1 MKQFKKKPKKIK
13 RSQKI
18 ILKRPLW
25 LMPLLIG
32 GFASG
37 VYADGT
43 DILGLS
49 WGEKSQKVCVHRPWY
64 ALWSCDK
71 WEEKTQQ
78 FTGNQLITK
87 TWAGGNAAN
96 YYHSQNNQ
104 DITANLKNDNGTYFL
119 SGLYNYTGGEYN
131 GGNLDIEL
139 GSNATFNLGANS
151 GNSFT
156 SWYPNGHTNVTF
168 SAGTINVN
176 NSVEV
181 GNRVGS
187 GAGTHTGTATLN
199 LNANKVTINSNINA
213 YKTSQV
219 NIGNANSAITINS
232 VSLSGDTCS
241 SLAKIGSGA
250 NCSSSGPSY
259 SFKGTTSATN
269 TTFSNASGSFTFEES
284 ANFSGAKLNG
294 GAFTFNKGFNATNN
308 TAFNSGSFT
317 FKGTSSFNN
326 ATFSNASYTFD
337 NQATFQNSS
346 FNGGTFTFNNQSN
359 PTNSAQHPQILFE
372 NSSFNG
378 GIFTFNN
385 QTNPTNSA
393 QHPQILFEN
402 SSFSGSTTTLKG
414 SATFEQAF
422 NNSNH
427 QLTIQ
432 NASFDNA
439 TFNNTGKITIEK
451 DASFNNTSFNTPVDT
466 NNMSVTGS
474 VTLSGKNDLKNGST
488 LDFGS
493 SKITL
498 AQGATFNLTSLGS
511 EKSVTILNSSGGIT
525 YNHLL
530 NHALN
535 SLTNALKTTESS
547 SKPQSF
553 AQGLWDMITYNGVT
567 GQLLSENAATPKN
580 TDSSPSAPTK
590 DSPQVYQVGY
600 KIGDTIYKL
609 QETFSPNSIIIQ
621 ALESGTYTPPPTISG
636 SQFDLS
642 ASNYI
647 NANMP
652 WYDHKYYIPK
662 SQNFTESGTY
672 YLPSVQIWGSYTN
685 SFKQTFST
693 NGSNLVI
700 GYNATWTGNSVS
712 SSGTVSF
719 GDTSGSALN
728 GHCGPWPYYQC
739 IGTTNGAYSAYHVYI
754 TANLRSGNRIGTGG
768 AANLVFNGVDSI
780 NIANATI
787 TQHNAGA
794 YSSSMTFSTQNMD
807 SSQNLN
813 GLNANGKLSVYGA
826 TFTNQAK
833 DGKFIFNAGQATF
846 ENTNFN
852 GGSYQFSGDS
862 LNFSNNNQFNSGSFE
877 ISAKNASFN
886 NANFNN
892 SASFN
897 FNNSNATT
905 SFVGDFTNA
914 NSNLQIAGNAVFGNS
929 TNSDGSQNTANFN
942 NTGSVNIAG
951 NATFDNMAFNGPT
964 NTSVKGQVTLNNI
977 TLKNLNAPL
986 SFGDGMINFSA
997 HSVINIGEAIT
1008 NGNPITLVSS
1018 SKEIEYNNAFSK
1030 NLWQLINYQGHG
1042 ASSEKLVSSAG
1053 NGIYDVVYSF
1063 NNQTYNFQEV
1073 FSPNSISIRRLGVGM
1088 VFDYVDMEKSDHL
1101 YYQNALGFMTYMPN
1115 SYNNN
1120 LGNLNNT
1127 IYYYDKSIDFYASGK
1142 TLFTK
1147 AEFSQTLTGQN
1158 SAIVFGAKNIWTNA
1172 SDAPQSNTIIR
1183 FGDNKGA
1190 GSNDASGHCWNLQ
1203 CIGFITGHYE
1213 AQKIYITGSIES
1225 GNRISSG
1232 GGASLNF
1239 NGLQGILLTNAT
1251 LYNRAAGTQSSS
1263 MNFISNS
1270 ANIQAQ
1276 NSYFIDDTAQN
1287 KGNPNFSF
1295 NALNLDF
1302 SNSSFRGYVGQTQ
1315 SVFKFNAVNAI
1326 SFTNSS
1332 NLSSG
1337 LYQISAKSVLFDNS
1351 NLSVSVGTSSI
1362 KANAISLSQNASIN
1376 ASNHSTLEL
1385 SGDLNLNDTSSLNLN
1400 QSAINVSNN
1409 ATINDYA
1416 SLIASNGSHLNF
1428 NGAVNFNSA
1437 NITTSLSDSSIV
1449 FKGASSLGGQ
1459 FNLSNNSFLDF
1470 QGSSAI
1476 TSNTAFNFYNNAFS
1490 QSPITFHQ
1498 ALDIKAPLSL
1508 GGNLLNP
1515 NNSSVLNLKNSQLV
1529 FSDQGSLNIANIDL
1543 LSDLNDNKNRVYN
1556 IIQADM
1562 NSNWYERI
1570 SFFGMRIND
1579 GIYDAKN
1586 QTYSFT
1592 NPLNNALKITESFK
1606 DNQLSVTLSQI
1617 PGIKNTLYNIGSEI
1631 FNYQKVYNNANG
1643 VYSYSDDA
1651 QGVFY
1656 LTSSVKGYYNPN
1668 QSYQASGSNNTT
1680 KNNNLTSE
1688 SSVISQTYNAQGNP
1702 ISALH
1707 VYNKGYNFNN
1717 IKALGQMALKLYPE
1731 IKKILGND
1739 FSLSSLSNLK
1749 GDALNQLTKL
1759 ITPSDWKNINEL
1771 IDNAN
1776 NSVVQ
1781 NFNNGALII
1790 GATKIGQTNTNSTVV
1805 FGGLGYQ
1812 KPCDYTDIVCQK
1824 FRGTY
1829 LGQLLESSSADLGY
1843 IDTTFNAKEIYLTGT
1858 LGSGNAWGTGG
1869 SASVTFNSQTSL
1881 ILNQANIVSSQTDG
1895 IFSMLGQE
1903 GINKVFNQA
1912 GLANILGEVAMQS
1925 INKAGGLGN
1934 LIVNTL
1940 GSGSVIG
1947 GYLTPEQKNQT
1958 LSQLLG
1964 QNNFDNLMNDS
1975 GLNTAIKDLIRQK
1988 LGFWTGLVGGLA
2000 GLGGIDLQNP
2010 EKLIGS
2016 MSINDLLSKKGLF
2029 NQITGFISANDIGQ
2043 VISVMLQDIVK
2054 PSEAL
2059 QNDVVA
2065 LGKQMIGEF
2074 LGQDMLNSL
2083 ESLLQNQQIKS
2094 VLDKVLAAKGL
2105 GPIYE
2110 QGLGDL
2116 IPNLGK
2122 KGLFAPYGLS
2132 QVWQRGDFSFNA
2144 QGNVFVQN
2152 STFSNA
2158 NGGTLSFNAG
2168 NSLIFAGNNHIAFTN
2183 HSGTLNL
2190 LSNQVSN
2197 INITT
2202 LDASNGLKIN
2212 AANNNV
2218 SVSQGNL
2225 FINASCVQQS
2235 DPITTNTANPCAL
2248 SAQSANGASSNN
2260 ASNNAPIALNNND
2273 ESLMVTANDFN
2284 FSGNIYANGV
2294 VDFSKIKGSANIK
2307 NLYLYNNAQ
2316 FQANNLTISNQAVL
2330 EKNAS
2335 FVTNNLNIQGAFNNN
2350 ATQKIGVLQNLVI
2363 ASNASLSTGI
2373 YGLEVGGA
2381 LNNFGAIHFNLENI
2395 QTPAPLIQAEGI
2407 INLNTT
2413 QTPFINVNNSMANN
2427 TTYTLLKSSRYI
2439 DYNINPNSLQSYL
2452 KLYTLINING
2462 NHIEEKN
2469 GVLTYLGQ
2477 RVLLQDKGLL
2487 LSVALPNSNNASP
2500 NNILSLSVLHNQVKM
2515 SYGDKV
2521 MDFTPPTLQ
2530 DYIVGIQG
2538 QSALN
2543 QIEAI
2548 GGNNAI
2554 KWLSTLMIKTKEN
2567 PLFAPIYLENHSLN
2581 EILDA
2586 TKDLQNTASLISNP
2600 NFRDNATNLLELAS
2614 YTQQTSRLTKL
2625 SDFRAREGE
2634 SNFSE
2639 RLLELK
2645 NKRFSDP
2652 NPSEIFVK
2660 YSQPNKHPNNLWVQ
2674 GVGGASFI
2682 SGGNGTLYGLN
2693 VGYDRLV
2700 KNVIL
2705 GGYVAYGYSG
2715 FNGNIMRSLGNNVD
2729 VGMYA
2734 RAFLKRNEF
2743 TLSAN
2748 ETYGGNASHINSS
2761 NSLLSVLNQ
2770 RYNYNTWT
2778 TSVNGNYGYDF
2789 MFKQKSVVLKP
2800 QVGLSYHFIGLSGMK
2815 GKMQNPAYQQ
2825 FVMHSN
2831 PSNESVLTLNMGL
2844 ESRKYFGKNSYYFV
2858 TARLGRDLLIKAKGD
2873 NMVRFVGENTLL
2885 YRKGEIFNTFA
2896 SVITGGE
2903 MHLWRLMYVN
2913 AGVGLKMGLQYQDLN
2928 ITGNVGMRVAF

>member
-1 MKQFKKKPKKIK
+1 MKKFKKKPKSIK
-13 RSQKI
+13 RSHQKT

-25 LMPLLIG
+25 LAPLLIG

-49 WGEKSQKVCVHRPWY
+49 WGEKSQKVCVHHPWY
-64 ALWSCDK
+64 AIWSCDK

-78 FTGNQLITK
+78 YTGNQLITK

-139 GSNATFNLGANS
+139 GSNATFNLGASS

-199 LNANKVTINSNINA
+199 LNANKVNINSNISTF
-213 YKTSQV
+213 KTSQV
-219 NIGNANSAITINS
+219 NVGNANSVITIGS
-232 VSLSGDTCS
+232 VSLSGEVCS
-241 SLAKIGSGA
+241 SLASVGVGA
-250 NCSSSGPSY
+250 NCSTSGPSY
-259 SFKGTTSATN
+259 SFKGTTNATN
-269 TTFSNASGSFTFEES
+269 TAFSNVNGSFTFEEN
-284 ANFSGAKLNG
+284 ATFSGAKWNG
-294 GAFTFNKGFNATNN
+294 GAFTFNKEFSATNN
-308 TAFNSGSFT
+308 TVFNSGSFN
-317 FKGTSSFNN
+317 FKGASSFNGAN
-326 ATFSNASYTFD
+326 FSNASYTFND
-337 NQATFQNSS
+337 QATFQNSS
-346 FNGGTFTFNNQSN
+346 FNGGTFTFNNQN
-359 PTNSAQHPQILFE
+359 NQSAQHPQI
-372 NSSFNG
+372 
-378 GIFTFNN
+378 
-385 QTNPTNSA
+385 Q
-393 QHPQILFEN
+393 N
-402 SSFSGSTTTLKG
+402 SSFSGGAITLKG
-414 SATFEQAF
+414 FVNFQQAF

-432 NASFDNA
+432 NASFNNVN
-439 TFNNTGKITIEK
+439 FNNTGKITINES
-451 DASFNNTSFNTPVDT
+451 ASFNDTIFNTSVNTS
-466 NNMSVTGS
+466 NMTITGS

-498 AQGATFNLTSLGS
+498 TQGTTFNLTSLGS

-530 NHALN
+530 NHAIN
-535 SLTNALKTTESS
+535 SLTNALKTNESS
-547 SKPQSF
+547 SDPQSF

-567 GQLLSENAATPKN
+567 GQLLSADAATPKP

-590 DSPQVYQVGY
+590 NSPQVYQVGY

-609 QETFSPNSIIIQ
+609 QETFSHNSIIIQ
-621 ALESGTYTPPPTISG
+621 ALESGTYTPPPVISG
-636 SQFDLS
+636 SKFDLS

-647 NANMP
+647 NSNTP
-652 WYDHKYYIPK
+652 WYDHKSYIPK

-685 SFKQTFST
+685 SFKQTFSA

-712 SSGTVSF
+712 SSDTVSF

-739 IGTTNGAYSAYHVYI
+739 TGTTNGTYSAYHVYI

-768 AANLVFNGVDSI
+768 AANLIFNGVDSV

-787 TQHNAGA
+787 TQHNAGI

-807 SSQNLN
+807 NSQNLK
-813 GLNANGKLSVYGA
+813 GLNSNGTLSVYGT

-833 DGKFIFNAGQATF
+833 DGKFIFNAGQAVF

-905 SFVGDFTNA
+905 SFIGDFTNA
-914 NSNLQIAGNAVFGNS
+914 HSNLQIAGNAVFGNP
-929 TNSDGSQNTANFN
+929 TNSNGSQNNANFN
-942 NTGSVNIAG
+942 NTGSINISG
-951 NATFDNMAFNGPT
+951 NATFDNVVFNSLT
-964 NTSVKGQVTLNNI
+964 NTSVKGQVILNNI

-986 SFGDGMINFSA
+986 SFGDGTIVFSA
-997 HSVINIGEAIT
+997 HSVINIAESIT

-1042 ASSEKLVSSAG
+1042 ASSEKLVSSVG
-1053 NGIYDVVYSF
+1053 NGVYDVVYSF
-1063 NNQTYNFQEV
+1063 NNQTYNFQEI

-1088 VFDYVDMEKSDHL
+1088 VFDYMDMEKSDHL

-1120 LGNLNNT
+1120 LGNANNT
-1127 IYYYDKSIDFYASGK
+1127 IYYYDNSIDFYASGK

-1147 AEFSQTLTGQN
+1147 AEFSQTFTGQN

-1172 SDAPQSNTIIR
+1172 SDAPQSNAIIR

-1232 GGASLNF
+1232 GGANLNF

-1287 KGNPNFSF
+1287 GGNPNFSF
-1295 NALNLDF
+1295 KALNLDF

-1315 SVFKFNAVNAI
+1315 SVFKFNAANAI
-1326 SFTNSS
+1326 SFTNST

-1337 LYQISAKSVLFDNS
+1337 LYQMQAQSVSFDNS

-1362 KANAISLSQNASIN
+1362 KANAINLSQNASIN

-1385 SGDLNLNDTSSLNLN
+1385 QGDLNLNDTSSLNLN

-1437 NITTSLSDSSIV
+1437 NITTSLSNSSIV
-1449 FKGASSLGGQ
+1449 FKGASFLGGQ
-1459 FNLSNNSFLDF
+1459 FNLSNNSSLDF

-1476 TSNTAFNFYNNAFS
+1476 TSNTAFNFYDNAFS

-1515 NNSSVLNLKNSQLV
+1515 NSSSVLNLKNSRLV

-1606 DNQLSVTLSQI
+1606 NNQLSVTLSQI

-1651 QGVFY
+1651 EGVFY
-1656 LTSSVKGYYNPN
+1656 LTSNVKGYYNPN
-1668 QSYQASGSNNTT
+1668 QSYQANGSNNTT

-1688 SSVISQTYNAQGNP
+1688 SSIISQTYNAQGNP

-1739 FSLSSLSNLK
+1739 FSLSSLSDLNSNV
-1749 GDALNQLTKL
+1749 LNQLTKL
-1759 ITPSDWKNINEL
+1759 ITPNDWKNINEL

-1781 NFNNGALII
+1781 NFNNGALIV
-1790 GATKIGQTNTNSTVV
+1790 GATKIGQTDTNSAVV

-1912 GLANILGEVAMQS
+1912 GLANILGEVAVQS

-1934 LIVNTL
+1934 LIADML
-1940 GSGSVIG
+1940 GSDSVIG

-1975 GLNTAIKDLIRQK
+1975 GLNAAIKDLIRQK

-2043 VISVMLQDIVK
+2043 VVSVMLQDIVK
-2054 PSEAL
+2054 PSNAL
-2059 QNDVVA
+2059 KNDVVA

-2074 LGQDMLNSL
+2074 LGQDTLNSL

-2132 QVWQRGDFSFNA
+2132 QVWQKGDFSFNA

-2183 HSGTLNL
+2183 HFGTLQL

-2202 LDASNGLKIN
+2202 LNASNGLKIN

-2225 FINASCVQQS
+2225 FVNASCAQQS
-2235 DPITTNTANPCAL
+2235 DPTTANIANPCTL
-2248 SAQSANGASSNN
+2248 NAQSANGASN

-2284 FSGNIYANGV
+2284 FSGSIYANGV

-2335 FVTNNLNIQGAFNNN
+2335 FTANNLNIQGAFNNN
-2350 ATQKIGVLQNLVI
+2350 ATRKVEVLQNLTI

-2373 YGLEVGGA
+2373 YGLEVGGV
-2381 LNNFGAIHFNLENI
+2381 LNHFGAIHFNLENT
-2395 QTPAPLIQAEGI
+2395 QTPTPLIQAGGI

-2413 QTPFINVNNSMANN
+2413 QTPFMNVNNSIANN

-2452 KLYTLINING
+2452 KLYTLIDING

-2469 GVLTYLGQ
+2469 GALTYLGQ

-2487 LSVALPNSNNASP
+2487 LSVALPNSNNAHQ
-2500 NNILSLSVLHNQVKM
+2500 NNILSLSVLYNQIKM
-2515 SYGDKV
+2515 SYGDKA

-2548 GGNNAI
+2548 GGNSAI
-2554 KWLSTLMIKTKEN
+2554 NWLSTLMIKTKEN

-2586 TKDLQNTASLISNP
+2586 TKDLRNTASLISNP

-2634 SNFSE
+2634 SDFSK

-2652 NPSEIFVK
+2652 NPGEVFVK
-2660 YSQPNKHPNNLWVQ
+2660 YSQLSKHQNNLWVQ

-2715 FNGNIMRSLGNNVD
+2715 FNGNIMRSLANNVD

-2748 ETYGGNASHINSS
+2748 ETYGGNANNINSS
-2761 NSLLSVLNQ
+2761 NPLLSVLNQ
-2770 RYNYNTWT
+2770 RYSYNTWA

-2815 GKMQNPAYQQ
+2815 GNDAAYKQ
-2825 FVMHSN
+2825 FLMHSN

-2844 ESRKYFGKNSYYFV
+2844 ESRKYFGQNSYYFV
-2858 TARLGRDLLIKAKGD
+2858 TARLGRDLLIKSKGG
-2873 NMVRFVGENTLL
+2873 NTVRFVGENTLL
-2885 YRKGEIFNTFA
+2885 YRKGEVFNTFA

-2913 AGVGLKMGLQYQDLN
+2913 AGVGLKMGLQYQDIN

>member
-1 MKQFKKKPKKIK
+1 M
-13 RSQKI
+13 
-18 ILKRPLW
+18 
-25 LMPLLIG
+25 
-32 GFASG
+32 
-37 VYADGT
+37 
-43 DILGLS
+43 
-49 WGEKSQKVCVHRPWY
+49 HRPWY

-119 SGLYNYTGGEYN
+119 SGLYNYTGGENN
-131 GGNLDIEL
+131 GGNLNIEL
-139 GSNATFNLGANS
+139 GSNATFNLGASS

-199 LNANKVTINSNINA
+199 LNANKVNIHSNISA
-213 YKTSQV
+213 FKTSQV
-219 NIGNANSAITINS
+219 NVGNANSAITIGS
-232 VSLSGDTCS
+232 VSLSGDVCS
-241 SLAKIGSGA
+241 SLARVGVGA
-250 NCSSSGPSY
+250 NCSTSGPSY
-259 SFKGTTSATN
+259 SFKGITNATN
-269 TTFSNASGSFTFEES
+269 TAFSNASGSFTFEEN
-284 ANFSGAKLNG
+284 ATFSGAKLNG
-294 GAFTFNKGFNATNN
+294 GAFTFNKEFSATNN
-308 TAFNSGSFT
+308 TAFNSGSFN
-317 FKGTSSFNN
+317 FKGASSFNG
-326 ATFSNASYTFD
+326 ATFSNASYTFN
-337 NQATFQNSS
+337 NQATFNNSS
-346 FNGGTFTFNNQSN
+346 FNGGTFTFNNQN
-359 PTNSAQHPQILFE
+359 NQSAQHPQI
-372 NSSFNG
+372 
-378 GIFTFNN
+378 
-385 QTNPTNSA
+385 Q
-393 QHPQILFEN
+393 N
-402 SSFSGSTTTLKG
+402 SSFSGNATTLKG
-414 SATFEQAF
+414 FVDFQQAF

-432 NASFDNA
+432 NASFNNA
-439 TFNNTGKITIEK
+439 TFNNTGKITINES
-451 DASFNNTSFNTPVDT
+451 ASFNNTTFNTSVDT
-466 NNMSVTGS
+466 NNMTITGS

-493 SKITL
+493 SKVTL
-498 AQGATFNLTSLGS
+498 TQGTTFNLTSLGD
-511 EKSVTILNSSGGIT
+511 KNSVTILNSSGGIT
-525 YNHLL
+525 YNNLL

-535 SLTNALKTTESS
+535 SLTSTLKTNEIS
-547 SKPQSF
+547 SKLQSF

-567 GQLLSENAATPKN
+567 GQLLSANAAASKPA
-580 TDSSPSAPTK
+580 DSSPSKSSTNPA
-590 DSPQVYQVGY
+590 QVYQVGY
-600 KIGDTIYKL
+600 KIGDIIYKL
-609 QETFSPNSIIIQ
+609 QETFSHNSIIIQ
-621 ALESGTYTPPPTISG
+621 ALESGTYTPPPVISG
-636 SQFDLS
+636 SKFDLS

-647 NANMP
+647 NADMP

-685 SFKQTFST
+685 SFKQTFSAS
-693 NGSNLVI
+693 NSNLVI
-700 GYNATWTGNSVS
+700 GYNSTWTDHNVS

-739 IGTTNGAYSAYHVYI
+739 TGTTNGTYSAYHVYI

-768 AANLVFNGVDSI
+768 AANLIFNGVDSV

-787 TQHNAGA
+787 TQHNAGI
-794 YSSSMTFSTQNMD
+794 YSSSMTFSTQSMD
-807 SSQNLN
+807 NSQNLN
-813 GLNANGKLSVYGA
+813 NLNPNSMLSVYGA

-833 DGKFIFNAGQATF
+833 DGKFIFNAGQAVF

-862 LNFSNNNQFNSGSFE
+862 LNFLNNNQFNSGSFE
-877 ISAKNASFN
+877 ISAKNASFD

-929 TNSDGSQNTANFN
+929 NNGSQNNANFN
-942 NTGSVNIAG
+942 NTGSVNISG
-951 NATFDNMAFNGPT
+951 NATFDNVVFNGPT

-977 TLKNLNAPL
+977 TLRNLNAPL
-986 SFGDGMINFSA
+986 SFGDGTITFNA

-1042 ASSEKLVSSAG
+1042 ASSEKLVSRVG
-1053 NGIYDVVYSF
+1053 NGVYDVVYSF
-1063 NNQTYNFQEV
+1063 NNQTYNFQEI
-1073 FSPNSISIRRLGVGM
+1073 FSQNSISIRRLGVGM
-1088 VFDYVDMEKSDHL
+1088 VFDYMDMEKSDHL

-1120 LGNLNNT
+1120 LGNSNNT

-1147 AEFSQTLTGQN
+1147 AEFSQTFTGQN

-1172 SDAPQSNTIIR
+1172 SDAPQSNAIIR

-1251 LYNRAAGTQSSS
+1251 LYNRTAGTQSSS
-1263 MNFISNS
+1263 MNFTSNS

-1276 NSYFIDDTAQN
+1276 NSYFIDDSAQN
-1287 KGNPNFSF
+1287 GGNPNFSF

-1315 SVFKFNAVNAI
+1315 SVFKFNAKNAI
-1326 SFTNSS
+1326 SFTNST

-1337 LYQISAKSVLFDNS
+1337 LYQMQAKSVLFDNS

-1362 KANAISLSQNASIN
+1362 KANAINLSQNASIN

-1385 SGDLNLNDTSSLNLN
+1385 QGDLNLNDTSSLNLN

-1416 SLIASNGSHLNF
+1416 SLIASNNAHINF
-1428 NGAVNFNSA
+1428 NGAVNFNSE
-1437 NITTSLSDSSIV
+1437 NITTSLNHSSIV
-1449 FKGASSLGGQ
+1449 FKGAISLGGQ
-1459 FNLSNNSFLDF
+1459 FNLSDNSSLDF
-1470 QGSSAI
+1470 QGSSTI
-1476 TSNTAFNFYNNAFS
+1476 TSNTAFNFYDSAFS

-1508 GGNLLNP
+1508 GGNLLTP
-1515 NNSSVLNLKNSQLV
+1515 NNSSVLDLKNSQLV

-1556 IIQADM
+1556 IIQAGM
-1562 NSNWYERI
+1562 NSNWYECI
-1570 SFFGMRIND
+1570 NFFGMRIND
-1579 GIYDAKN
+1579 GVYDAIN

-1617 PGIKNTLYNIGSEI
+1617 PGIKNTLYNIGSEV

-1651 QGVFY
+1651 EGVFY
-1656 LTSSVKGYYNPN
+1656 LTSNVKGYYSPN

-1680 KNNNLTSE
+1680 KNNNLTSD

-1739 FSLSSLSNLK
+1739 FSLSSLSDLNSN
-1749 GDALNQLTKL
+1749 ALNQLTKL
-1759 ITPSDWKNINEL
+1759 ITPNDWKNINEF

-1781 NFNNGALII
+1781 NFNNGTLIV
-1790 GATKIGQTNTNSTVV
+1790 GATKIGQTDTNSAVV

-1824 FRGTY
+1824 FRDTY

-1869 SASVTFNSQTSL
+1869 SASVTFNSKTSL
-1881 ILNQANIVSSQTDG
+1881 VLNQANIVSSQTDG

-1934 LIVNTL
+1934 LIADTL
-1940 GSGSVIG
+1940 GSDSVIG
-1947 GYLTPEQKNQT
+1947 GHLTPEQKNQT

-1975 GLNTAIKDLIRQK
+1975 GLNAAIKDLIRQK

-2074 LGQDMLNSL
+2074 LGQDTLNSL

-2105 GPIYE
+2105 GSIYE

-2116 IPNLGK
+2116 MPNLGK

-2132 QVWQRGDFSFNA
+2132 QVWQKGDFSFNA

-2158 NGGTLSFNAG
+2158 NGGMLSFNAG
-2168 NSLIFAGNNHIAFTN
+2168 NSLIFAGNNRISFTN
-2183 HSGTLNL
+2183 HAGVLQL
-2190 LSNQVSN
+2190 LSDQVSN

-2202 LDASNGLKIN
+2202 LNASNGLKIN

-2225 FINASCVQQS
+2225 FVNASCAQQS
-2235 DPITTNTANPCAL
+2235 DPTTTSTANPCTL
-2248 SAQSANGASSNN
+2248 NAQSVNGASSNK
-2260 ASNNAPIALNNND
+2260 ASNDAQIALNNND
-2273 ESLMVTANDFN
+2273 ESLMVAANGFN

-2294 VDFSKIKGSANIK
+2294 VDFSKIKGSATIK

-2350 ATQKIGVLQNLVI
+2350 ATRKIEVLQNLTI

-2395 QTPAPLIQAEGI
+2395 QTPTPLIQAKGI

-2413 QTPFINVNNSMANN
+2413 QTPFMNVNNSMANN

-2452 KLYTLINING
+2452 NLYTLINING

-2487 LSVALPNSNNASP
+2487 LSVALPDSNNAHQ
-2500 NNILSLSVLHNQVKM
+2500 NNILSLSVLYNQIKM
-2515 SYGDKV
+2515 SYGDKA
-2521 MDFTPPTLQ
+2521 MDFTPPNLQ

-2543 QIEAI
+2543 KIEAV

-2554 KWLSTLMIKTKEN
+2554 KWLSTLMMETKEN

-2581 EILDA
+2581 EILGV
-2586 TKDLQNTASLISNP
+2586 TKDLLNTASLISNP

-2625 SDFRAREGE
+2625 SDFRSREGE
-2634 SNFSE
+2634 SDFSK

-2652 NPSEIFVK
+2652 NPGEVFVK
-2660 YSQPNKHPNNLWVQ
+2660 YPQPNKHPNNLWVQ
-2674 GVGGASFI
+2674 GIGGASFI

-2693 VGYDRLV
+2693 AGYDRLV

-2715 FNGNIMRSLGNNVD
+2715 FNGNIMHSLANNVD
-2729 VGMYA
+2729 VGVYA

-2743 TLSAN
+2743 TLSTN
-2748 ETYGGNASHINSS
+2748 ETYGGNASNINSS

-2800 QVGLSYHFIGLSGMK
+2800 QVGLSYHFIGLSAMK
-2815 GKMQNPAYQQ
+2815 GKMNDAAYKQ
-2825 FVMHSN
+2825 FLIHSN

-2858 TARLGRDLLIKAKGD
+2858 TARLGRDLLIKSKGD

-2885 YRKGEIFNTFA
+2885 YRKGEVFNTFA

-2913 AGVGLKMGLQYQDLN
+2913 AGVGLKMGLQYQDIN

>member
-1 MKQFKKKPKKIK
+1 MKKFKKKPKSIK
-13 RSQKI
+13 RSHQKT

-25 LMPLLIG
+25 LAPLLIG

-37 VYADGT
+37 VHANNLWDLLNPKVGGEYVHWVKGSQYCAWWEFAGC
-43 DILGLS
+43 LKNV
-49 WGEKSQKVCVHRPWY
+49 WGANHKGY
-64 ALWSCDK
+64 DA
-71 WEEKTQQ
+71 
-78 FTGNQLITK
+78 
-87 TWAGGNAAN
+87 GNAAN
-96 YYHSQNNQ
+96 YLSSQNYQAIFVGSGNE
-104 DITANLKNDNGTYFL
+104 TGTYSL
-119 SGLYNYTGGEYN
+119 SGFTNYV
-131 GGNLDIEL
+131 GGNLTI
-139 GSNATFNLGANS
+139 NLGNS
-151 GNSFT
+151 VVLDLSGSNSFT
-156 SWYPNGHTNVTF
+156 SYQGYNQGKDDVSFNVGAINLNG
-168 SAGTINVN
+168 AL
-176 NSVEV
+176 EV

-199 LNANKVTINSNINA
+199 LNANKVNINSNISA
-213 YKTSQV
+213 FKTSQV
-219 NIGNANSAITINS
+219 NISNANSVITIGS

-241 SLAKIGSGA
+241 SLASVGVGA
-250 NCSSSGPSY
+250 NCSTSGPSY
-259 SFKGTTSATN
+259 SFKGTTNATN
-269 TTFSNASGSFTFEES
+269 TAFSNASGSFTFEEN
-284 ANFSGAKLNG
+284 ATFSGAKLNG

-308 TAFNSGSFT
+308 TAFNSGSFN
-317 FKGTSSFNN
+317 FKGASSFNG
-326 ATFSNASYTFD
+326 ATFSDASYTFN

-346 FNGGTFTFNNQSN
+346 FNGGTFTFND
-359 PTNSAQHPQILFE
+359 
-372 NSSFNG
+372 
-378 GIFTFNN
+378 
-385 QTNPTNSA
+385 QTHQTNSA

-402 SSFSGSTTTLKG
+402 SSFSGNATTLKG
-414 SATFEQAF
+414 FVNFQQAF
-422 NNSNH
+422 NNSNR
-427 QLTIQ
+427 QLIIQ
-432 NASFDNA
+432 NASFNNA
-439 TFNNTGKITIEK
+439 DFNNTGKITINES
-451 DASFNNTSFNTPVDT
+451 ASFNNTTFNTSVNT
-466 NNMSVTGS
+466 SNMTITGS

-493 SKITL
+493 SKVTL
-498 AQGATFNLTSLGS
+498 TQGTTFNLTSLGS

-525 YNHLL
+525 YNNLL
-530 NHALN
+530 NHVLN
-535 SLTNALKTTESS
+535 SLTNALKTNESS
-547 SKPQSF
+547 SRPQSF

-567 GQLLSENAATPKN
+567 GQLLSANAMASKSA
-580 TDSSPSAPTK
+580 DSSPSKSSTNSA
-590 DSPQVYQVGY
+590 QVYQVGY
-600 KIGDTIYKL
+600 KIGDIIYKL
-609 QETFSPNSIIIQ
+609 QETFSHNSIIIQ
-621 ALESGTYTPPPTISG
+621 ALESGTYTPPPIISG
-636 SQFDLS
+636 SKFDLS

-647 NANMP
+647 NSDTP
-652 WYDHKYYIPK
+652 WYDHKSYIPK

-685 SFKQTFST
+685 SFKQTFSAS
-693 NGSNLVI
+693 NSNLVI
-700 GYNATWTGNSVS
+700 GYNSTWTDHNVS
-712 SSGTVSF
+712 SSDTVSF

-739 IGTTNGAYSAYHVYI
+739 TGTINGTYSAYHVYI

-768 AANLVFNGVDSI
+768 AANLVFNGADSV

-787 TQHNAGA
+787 TQHNAGI
-794 YSSSMTFSTQNMD
+794 YSSSMTFSTQGMD
-807 SSQNLN
+807 NSQNLN
-813 GLNANGKLSVYGA
+813 DLNANGTLSVYGA

-833 DGKFIFNAGQATF
+833 DGKFIFNAGQAVF

-877 ISAKNASFN
+877 ISAKNASFD

-914 NSNLQIAGNAVFGNS
+914 NSNLQIAGSAVFGNS
-929 TNSDGSQNTANFN
+929 ANGSQNNANFN
-942 NTGSVNIAG
+942 NTGSVNISG
-951 NATFDNMAFNGPT
+951 NATFDNVVFNGPT
-964 NTSVKGQVTLNNI
+964 NMSVKGQVTLNNI
-977 TLKNLNAPL
+977 TLKKLNAPL
-986 SFGDGMINFSA
+986 SFGDGTITFNA
-997 HSVINIGEAIT
+997 HSVINIAEAIT

-1018 SKEIEYNNAFSK
+1018 SKEIEYNTFSK

-1053 NGIYDVVYSF
+1053 NGVYDVVYSF
-1063 NNQTYNFQEV
+1063 NNQTYNFQEI

-1088 VFDYVDMEKSDHL
+1088 VFDYMDMEKSDHL
-1101 YYQNALGFMTYMPN
+1101 YYKDVAGFMTYMPN

-1120 LGNLNNT
+1120 LGKLNNT
-1127 IYYYDKSIDFYASGK
+1127 IYYYDNSIDFYASGK

-1147 AEFSQTLTGQN
+1147 AEFSQTFTGQN
-1158 SAIVFGAKNIWTNA
+1158 SAIVFGAKSIWTNA

-1190 GSNDASGHCWNLQ
+1190 GSNDAIGHCWNLQ

-1263 MNFISNS
+1263 MNFTSNS

-1287 KGNPNFSF
+1287 GGNPNFSF

-1315 SVFKFNAVNAI
+1315 SVFKFNATNAI
-1326 SFTNSS
+1326 NFTNST

-1337 LYQISAKSVLFDNS
+1337 LYQMQAKSVLFDNS

-1362 KANAISLSQNASIN
+1362 KANAINLSQNASIN

-1385 SGDLNLNDTSSLNLN
+1385 QGDLNLNDTSSLNLN
-1400 QSAINVSNN
+1400 QSTINVSNN

-1416 SLIASNGSHLNF
+1416 SLIVNDGSRLNF
-1428 NGAVNFNSA
+1428 NGTTHFNSA
-1437 NITTSLSDSSIV
+1437 NITTSLNDSSIV
-1449 FKGASSLGGQ
+1449 FKGAISLGGQ
-1459 FNLSNNSFLDF
+1459 FNLSNNSSLDF

-1476 TSNTAFNFYNNAFS
+1476 TSNTAFNFYDSTFS

-1508 GGNLLNP
+1508 GGNLLTP

-1556 IIQADM
+1556 IIQAGM
-1562 NSNWYERI
+1562 NNNWYERI
-1570 SFFGMRIND
+1570 NFFGMRIND
-1579 GIYDAKN
+1579 GVYDAIN

-1617 PGIKNTLYNIGSEI
+1617 PGIKNTLYNIGSEV

-1651 QGVFY
+1651 EGVFY
-1656 LTSSVKGYYNPN
+1656 LTSNVKGYYNPN

-1739 FSLSSLSNLK
+1739 FSLSSLSALNPN
-1749 GDALNQLTKL
+1749 ALNQLTKL
-1759 ITPSDWKNINEL
+1759 ITPNDWKNINEF

-1781 NFNNGALII
+1781 NFNNGTLIV
-1790 GATKIGQTNTNSTVV
+1790 GATKIGQTDTNSAVV

-1812 KPCDYTDIVCQK
+1812 KPCDYTDVVCQK

-1881 ILNQANIVSSQTDG
+1881 VLNQANIVSSQTDG

-1934 LIVNTL
+1934 LIADML
-1940 GSGSVIG
+1940 GSNSVIG
-1947 GYLTPEQKNQT
+1947 GHLTPEQKNQT

-2016 MSINDLLSKKGLF
+2016 MSINDLLSKKELF

-2043 VISVMLQDIVK
+2043 VISVILQDIVK
-2054 PSEAL
+2054 PSSAL
-2059 QNDVVA
+2059 KNDVAA

-2074 LGQDMLNSL
+2074 LGQDTLNSL

-2094 VLDKVLAAKGL
+2094 VLDKILAAKGL

-2132 QVWQRGDFSFNA
+2132 QVWQKGDFSFNA

-2168 NSLIFAGNNHIAFTN
+2168 DTLIFAGNNRISFTN
-2183 HSGTLNL
+2183 HAGVLNL

-2202 LDASNGLKIN
+2202 LNASNGLKIN
-2212 AANNNV
+2212 ASNNNV

-2225 FINASCVQQS
+2225 FINASCVGQN
-2235 DPITTNTANPCAL
+2235 DPTTANIANPCAL
-2248 SAQSANGASSNN
+2248 STQSANDASSSN
-2260 ASNNAPIALNNND
+2260 ASNNAQIALSNNN

-2335 FVTNNLNIQGAFNNN
+2335 FTANNLNIQGAFNNN
-2350 ATQKIGVLQNLVI
+2350 ATHKIEVLQNLTI

-2395 QTPAPLIQAEGI
+2395 QTPTPLIQAKGI

-2413 QTPFINVNNSMANN
+2413 QTPFMNVNNSMANN

-2452 KLYTLINING
+2452 NLYTLINING

-2487 LSVALPNSNNASP
+2487 LSVALPNSNNAHQ
-2500 NNILSLSVLHNQVKM
+2500 NNILSLSVLYNQIKM

-2521 MDFTPPTLQ
+2521 MDFTSPTLQ

-2543 QIEAI
+2543 QIEAV

-2554 KWLSTLMIKTKEN
+2554 KWLSTLMMETKEN
-2567 PLFAPIYLENHSLN
+2567 PLFAPIYLKNHSLH
-2581 EILDA
+2581 EILGVA
-2586 TKDLQNTASLISNP
+2586 KDLLNTASLISNP
-2600 NFRDNATNLLELAS
+2600 NFRNNATNLLELAS

-2625 SDFRAREGE
+2625 SDFRSREGE
-2634 SNFSE
+2634 SDFSKH
-2639 RLLELK
+2639 LLELK

-2652 NPSEIFVK
+2652 NPGEVFVK
-2660 YSQPNKHPNNLWVQ
+2660 YSQPNKHQNNLWVQ
-2674 GVGGASFI
+2674 GIGGASFI

-2715 FNGNIMRSLGNNVD
+2715 FNGNIMHSLANNVD

-2743 TLSAN
+2743 TLSTN
-2748 ETYGGNASHINSS
+2748 ETYEGNASNINSS

-2770 RYNYNTWT
+2770 RYSYNTWT

-2815 GKMQNPAYQQ
+2815 GKMNDAAYKQ
-2825 FVMHSN
+2825 FLMHSN

-2858 TARLGRDLLIKAKGD
+2858 TARLGRDLLIKSKGD

-2885 YRKGEIFNTFA
+2885 YRKGEVFNTFA

-2913 AGVGLKMGLQYQDLN
+2913 AGVGLKMGLQYQDIN

>member
-1 MKQFKKKPKKIK
+1 MKKFKKKPKSIK
-13 RSQKI
+13 RSHQNQKT

-25 LMPLLIG
+25 LAPLLIG

-49 WGEKSQKVCVHRPWY
+49 WGEKSQKVCVHHPWY

-119 SGLYNYTGGEYN
+119 SGLYNYTGGENN
-131 GGNLDIEL
+131 GGNLNIEL
-139 GSNATFNLGANS
+139 GSNATFDLGAHS

-181 GNRVGS
+181 GNRVGT

-199 LNANKVTINSNINA
+199 LNANQVNINSNISA
-213 YKTSQV
+213 FKTSQV
-219 NIGNANSAITINS
+219 NIGNANSSITIGS
-232 VSLSGDTCS
+232 VSLNGDVCS
-241 SLAKIGSGA
+241 SLARVGVGA
-250 NCSSSGPSY
+250 NCSTSGPSY
-259 SFKGTTSATN
+259 SFKGTTNATN
-269 TTFSNASGSFTFEES
+269 TAFSNASGSFTFEEN
-284 ANFSGAKLNG
+284 ATFSGAKLNG
-294 GAFTFNKGFNATNN
+294 GAFTFNKEISATNN
-308 TAFNSGSFT
+308 TAFNSGSFN
-317 FKGTSSFNN
+317 FKGASSFNG
-326 ATFSNASYTFD
+326 ASFSNASYTFN

-346 FNGGTFTFNNQSN
+346 FNGGTFTFNNQN
-359 PTNSAQHPQILFE
+359 NQSAQHPQI
-372 NSSFNG
+372 
-378 GIFTFNN
+378 
-385 QTNPTNSA
+385 Q
-393 QHPQILFEN
+393 N
-402 SSFSGSTTTLKG
+402 SSFSGNATTLKG
-414 SATFEQAF
+414 FVDFQQAF

-427 QLTIQ
+427 QLMVQ
-432 NASFDNA
+432 NASFNNA
-439 TFNNTGKITIEK
+439 NFSNTGKITINES
-451 DASFNNTSFNTPVDT
+451 ASFNNTTFNTSVDT
-466 NNMSVTGS
+466 NNMIITGS

-498 AQGATFNLTSLGS
+498 TQGTTFNLTSL
-511 EKSVTILNSSGGIT
+511 EDKNSVTILNSSGGIT
-525 YNHLL
+525 YNNLL

-535 SLTNALKTTESS
+535 SLTNALKTNESS
-547 SKPQSF
+547 SDLQSF

-567 GQLLSENAATPKN
+567 GQLLSADATASKP
-580 TDSSPSAPTK
+580 A
-590 DSPQVYQVGY
+590 DSPPSKSSTNPTQVYQVGY

-621 ALESGTYTPPPTISG
+621 ALESGTYTPPPVISG
-636 SQFDLS
+636 SKFDLS

-647 NANMP
+647 DSNMP
-652 WYDHKYYIPK
+652 WYDHKSYIPK

-672 YLPSVQIWGSYTN
+672 YLSSVQIWGSYTN
-685 SFKQTFST
+685 SFKQTFSAS
-693 NGSNLVI
+693 NSNLVI
-700 GYNATWTGNSVS
+700 GYNSTWTDHNVS

-739 IGTTNGAYSAYHVYI
+739 TGTTDGTYSAYHVYI

-768 AANLVFNGVDSI
+768 AANLVFNGADSV

-787 TQHNAGA
+787 TQHNAGI

-807 SSQNLN
+807 DSQNLK
-813 GLNANGKLSVYGA
+813 GLNPNGTLLVYGT
-826 TFTNQAK
+826 TFTNHAK
-833 DGKFIFNAGQATF
+833 DGKFIFNAGKATF

-877 ISAKNASFN
+877 ISAKNASFD

-905 SFVGDFTNA
+905 SFIGDFTNA
-914 NSNLQIAGNAVFGNS
+914 HSNLQIAGNAVFGNS
-929 TNSDGSQNTANFN
+929 ANGSQNNANFN
-942 NTGSVNIAG
+942 NTGSVNILG
-951 NATFDNMAFNGPT
+951 NATFDNVVFNGPT
-964 NTSVKGQVTLNNI
+964 NMSVKGQVTLNNI

-986 SFGDGMINFSA
+986 SFGDGTITFNA
-997 HSVINIGEAIT
+997 HSVINIAEAIT

-1053 NGIYDVVYSF
+1053 NGVYDVVYSF
-1063 NNQTYNFQEV
+1063 NNQTYNFQEI
-1073 FSPNSISIRRLGVGM
+1073 FSQNSISIRRLGVGM
-1088 VFDYVDMEKSDHL
+1088 VFDYMDMEKSDHL

-1120 LGNLNNT
+1120 LGNSNNT
-1127 IYYYDKSIDFYASGK
+1127 IYYYDNSIDFYASGK

-1147 AEFSQTLTGQN
+1147 AEFSQTFTGQN

-1172 SDAPQSNTIIR
+1172 SDVPQSNAIIR

-1239 NGLQGILLTNAT
+1239 NALQGILLTNAT

-1263 MNFISNS
+1263 MNFVSNS

-1287 KGNPNFSF
+1287 GGNPNFSF

-1315 SVFKFNAVNAI
+1315 SVFKFNAANAI
-1326 SFTNSS
+1326 SFTNST

-1337 LYQISAKSVLFDNS
+1337 LYQMQAKSVSFDNS

-1362 KANAISLSQNASIN
+1362 KANAINLSQNASIN

-1385 SGDLNLNDTSSLNLN
+1385 QGDLNLNDTSSINLN
-1400 QSAINVSNN
+1400 QSAINISNN

-1416 SLIASNGSHLNF
+1416 SLIVNDGSRLNF
-1428 NGAVNFNSA
+1428 NGTTNFNSE
-1437 NITTSLSDSSIV
+1437 NITTSLNNSSIV
-1449 FKGASSLGGQ
+1449 FKGAISLGGQ
-1459 FNLSNNSFLDF
+1459 FNLSNNSSLDF
-1470 QGSSAI
+1470 QGFSAI
-1476 TSNTAFNFYNNAFS
+1476 TSNTAFNFYDNAFS

-1498 ALDIKAPLSL
+1498 TLDIKAPLSL

-1556 IIQADM
+1556 IIQAGM

-1570 SFFGMRIND
+1570 NFFGMRIND
-1579 GIYDAKN
+1579 GVYDATN

-1617 PGIKNTLYNIGSEI
+1617 PGIKNTLYNIGSEV

-1651 QGVFY
+1651 EGVFY
-1656 LTSSVKGYYNPN
+1656 LTSNVKGYYNPN
-1668 QSYQASGSNNTT
+1668 QSYQANGSNNTT

-1707 VYNKGYNFNN
+1707 IYNKGYNFNN

-1739 FSLSSLSNLK
+1739 FSLSSLSDLNPN
-1749 GDALNQLTKL
+1749 ALNQLTKL
-1759 ITPSDWKNINEL
+1759 ITPNDWKNINEL

-1781 NFNNGALII
+1781 NFNNGTLIV
-1790 GATKIGQTNTNSTVV
+1790 GATKIGQTNTNSAVV

-1858 LGSGNAWGTGG
+1858 LGSGNAYGTGG

-1934 LIVNTL
+1934 LIADTL
-1940 GSGSVIG
+1940 GSDSVIG
-1947 GYLTPEQKNQT
+1947 GHLTPEQKNQT

-2043 VISVMLQDIVK
+2043 VISVILQDIVK

-2074 LGQDMLNSL
+2074 LGQDVLNSL

-2132 QVWQRGDFSFNA
+2132 QVWQKGDFNFNA

-2168 NSLIFAGNNHIAFTN
+2168 NSLIFAGNNHISFTN
-2183 HSGTLNL
+2183 HAGTLQL

-2202 LDASNGLKIN
+2202 LNASNGLKIN

-2225 FINASCVQQS
+2225 FVNASCAQQS
-2235 DPITTNTANPCAL
+2235 DPTTANITNPCVL
-2248 SAQSANGASSNN
+2248 NAQSANGASSNN
-2260 ASNNAPIALNNND
+2260 ASNNAQIALNNND

-2294 VDFSKIKGSANIK
+2294 VDLSKIKGSANIK

-2335 FVTNNLNIQGAFNNN
+2335 FTANNLNIQGSFNNN
-2350 ATQKIGVLQNLVI
+2350 ATRKIEVLQNLTI
-2363 ASNASLSTGI
+2363 ASNASLSTRI

-2395 QTPAPLIQAEGI
+2395 QTPTPLIQARGI

-2413 QTPFINVNNSMANN
+2413 QTPFMNVNNSMANN

-2452 KLYTLINING
+2452 NLYTLINING
-2462 NHIEEKN
+2462 NHIEKKN
-2469 GVLTYLGQ
+2469 GALTYLGQ

-2487 LSVALPNSNNASP
+2487 LSVALPDSNNAHQ
-2500 NNILSLSVLHNQVKM
+2500 NNILSLSVLYNQIKM
-2515 SYGDKV
+2515 SYGDKA
-2521 MDFTPPTLQ
+2521 MDFTPPNLQ

-2543 QIEAI
+2543 QIESV

-2554 KWLSTLMIKTKEN
+2554 KWLSTLMMETKEN
-2567 PLFAPIYLENHSLN
+2567 PLFAPIYLENHSLH
-2581 EILDA
+2581 EILGVA
-2586 TKDLQNTASLISNP
+2586 KDLLNTASLISNP

-2625 SDFRAREGE
+2625 SDFRSREGE
-2634 SNFSE
+2634 SDFSE

-2674 GVGGASFI
+2674 GIGGASFI

-2715 FNGNIMRSLGNNVD
+2715 FNGNIMHSLANNVD

-2748 ETYGGNASHINSS
+2748 ETYEGNASNINSS

-2770 RYNYNTWT
+2770 RYSYNTWT

-2815 GKMQNPAYQQ
+2815 GKMNDAAYKQ
-2825 FVMHSN
+2825 FLMHSN

-2858 TARLGRDLLIKAKGD
+2858 TARLGRDLLIKSKGG

-2885 YRKGEIFNTFA
+2885 YRKGEVFNTFA

-2913 AGVGLKMGLQYQDLN
+2913 AGVGLKMGLQYQDIN

>member
-1 MKQFKKKPKKIK
+1 MKKFKKKPKKITRK
-13 RSQKI
+13 QKT

-25 LMPLLIG
+25 LVPLLIG

-49 WGEKSQKVCVHRPWY
+49 WGEKSQKVCVHHPWY
-64 ALWSCDK
+64 ALWRCDK

-104 DITANLKNDNGTYFL
+104 NITANLKNDNGTYFL
-119 SGLYNYTGGEYN
+119 SGLYNYTGGENN
-131 GGNLDIEL
+131 GGNLNIEL
-139 GSNATFNLGANS
+139 GNNATFNLGASS

-156 SWYPNGHTNVTF
+156 SWYSNGHTNVTF

-181 GNRVGS
+181 GNRVGT

-199 LNANKVTINSNINA
+199 LNANKVNINSNISA
-213 YKTSQV
+213 FKTSQV
-219 NIGNANSAITINS
+219 NVGNANSVITIGS
-232 VSLSGDTCS
+232 VSLSGDVCS
-241 SLAKIGSGA
+241 SLASVGVGA
-250 NCSSSGPSY
+250 NCSNSGPSY
-259 SFKGTTSATN
+259 SFKGTTNATN
-269 TTFSNASGSFTFEES
+269 TAFSNANGSFTFEEN
-284 ANFSGAKLNG
+284 ATFSGAKWNG
-294 GAFTFNKGFNATNN
+294 GTYTFNKEFSATNN
-308 TAFNSGSFT
+308 TAFSSGSFN
-317 FKGTSSFNN
+317 FKGTSSFNG
-326 ATFSNASYTFD
+326 ASFSNASYTFND
-337 NQATFQNSS
+337 QAVFQNSS
-346 FNGGTFTFNNQSN
+346 FNGGTFTFNNQN
-359 PTNSAQHPQILFE
+359 NQSAQHPQI
-372 NSSFNG
+372 
-378 GIFTFNN
+378 
-385 QTNPTNSA
+385 Q
-393 QHPQILFEN
+393 N
-402 SSFSGSTTTLKG
+402 SSFSGNATTLKG
-414 SATFEQAF
+414 FVDFQQAF

-427 QLTIQ
+427 QLTMQ
-432 NASFDNA
+432 NASFNNA
-439 TFNNTGKITIEK
+439 NFNNTGKITIEK
-451 DASFNNTSFNTPVDT
+451 EASFNDTTFNTSINTS
-466 NNMSVTGS
+466 NMTITGS

-498 AQGATFNLTSLGS
+498 TQGTTFNLTSLGD
-511 EKSVTILNSSGGIT
+511 KNSVTILNSSGGIT
-525 YNHLL
+525 YSNLL

-535 SLTNALKTTESS
+535 SLTSALKTNESS
-547 SKPQSF
+547 SDPQSF

-567 GQLLSENAATPKN
+567 GQLLSADIAASKPTN
-580 TDSSPSAPTK
+580 SSPSKSSTN
-590 DSPQVYQVGY
+590 STQVYQVGY
-600 KIGDTIYKL
+600 KIGDIIYKL
-609 QETFSPNSIIIQ
+609 QETFSHNSITIQ
-621 ALESGTYTPPPTISG
+621 ALESGTYTPPPVISG
-636 SQFDLS
+636 SKFDLS

-652 WYDHKYYIPK
+652 WYDHKSYIPK

-685 SFKQTFST
+685 SFKQTFSAS
-693 NGSNLVI
+693 NSNLVI
-700 GYNATWTGNSVS
+700 GYNSTWTDHNVS
-712 SSGTVSF
+712 SSDTVSF
-719 GDTSGSALN
+719 GDTSGSTLN

-739 IGTTNGAYSAYHVYI
+739 AGTTNGTYNAYHVYI

-768 AANLVFNGVDSI
+768 AANLIFNGVDSV

-787 TQHNAGA
+787 TQHNAGI
-794 YSSSMTFSTQNMD
+794 YSSSMTFSTQSMD
-807 SSQNLN
+807 NSQNWK
-813 GLNANGKLSVYGA
+813 GLNPNGMLSVYGA

-833 DGKFIFNAGQATF
+833 DGKFIFNAGKAVF

-852 GGSYQFSGDS
+852 GGSYQFSSDS

-914 NSNLQIAGNAVFGNS
+914 NSNLQIAGSAVFGNS
-929 TNSDGSQNTANFN
+929 NNDSQNNANFN
-942 NTGSVNIAG
+942 NTGSVNISG
-951 NATFDNMAFNGPT
+951 NATFDNVAFNSPT

-986 SFGDGMINFSA
+986 SFGDGTITFNA
-997 HSVINIGEAIT
+997 HSVINIAEAIT

-1018 SKEIEYNNAFSK
+1018 SKEIEYNNAK

-1042 ASSEKLVSSAG
+1042 ANSEKLVSGAS
-1053 NGIYDVVYSF
+1053 NGVYDVVYSF
-1063 NNQTYNFQEV
+1063 NNQTYNFQEI
-1073 FSPNSISIRRLGVGM
+1073 FLPNSISIQRLGVGM
-1088 VFDYVDMEKSDHL
+1088 VFDYMDMEKSDHL

-1120 LGNLNNT
+1120 LGNANNT
-1127 IYYYDKSIDFYASGK
+1127 IYYYDNSIDFYASGK

-1147 AEFSQTLTGQN
+1147 AEFSQTFTGQN
-1158 SAIVFGAKNIWTNA
+1158 SAIVFGAKSIWTNA
-1172 SDAPQSNTIIR
+1172 SDAPQSNAIIR

-1263 MNFISNS
+1263 MNFVSNS

-1315 SVFKFNAVNAI
+1315 SVFKFNAANAI
-1326 SFTNSS
+1326 SFTNST

-1337 LYQISAKSVLFDNS
+1337 LYQMQAKSVSFDNS

-1362 KANAISLSQNASIN
+1362 KANAINLSQNASIN

-1385 SGDLNLNDTSSLNLN
+1385 QGDLNLNDTSSLNLN
-1400 QSAINVSNN
+1400 QSVINVSNN

-1416 SLIASNGSHLNF
+1416 SLIVNDSSHLNF
-1428 NGAVNFNSA
+1428 NGAVNFNSE
-1437 NITTSLSDSSIV
+1437 NITTSLNHSSIV
-1449 FKGASSLGGQ
+1449 FKGAVSLGGQ
-1459 FNLSNNSFLDF
+1459 FNLSNNSSLEF

-1476 TSNTAFNFYNNAFS
+1476 TSNTAFNFYDSAFS

-1498 ALDIKAPLSL
+1498 TLDIKAPLSL

-1515 NNSSVLNLKNSQLV
+1515 NNSSVLDLKNSQLV

-1556 IIQADM
+1556 IIQAGM
-1562 NSNWYERI
+1562 NNNWYERI
-1570 SFFGMRIND
+1570 NFFGMCIND
-1579 GIYDAKN
+1579 GVYDAIN

-1617 PGIKNTLYNIGSEI
+1617 PGIKNTLYNIGSEV

-1651 QGVFY
+1651 EGVFY
-1656 LTSSVKGYYNPN
+1656 LTSNVKGYYSPN

-1680 KNNNLTSE
+1680 KNNNLTSD

-1739 FSLSSLSNLK
+1739 FSLSSLSDLNPN
-1749 GDALNQLTKL
+1749 ALNQLTKL
-1759 ITPSDWKNINEL
+1759 ITPNDWKNINEL

-1781 NFNNGALII
+1781 NFNNGALIV
-1790 GATKIGQTNTNSTVV
+1790 GATKIGQTNTNSAVV

-1858 LGSGNAWGTGG
+1858 LESGNAWGTGG

-1881 ILNQANIVSSQTDG
+1881 VLNQANIVSSQTDG

-1934 LIVNTL
+1934 LIADTL
-1940 GSGSVIG
+1940 GSDSVIG

-2059 QNDVVA
+2059 QNDVAA

-2074 LGQDMLNSL
+2074 LGQDTLNSL

-2105 GPIYE
+2105 GSIYE

-2116 IPNLGK
+2116 MPNLGK

-2132 QVWQRGDFSFNA
+2132 QVWQKGDFNFNT

-2168 NSLIFAGNNHIAFTN
+2168 NSLIFAGNNHISFTN
-2183 HSGTLNL
+2183 HAGTLQL

-2202 LDASNGLKIN
+2202 LNVSNGLKIN

-2218 SVSQGNL
+2218 LVSQGNL
-2225 FINASCVQQS
+2225 FINASCVKQS
-2235 DPITTNTANPCAL
+2235 DPATTNIANPCTL
-2248 SAQSANGASSNN
+2248 SAQSANGTSSSN
-2260 ASNNAPIALNNND
+2260 ASNNAQIALNNND

-2316 FQANNLTISNQAVL
+2316 FQANNLIISNQAVL
-2330 EKNAS
+2330 EKNAN

-2350 ATQKIGVLQNLVI
+2350 ATRKIEVLQNLTI

-2381 LNNFGAIHFNLENI
+2381 LNHFGAIHFNLENT
-2395 QTPAPLIQAEGI
+2395 QTPTPLIQAEGI

-2413 QTPFINVNNSMANN
+2413 QTPFMNVNNSMANN

-2452 KLYTLINING
+2452 NLYTLINING
-2462 NHIEEKN
+2462 NRIEEKN

-2487 LSVALPNSNNASP
+2487 LSVALPDSNNAHQ
-2500 NNILSLSVLHNQVKM
+2500 NNILSLSVLHNQIKM

-2543 QIEAI
+2543 QIEAV

-2554 KWLSTLMIKTKEN
+2554 KWLSTLMMETKEN

-2581 EILDA
+2581 EVLGV
-2586 TKDLQNTASLISNP
+2586 TKDLLNTASLISNP

-2625 SDFRAREGE
+2625 SDFRSREGE
-2634 SNFSE
+2634 SDFSE

-2652 NPSEIFVK
+2652 NPSEVFVK

-2674 GVGGASFI
+2674 GIGGASFI

-2693 VGYDRLV
+2693 AGYDRLV

-2715 FNGNIMRSLGNNVD
+2715 FNGNIMRSLANNVD

-2748 ETYGGNASHINSS
+2748 ETYGGNANSINSS
-2761 NSLLSVLNQ
+2761 NPLLSVLNQ

-2815 GKMQNPAYQQ
+2815 GNDAAYKQ
-2825 FVMHSN
+2825 FLMHSN

-2858 TARLGRDLLIKAKGD
+2858 TARLGRDLLIKSKGG

-2885 YRKGEIFNTFA
+2885 YRKGEVFNTFA

-2903 MHLWRLMYVN
+2903 MHLWRLVYVN
-2913 AGVGLKMGLQYQDLN
+2913 AGVGLKMGLQYQDIN

>member
-1 MKQFKKKPKKIK
+1 MKKFKKKSKSIK
-13 RSQKI
+13 RSHQKT

-25 LMPLLIG
+25 LVPLLIG

-37 VYADGT
+37 VHANNLWDLLNPKVGGEYVHWVKGSQYCAWWEFAGC
-43 DILGLS
+43 LKNV
-49 WGEKSQKVCVHRPWY
+49 WGANHKGY
-64 ALWSCDK
+64 DA
-71 WEEKTQQ
+71 
-78 FTGNQLITK
+78 
-87 TWAGGNAAN
+87 GNAAN
-96 YYHSQNNQ
+96 YLSSQNYQAISVGSGNE
-104 DITANLKNDNGTYFL
+104 TGTYSL
-119 SGLYNYTGGEYN
+119 SGFTNYV
-131 GGNLDIEL
+131 GGNLTI
-139 GSNATFNLGANS
+139 NLGNS
-151 GNSFT
+151 VVLDLSGSNSFT
-156 SWYPNGHTNVTF
+156 SYQGYNQGKDEVSFNVGAINLNGTL
-168 SAGTINVN
+168 
-176 NSVEV
+176 EV

-199 LNANKVTINSNINA
+199 LNANKVNINSNISA
-213 YKTSQV
+213 FKTSQV
-219 NIGNANSAITINS
+219 NIGNANSAITIGS

-241 SLAKIGSGA
+241 SLASVGVGA
-250 NCSSSGPSY
+250 NCSTSGPGY
-259 SFKGTTSATN
+259 SFKGTTNATN
-269 TTFSNASGSFTFEES
+269 TAFSNASGSFTFEEN
-284 ANFSGAKLNG
+284 ATFSGAKLNG
-294 GAFTFNKGFNATNN
+294 GAFTFNKEFSATNN
-308 TAFNSGSFT
+308 TAFDSGSFN
-317 FKGTSSFNN
+317 FKGASSFNG
-326 ATFSNASYTFD
+326 ATFSNASYTFND
-337 NQATFQNSS
+337 QATFQNSS
-346 FNGGTFTFNNQSN
+346 FNGGTFTFND
-359 PTNSAQHPQILFE
+359 
-372 NSSFNG
+372 
-378 GIFTFNN
+378 
-385 QTNPTNSA
+385 QTHQTNSA

-402 SSFSGSTTTLKG
+402 SSFSGNATTLKG
-414 SATFEQAF
+414 FVNFQQAF

-427 QLTIQ
+427 QLAVQ
-432 NASFDNA
+432 NASFNNA
-439 TFNNTGKITIEK
+439 DFNNTGKITINES
-451 DASFNNTSFNTPVDT
+451 ASFNNTTFNTSVNT
-466 NNMSVTGS
+466 NNMTITGS

-493 SKITL
+493 SQVTL
-498 AQGATFNLTSLGS
+498 TQGTTFNLTSLGDK
-511 EKSVTILNSSGGIT
+511 KSVMILNSSGGIT
-525 YNHLL
+525 YNNLL

-535 SLTNALKTTESS
+535 SLTNALKTNESS
-547 SKPQSF
+547 LKPQSF

-567 GQLLSENAATPKN
+567 GQLLSTDATTSKPA
-580 TDSSPSAPTK
+580 DSSPSKSSTNPT
-590 DSPQVYQVGY
+590 QVYQVGY
-600 KIGDTIYKL
+600 KIGDIIYKL
-609 QETFSPNSIIIQ
+609 QETFSHNSIIIQ
-621 ALESGTYTPPPTISG
+621 ALESGTYTPPPIISG
-636 SQFDLS
+636 SKFDLS

-647 NANMP
+647 DSDMP
-652 WYDHKYYIPK
+652 WYDHKSYIPK

-685 SFKQTFST
+685 SFKQTFSAS
-693 NGSNLVI
+693 GSNLVI
-700 GYNATWTGNSVS
+700 GYNSTWTDHNVS
-712 SSGTVSF
+712 SNDTVSF

-739 IGTTNGAYSAYHVYI
+739 TGTTNGTYNAYHVYI

-768 AANLVFNGVDSI
+768 AANLVFNGVDSV

-787 TQHNAGA
+787 TQHNAGI
-794 YSSSMTFSTQNMD
+794 YSSSMTFSTQGMD
-807 SSQNLN
+807 NSQNVN
-813 GLNANGKLSVYGA
+813 GLNPNGMLLVYGA

-833 DGKFIFNAGQATF
+833 DGKFIFNAGKATF

-862 LNFSNNNQFNSGSFE
+862 LNFLSNNQFNSGSFE
-877 ISAKNASFN
+877 INAKNASFN
-886 NANFNN
+886 NASFNN

-897 FNNSNATT
+897 FNNSSATT

-914 NSNLQIAGNAVFGNS
+914 HSNLQIAGSAVFENS
-929 TNSDGSQNTANFN
+929 ANGSQNNANFN
-942 NTGSVNIAG
+942 NTGSVNISG
-951 NATFDNMAFNGPT
+951 NATFDNVVFNGPT
-964 NTSVKGQVTLNNI
+964 NMSVKGQVTLNNI

-986 SFGDGMINFSA
+986 SFGDGTITFNA
-997 HSVINIGEAIT
+997 HSVINIAEAIT

-1053 NGIYDVVYSF
+1053 NGVYDVVYSF
-1063 NNQTYNFQEV
+1063 NNQTYNFQEI
-1073 FSPNSISIRRLGVGM
+1073 FSQNSISIRRLGVGM
-1088 VFDYVDMEKSDHL
+1088 VFDYMDMEKSDHL
-1101 YYQNALGFMTYMPN
+1101 YYKDVAGFMTYMPN

-1120 LGNLNNT
+1120 LGKLNNT
-1127 IYYYDKSIDFYASGK
+1127 IYYYDNSIDFYASGK

-1147 AEFSQTLTGQN
+1147 AEFSQTFTGQN
-1158 SAIVFGAKNIWTNA
+1158 SAIVFGAKSIWTNA

-1190 GSNDASGHCWNLQ
+1190 GSNDAIGHCWNLQ

-1251 LYNRAAGTQSSS
+1251 LYNRTAGTQNSS
-1263 MNFISNS
+1263 MNFTSNS

-1287 KGNPNFSF
+1287 GGNPNFSF

-1315 SVFKFNAVNAI
+1315 SVFKFNAANAI
-1326 SFTNSS
+1326 SFTNST

-1337 LYQISAKSVLFDNS
+1337 LYQMQAKSVSFDNS

-1362 KANAISLSQNASIN
+1362 KANAINLSQNASIN

-1385 SGDLNLNDTSSLNLN
+1385 QGDLNVNDTSSLNLN

-1416 SLIASNGSHLNF
+1416 SLIASNNAHINF

-1437 NITTSLSDSSIV
+1437 NITTSLNNSSIV
-1449 FKGASSLGGQ
+1449 FKGAISLGGQ
-1459 FNLSNNSFLDF
+1459 FNLSNNSSLNF

-1476 TSNTAFNFYNNAFS
+1476 TSNTAFNFYDNAFS

-1515 NNSSVLNLKNSQLV
+1515 NNSSVLDLKNSQLV

-1556 IIQADM
+1556 IIQAGM

-1570 SFFGMRIND
+1570 NFFGMRIND
-1579 GIYDAKN
+1579 GVYDAIN

-1617 PGIKNTLYNIGSEI
+1617 PGIKNTLYNIGSEV

-1651 QGVFY
+1651 EGVFY
-1656 LTSSVKGYYNPN
+1656 LTSNVKGYYNPN

-1707 VYNKGYNFNN
+1707 IYNKGYNFNN

-1739 FSLSSLSNLK
+1739 FSLSSLSDLNPNALK
-1749 GDALNQLTKL
+1749 QLTKL
-1759 ITPSDWKNINEL
+1759 ITPNDWKNINEL

-1781 NFNNGALII
+1781 NFNNGTLIV
-1790 GATKIGQTNTNSTVV
+1790 GATKIGQTDTNSAVV

-1881 ILNQANIVSSQTDG
+1881 VLNQANIVSSQTDG

-1934 LIVNTL
+1934 LIADTL
-1940 GSGSVIG
+1940 GSDSVVG

-2043 VISVMLQDIVK
+2043 VISVILQDIVK
-2054 PSEAL
+2054 PSSAL
-2059 QNDVVA
+2059 KNDVAA

-2074 LGQDMLNSL
+2074 LGQDTLNSL

-2105 GPIYE
+2105 GSIYE

-2116 IPNLGK
+2116 MPNLGK

-2132 QVWQRGDFSFNA
+2132 QVWQKGDFSFNA

-2158 NGGTLSFNAG
+2158 NGGALSFNAG
-2168 NSLIFAGNNHIAFTN
+2168 NSLIFAGNNRISFTN
-2183 HSGTLNL
+2183 HAGVLQL
-2190 LSNQVSN
+2190 LSDQVSN

-2202 LDASNGLKIN
+2202 LNASNGLKIN
-2212 AANNNV
+2212 ASNNNI

-2225 FINASCVQQS
+2225 FINASCVGQS
-2235 DPITTNTANPCAL
+2235 DPTAANIANPCTL
-2248 SAQSANGASSNN
+2248 STQNANGASSNS
-2260 ASNNAPIALNNND
+2260 ASNNAQIALNNND

-2294 VDFSKIKGSANIK
+2294 VDLSKIKGSANIK

-2335 FVTNNLNIQGAFNNN
+2335 FMANNLNIQGAFNNN
-2350 ATQKIGVLQNLVI
+2350 ATRKIEVLQNLTI
-2363 ASNASLSTGI
+2363 TSNASLSTGI
-2373 YGLEVGGA
+2373 YGLEVGGV

-2395 QTPAPLIQAEGI
+2395 QTPTPLIQARGI

-2413 QTPFINVNNSMANN
+2413 QTPFMNINNSIANN
-2427 TTYTLLKSSRYI
+2427 MTYTLLKSSRYI

-2452 KLYTLINING
+2452 NLYTLINING

-2487 LSVALPNSNNASP
+2487 LSVALPDSNNAHQ
-2500 NNILSLSVLHNQVKM
+2500 NNILSLSVLYNQIKM

-2543 QIEAI
+2543 QIEAV
-2548 GGNNAI
+2548 GGNAI
-2554 KWLSTLMIKTKEN
+2554 KWLSTLMMETKEN

-2581 EILDA
+2581 EILGVA
-2586 TKDLQNTASLISNP
+2586 KDLLNTASLISNP
-2600 NFRDNATNLLELAS
+2600 NFRNNATNLLELAS

-2625 SDFRAREGE
+2625 SDFRSREGE
-2634 SNFSE
+2634 SDFSD

-2652 NPSEIFVK
+2652 NPSEVFIK

-2674 GVGGASFI
+2674 GIGGASFI

-2693 VGYDRLV
+2693 AGYDRLV
-2700 KNVIL
+2700 KNAIL

-2715 FNGNIMRSLGNNVD
+2715 FNGNIMHSLANNVD

-2734 RAFLKRNEF
+2734 RAFLKKNEF

-2748 ETYGGNASHINSS
+2748 EIYGGNASNINSS

-2770 RYNYNTWT
+2770 RYSYNTWT

-2815 GKMQNPAYQQ
+2815 GKMNDTAYKQ
-2825 FVMHSN
+2825 FLMHSN

-2858 TARLGRDLLIKAKGD
+2858 TARLGRDLLIKSKGG
-2873 NMVRFVGENTLL
+2873 NVVRFVGENTLL
-2885 YRKGEIFNTFA
+2885 YRKGEVFNTFA

-2903 MHLWRLMYVN
+2903 MHLWRLVYVN
-2913 AGVGLKMGLQYQDLN
+2913 AGVGLKMGLQYKDIN

>member
-1 MKQFKKKPKKIK
+1 MKKFKKKPKSIK
-13 RSQKI
+13 RSHQNQKT

-25 LMPLLIG
+25 LMPLLIS

-37 VYADGT
+37 VYANNLWDLLNPKVG
-43 DILGLS
+43 GEYVHWVKGSQYCS
-49 WGEKSQKVCVHRPWY
+49 W
-64 ALWSCDK
+64 
-71 WEEKTQQ
+71 WE
-78 FTGNQLITK
+78 F
-87 TWAGGNAAN
+87 AGCLKNVWGANHKGYDAGNAAN
-96 YYHSQNNQ
+96 YLSSQNYQAISVGSGNEM
-104 DITANLKNDNGTYFL
+104 GTYSL
-119 SGLYNYTGGEYN
+119 SGFTNYV
-131 GGNLDIEL
+131 GGNLTI
-139 GSNATFNLGANS
+139 NLGNS
-151 GNSFT
+151 VVLDLSGSNSFT
-156 SWYPNGHTNVTF
+156 SYQGYNQGKDDVTF
-168 SAGTINVN
+168 TVGTINLN
-176 NSVEV
+176 GTLEV

-187 GAGTHTGTATLN
+187 GAGTHTGTATLS
-199 LNANKVTINSNINA
+199 LNANKVNINSNINA

-219 NIGNANSAITINS
+219 NIGNANSTITINS

-241 SLAKIGSGA
+241 SLASVGVGA
-250 NCSSSGPSY
+250 NCSTSGPSY
-259 SFKGTTSATN
+259 SFKGTTNATN
-269 TTFSNASGSFTFEES
+269 TTFNNASGSFTFEEN
-284 ANFSGAKLNG
+284 ATFSGAKWNG
-294 GAFTFNKGFNATNN
+294 GAFTFNQGFSATNN

-317 FKGTSSFNN
+317 FKGASSFNGTN
-326 ATFSNASYTFD
+326 FSNASYTFN

-346 FNGGTFTFNNQSN
+346 FNGGTFTFNNQ
-359 PTNSAQHPQILFE
+359 TNQSAQHPQI
-372 NSSFNG
+372 
-378 GIFTFNN
+378 
-385 QTNPTNSA
+385 Q
-393 QHPQILFEN
+393 N
-402 SSFSGSTTTLKG
+402 SSFSGGATTLKG
-414 SATFEQAF
+414 FVDFQQAF

-432 NASFDNA
+432 NASFNNA

-451 DASFNNTSFNTPVDT
+451 DASFNNTSFNTSVDA

-474 VTLSGKNDLKNGST
+474 VTLSGKNDLNNGST

-498 AQGATFNLTSLGS
+498 AQGTTFNLTSLGS

-525 YNHLL
+525 YNNLL
-530 NHALN
+530 NHAIN
-535 SLTNALKTTESS
+535 SLTNALKTNENS

-567 GQLLSENAATPKN
+567 GKLLSGNAATSKN
-580 TDSSPSAPTK
+580 TDSSPSKSSSNPT
-590 DSPQVYQVGY
+590 QVYQVGY

-609 QETFSPNSIIIQ
+609 QETFGPNSIIIQ
-621 ALESGTYTPPPTISG
+621 ALESGTYTPPPVING
-636 SQFDLS
+636 SKFDLS

-647 NANMP
+647 NANMH

-662 SQNFTESGTY
+662 SQNFIESGTY

-685 SFKQTFST
+685 SFKQTFSAS
-693 NGSNLVI
+693 NSNLVI
-700 GYNATWTGNSVS
+700 GYNSTWIGNSVS
-712 SSGTVSF
+712 SSDTVSF

-739 IGTTNGAYSAYHVYI
+739 TGTTNGTYSAYHVYI

-768 AANLVFNGVDSI
+768 AANLIFNGVDSI

-787 TQHNAGA
+787 TQHNAGI

-807 SSQNLN
+807 DSQNLN
-813 GLNANGKLSVYGA
+813 GLNSNGKLSVYGT

-929 TNSDGSQNTANFN
+929 TNGSQNTANFN
-942 NTGSVNIAG
+942 NTGSVNISG
-951 NATFDNMAFNGPT
+951 NATFDNVVFNSPT

-986 SFGDGMINFSA
+986 SFGDGTIAFSA

-1053 NGIYDVVYSF
+1053 NGVYDVVYSF
-1063 NNQTYNFQEV
+1063 NNQTYNFQEI

-1120 LGNLNNT
+1120 LGNANNT

-1147 AEFSQTLTGQN
+1147 AEFSQTFTGQN

-1263 MNFISNS
+1263 MNFTSNS

-1287 KGNPNFSF
+1287 GGNPNFSF

-1302 SNSSFRGYVGQTQ
+1302 SNSSFRGYVGKTQ
-1315 SVFKFNAVNAI
+1315 SVFKFNAKNAI
-1326 SFTNSS
+1326 SFTNST

-1337 LYQISAKSVLFDNS
+1337 LYQISANSVLFDNS

-1362 KANAISLSQNASIN
+1362 KANAINLSQNASIN

-1385 SGDLNLNDTSSLNLN
+1385 QGDLNLNDTSSLNLN
-1400 QSAINVSNN
+1400 QSTINISNN
-1409 ATINDYA
+1409 TTINDYA

-1437 NITTSLSDSSIV
+1437 NITTSLSNSSIV
-1449 FKGASSLGGQ
+1449 FKGASFLGGQ
-1459 FNLSNNSFLDF
+1459 FNLSNHSSLDF
-1470 QGSSAI
+1470 QGSSTI
-1476 TSNTAFNFYNNAFS
+1476 TSNTAFNFYDNAFS

-1515 NNSSVLNLKNSQLV
+1515 NNSSVLDLKNSQLV

-1556 IIQADM
+1556 IIQAGM

-1606 DNQLSVTLSQI
+1606 NNQLSVTLSQI
-1617 PGIKNTLYNIGSEI
+1617 PGIKNTLYNISSEI

-1651 QGVFY
+1651 EGVFY

-1668 QSYQASGSNNTT
+1668 QSYQANGNNNTT

-1707 VYNKGYNFNN
+1707 IYNKGYNFNN

-1739 FSLSSLSNLK
+1739 FSLSSLSDLNSN
-1749 GDALNQLTKL
+1749 ALNQLTKL

-1790 GATKIGQTNTNSTVV
+1790 GATKIGQTNTNSAVV

-1940 GSGSVIG
+1940 GSDSVIG
-1947 GYLTPEQKNQT
+1947 GHLTPEQKNQT

-2016 MSINDLLSKKGLF
+2016 MSINDLLSKKGLL

-2054 PSEAL
+2054 PSDAL
-2059 QNDVVA
+2059 KNDVAA

-2074 LGQDMLNSL
+2074 LGQDTLNSL

-2132 QVWQRGDFSFNA
+2132 QLWQKGDFSFNA

-2183 HSGTLNL
+2183 HAGTLQL

-2212 AANNNV
+2212 AGSNNI

-2225 FINASCVQQS
+2225 FINASCTQQS
-2235 DPITTNTANPCAL
+2235 DPTAANATNPCAL

-2273 ESLMVTANDFN
+2273 ESLIITANDFN

-2294 VDFSKIKGSANIK
+2294 VDFSKIKGSANVK

-2330 EKNAS
+2330 ENNAS

-2350 ATQKIGVLQNLVI
+2350 ATQKIEVLQNLVI

-2373 YGLEVGGA
+2373 YGLGVGGA
-2381 LNNFGAIHFNLENI
+2381 LNNLGTIHFNLENS
-2395 QTPAPLIQAEGI
+2395 QTPVNPLIQAEGI

-2469 GVLTYLGQ
+2469 GALTYLGQ

-2487 LSVALPNSNNASP
+2487 LSVALPDSNNASQ
-2500 NNILSLSVLHNQVKM
+2500 NNILSLSVLHDQIKV
-2515 SYGDKV
+2515 SYGDRI

-2543 QIEAI
+2543 QIEAV

-2554 KWLSTLMIKTKEN
+2554 KWLSTLMMDTKEN
-2567 PLFAPIYLENHSLN
+2567 PLFAPIYLKNHSLN
-2581 EILDA
+2581 EILGV
-2586 TKDLQNTASLISNP
+2586 TKDIQNTASLISNP

-2625 SDFRAREGE
+2625 SDFRSREGE
-2634 SNFSE
+2634 SDFS
-2639 RLLELK
+2639 LLELK

-2652 NPSEIFVK
+2652 NPGEVFVK
-2660 YSQPNKHPNNLWVQ
+2660 HSQLSKHPNNLWVQ

-2748 ETYGGNASHINSS
+2748 ETYGGNATSINSS
-2761 NSLLSVLNQ
+2761 NPLLSVLNQ

-2815 GKMQNPAYQQ
+2815 GKMNDAAYKQ
-2825 FVMHSN
+2825 FLMHSN

-2844 ESRKYFGKNSYYFV
+2844 ESRKYFGQNSYYFV
-2858 TARLGRDLLIKAKGD
+2858 TARLGRDLLIKSKGG
-2873 NMVRFVGENTLL
+2873 NTVRFVGENTLL
-2885 YRKGEIFNTFA
+2885 YRKGEVFNTFA

-2913 AGVGLKMGLQYQDLN
+2913 AGVGLKMGLQYQDIN

>member
-1 MKQFKKKPKKIK
+1 MKKFKKKPKKIT
-13 RSQKI
+13 RNQKT

-25 LMPLLIG
+25 LAPLLIG

-37 VYADGT
+37 VYADGAN
-43 DILGLS
+43 ILGLS
-49 WGEKSQKVCVHRPWY
+49 WGEKSQKVCVHHTWY

-119 SGLYNYTGGEYN
+119 SGLYNYTGEENN
-131 GGNLDIEL
+131 GGNLNIEL
-139 GSNATFNLGANS
+139 GSNATFDLGAHN

-187 GAGTHTGTATLN
+187 GASTHTGTATLN
-199 LNANKVTINSNINA
+199 LNANKVNINSNISA
-213 YKTSQV
+213 FKTSQV
-219 NIGNANSAITINS
+219 NIGNANSTITIGL
-232 VSLSGDTCS
+232 VSLSGDICS
-241 SLAKIGSGA
+241 SLASVGVGA
-250 NCSSSGPSY
+250 NCSTSGSSY
-259 SFKGTTSATN
+259 SFKGTTNATN
-269 TTFSNASGSFTFEES
+269 TAFSNASGSFTFEEN
-284 ANFSGAKLNG
+284 ATFSGAKLNG
-294 GAFTFNKGFNATNN
+294 GAFIFNKDFSATNN
-308 TAFNSGSFT
+308 TAFNSGSFN
-317 FKGTSSFNN
+317 FKGVSSFNGAN
-326 ATFSNASYTFD
+326 FSNASYTFN

-346 FNGGTFTFNNQSN
+346 FNGGTFTFNNQTN
-359 PTNSAQHPQILFE
+359 QTNSTQHPQI
-372 NSSFNG
+372 
-378 GIFTFNN
+378 
-385 QTNPTNSA
+385 Q
-393 QHPQILFEN
+393 N
-402 SSFSGSTTTLKG
+402 SSFSGNAITLKG
-414 SATFEQAF
+414 FVNFQQAF

-432 NASFDNA
+432 NASFSNA
-439 TFNNTGKITIEK
+439 NFNNTGKITINES
-451 DASFNNTSFNTPVDT
+451 ASFNNTTFNTSVDT
-466 NNMSVTGS
+466 SNMSVTGG
-474 VTLSGKNDLKNGST
+474 VTLSGKNDLNNGST

-498 AQGATFNLTSLGS
+498 TQGTTFNLTSLSS

-530 NHALN
+530 NHAIN
-535 SLTNALKTTESS
+535 GLTNALKTNENSS
-547 SKPQSF
+547 DPQSF

-567 GQLLSENAATPKN
+567 GQLLSADATTSKPA
-580 TDSSPSAPTK
+580 DSSPSKFSSNST
-590 DSPQVYQVGY
+590 QVYQVGY
-600 KIGDTIYKL
+600 KIGDIIYKL
-609 QETFSPNSIIIQ
+609 QETFSHNSIIIQ
-621 ALESGTYTPPPTISG
+621 ALESGTYTPPPVISG
-636 SQFDLS
+636 SKFDLS

-647 NANMP
+647 NSDTP
-652 WYDHKYYIPK
+652 WYDHKSYIPK

-693 NGSNLVI
+693 SNSNLVI
-700 GYNATWTGNSVS
+700 GYNSTWTDHNVS
-712 SSGTVSF
+712 SSDTVSF

-739 IGTTNGAYSAYHVYI
+739 TGTTNGTYSAYHVYI

-768 AANLVFNGVDSI
+768 AANLVFNGADSV

-787 TQHNAGA
+787 TQHNAGI
-794 YSSSMTFSTQNMD
+794 YSSSMTFSTQIMD
-807 SSQNLN
+807 NSQNLN
-813 GLNANGKLSVYGA
+813 DLNANGTLSVYGT

-833 DGKFIFNAGQATF
+833 YGKFIFNAGQATF
-846 ENTNFN
+846 ENTSFN

-886 NANFNN
+886 NAHFNN
-892 SASFN
+892 STSFN

-905 SFVGDFTNA
+905 SFMGDFTNA
-914 NSNLQIAGNAVFGNS
+914 HSNLQIAGNAVFGNS
-929 TNSDGSQNTANFN
+929 TNGSQNNANFN
-942 NTGSVNIAG
+942 NTGSVNILG
-951 NATFDNMAFNGPT
+951 NATFYNVVFNGPT

-986 SFGDGMINFSA
+986 SFGDGTIVFNA

-1042 ASSEKLVSSAG
+1042 ASSEKLVSSVG
-1053 NGIYDVVYSF
+1053 NGVYDVVYSF

-1088 VFDYVDMEKSDHL
+1088 VFDYMDMEKSDHL
-1101 YYQNALGFMTYMPN
+1101 YYKDVVGFMTYMPN

-1120 LGNLNNT
+1120 LGNSNNT

-1147 AEFSQTLTGQN
+1147 AEFSQIFTGQN
-1158 SAIVFGAKNIWTNA
+1158 SAIVFGAKSIWTDA
-1172 SDAPQSNTIIR
+1172 SDAPQSNAIIR

-1263 MNFISNS
+1263 MNFVSNS

-1287 KGNPNFSF
+1287 GGNPNFSF

-1302 SNSSFRGYVGQTQ
+1302 SNSSFRGYVGKTQ

-1326 SFTNSS
+1326 SFTNST

-1337 LYQISAKSVLFDNS
+1337 LYQMQAKSVLFDNS

-1362 KANAISLSQNASIN
+1362 KANAINLSQNASIN

-1385 SGDLNLNDTSSLNLN
+1385 QGDLNLNDTSSLNLN

-1416 SLIASNGSHLNF
+1416 SLIASNNAHINF

-1437 NITTSLSDSSIV
+1437 NITTSLNDSSIV
-1449 FKGASSLGGQ
+1449 FKGAISLGGQ
-1459 FNLSNNSFLDF
+1459 FNLSNNSSLDF

-1476 TSNTAFNFYNNAFS
+1476 ISNTAFNFYDNAFS

-1556 IIQADM
+1556 IIQAGM
-1562 NSNWYERI
+1562 NNNWYERI
-1570 SFFGMRIND
+1570 NFFGMHISD
-1579 GIYDAKN
+1579 GIYDAIN

-1617 PGIKNTLYNIGSEI
+1617 PGIKNTLYNIGSEV

-1651 QGVFY
+1651 EGVFY
-1656 LTSSVKGYYNPN
+1656 LTSNVKGYYNPN
-1668 QSYQASGSNNTT
+1668 QSYQANGSNNTT

-1688 SSVISQTYNAQGNP
+1688 SSIISQTYNAQGNP

-1707 VYNKGYNFNN
+1707 IYNKGYNFNN

-1731 IKKILGND
+1731 IKKVLGND
-1739 FSLSSLSNLK
+1739 FSLSSLSDLNPN
-1749 GDALNQLTKL
+1749 ALNQLTKL
-1759 ITPSDWKNINEL
+1759 ITPNDWKNINEL

-1781 NFNNGALII
+1781 NFNNGTLII
-1790 GATKIGQTNTNSTVV
+1790 GATKIGQTDTNSAVV

-1812 KPCDYTDIVCQK
+1812 TPCDYTDIVCQK

-1912 GLANILGEVAMQS
+1912 GLANILGEVAVQS

-2054 PSEAL
+2054 PSNAL
-2059 QNDVVA
+2059 KNDVMA

-2074 LGQDMLNSL
+2074 LGQDTLNSL

-2116 IPNLGK
+2116 IPNFGK

-2132 QVWQRGDFSFNA
+2132 QVWQKGDFNFNA

-2183 HSGTLNL
+2183 HSGTLQL

-2212 AANNNV
+2212 AGSNNI
-2218 SVSQGNL
+2218 SVSQGDL
-2225 FINASCVQQS
+2225 FINASCTQQS
-2235 DPITTNTANPCAL
+2235 DPTAADATNPCAL
-2248 SAQSANGASSNN
+2248 SAQSTNGASN
-2260 ASNNAPIALNNND
+2260 ASNNMQIALNNND

-2316 FQANNLTISNQAVL
+2316 FQANNLIISNQAVL

-2335 FVTNNLNIQGAFNNN
+2335 FTANNLNIQGAFNNN
-2350 ATQKIGVLQNLVI
+2350 ATRKIEVLQNLTI

-2373 YGLEVGGA
+2373 YGLEVGGS
-2381 LNNFGAIHFNLENI
+2381 LNNFGTIHFNLENI
-2395 QTPAPLIQAEGI
+2395 QTPTPLIQAEGI

-2487 LSVALPNSNNASP
+2487 LSVALPGSNNAHQ
-2500 NNILSLSVLHNQVKM
+2500 NNILSLSVLHDQIKM
-2515 SYGDKV
+2515 SYGSKI

-2554 KWLSTLMIKTKEN
+2554 KWLSTLMMETKEN
-2567 PLFAPIYLENHSLN
+2567 PLFAPIYLKNHSLN
-2581 EILDA
+2581 EILGV

-2634 SNFSE
+2634 SAFSE

-2652 NPSEIFVK
+2652 NPGEVFVK
-2660 YSQPNKHPNNLWVQ
+2660 HSQLSKHPNNLWVQ

-2705 GGYVAYGYSG
+2705 GGYVAYGYSD
-2715 FNGNIMRSLGNNVD
+2715 FNGNIMHSLGNNVD

-2748 ETYGGNASHINSS
+2748 ETYGGNATSINSS

-2770 RYNYNTWT
+2770 RYSYNTWT

-2815 GKMQNPAYQQ
+2815 GKMNDAAYKQ
-2825 FVMHSN
+2825 FLMHSN

-2844 ESRKYFGKNSYYFV
+2844 ESRKYFGQNSYYFV
-2858 TARLGRDLLIKAKGD
+2858 TARLGRDLLVKSKGG
-2873 NMVRFVGENTLL
+2873 NTVRFVGENTLL
-2885 YRKGEIFNTFA
+2885 YRKGEVFNTFA

-2913 AGVGLKMGLQYQDLN
+2913 AGVGLKMGLQYQDIN

>member
-1 MKQFKKKPKKIK
+1 MKKFKKKPKSIK
-13 RSQKI
+13 RSHQKT

-25 LMPLLIG
+25 LAPLLIG

-104 DITANLKNDNGTYFL
+104 DITANLKNDNSTYFL
-119 SGLYNYTGGEYN
+119 SGLYNYTGGENN
-131 GGNLDIEL
+131 GGNLNIEL
-139 GSNATFNLGANS
+139 GSNATFDLGAHS

-156 SWYPNGHTNVTF
+156 SWYPNGHTNITF

-181 GNRVGS
+181 GNRVGT

-199 LNANKVTINSNINA
+199 LNANKVNINSNISTF
-213 YKTSQV
+213 KTSQV
-219 NIGNANSAITINS
+219 NIGNANSVITIGS
-232 VSLSGDTCS
+232 VSLNGDTCS
-241 SLAKIGSGA
+241 SLASVGVGA
-250 NCSSSGPSY
+250 NCSTSGPSY
-259 SFKGTTSATN
+259 SFKGTTNATN
-269 TTFSNASGSFTFEES
+269 TAFSNASGSFTFEEN
-284 ANFSGAKLNG
+284 ATFSGAKLNG
-294 GAFTFNKGFNATNN
+294 GAFTFNKEFSATNN
-308 TAFNSGSFT
+308 TAFNSGSFN
-317 FKGTSSFNN
+317 FKGASSFNG
-326 ATFSNASYTFD
+326 ASFSNASYTFN

-346 FNGGTFTFNNQSN
+346 FNGGTFTFNNQN
-359 PTNSAQHPQILFE
+359 NQSAQHPQI
-372 NSSFNG
+372 
-378 GIFTFNN
+378 
-385 QTNPTNSA
+385 Q
-393 QHPQILFEN
+393 N
-402 SSFSGSTTTLKG
+402 SSFSGNATTLKG
-414 SATFEQAF
+414 FVDFQQAF
-422 NNSNH
+422 NNSSH
-427 QLTIQ
+427 QLMVQ
-432 NASFDNA
+432 NASFNNA
-439 TFNNTGKITIEK
+439 NFSNTGKITINES
-451 DASFNNTSFNTPVDT
+451 ASFNDTTFNTSVDT
-466 NNMSVTGS
+466 SNMTITGS

-493 SKITL
+493 SQVTL
-498 AQGATFNLTSLGS
+498 TQGTTFDLTSLGD
-511 EKSVTILNSSGGIT
+511 KNSVTILNSSGGIT
-525 YNHLL
+525 YNNLL

-535 SLTNALKTTESS
+535 GLTNALKTNESS
-547 SKPQSF
+547 LKPQSF

-567 GQLLSENAATPKN
+567 GQLLSANAAASKPA
-580 TDSSPSAPTK
+580 DSSPSKSSSNPA
-590 DSPQVYQVGY
+590 QVYQVGY
-600 KIGDTIYKL
+600 KIGDIIYKL
-609 QETFSPNSIIIQ
+609 QETFSHSSIIIQ
-621 ALESGTYTPPPTISG
+621 ALESGTYTPPPVING
-636 SQFDLS
+636 SKFDLS

-647 NANMP
+647 NADMP

-685 SFKQTFST
+685 SFKQTFSAS
-693 NGSNLVI
+693 NSNLVI
-700 GYNATWTGNSVS
+700 GYNSTWTDHNVS
-712 SSGTVSF
+712 SNGTVSF

-739 IGTTNGAYSAYHVYI
+739 TGTTNGVYSAYHVYI

-768 AANLVFNGVDSI
+768 AANLLFNGVDSV

-787 TQHNAGA
+787 TQHNAGI
-794 YSSSMTFSTQNMD
+794 YSSSMTFSTQSMD
-807 SSQNLN
+807 NSHNVN
-813 GLNANGKLSVYGA
+813 GLNANGTLLVYGA

-833 DGKFIFNAGQATF
+833 DGKFIFNAGKATF

-905 SFVGDFTNA
+905 LFVGDFTNA
-914 NSNLQIAGNAVFGNS
+914 HSNLQIAGNAVFGNS
-929 TNSDGSQNTANFN
+929 ANSSQNNANFN
-942 NTGSVNIAG
+942 NTGSVNILG
-951 NATFDNMAFNGPT
+951 NATFDNVVFNSPT

-986 SFGDGMINFSA
+986 SFGDGTITFNA
-997 HSVINIGEAIT
+997 HSVINIAEAIT
-1008 NGNPITLVSS
+1008 DGNPITLVSS

-1042 ASSEKLVSSAG
+1042 ASSEKLVSSVG
-1053 NGIYDVVYSF
+1053 NGVYDVVYSF
-1063 NNQTYNFQEV
+1063 NNQTYNFQEI

-1088 VFDYVDMEKSDHL
+1088 VFDYMDMEKSDHL
-1101 YYQNALGFMTYMPN
+1101 YYKDVAGFMTYMPN

-1120 LGNLNNT
+1120 LGNSNNT

-1147 AEFSQTLTGQN
+1147 AEFSQTFTGQN
-1158 SAIVFGAKNIWTNA
+1158 SAIVFGAKSIWTNA

-1239 NGLQGILLTNAT
+1239 NALQGILLTNAT

-1287 KGNPNFSF
+1287 GGNPNFSF

-1302 SNSSFRGYVGQTQ
+1302 SNSSFRGYVGTTQ
-1315 SVFKFNAVNAI
+1315 SVFKFNAKNAI
-1326 SFTNSS
+1326 SFTNST

-1362 KANAISLSQNASIN
+1362 KANAINLSQNASIN

-1385 SGDLNLNDTSSLNLN
+1385 QGDLNLNDTSSLNLN
-1400 QSAINVSNN
+1400 QSTINISNN

-1416 SLIASNGSHLNF
+1416 SLIASNNAHINF
-1428 NGAVNFNSA
+1428 NGTTNFNSA
-1437 NITTSLSDSSIV
+1437 NITTSLNHSSIV
-1449 FKGASSLGGQ
+1449 FKGAISLGGQ
-1459 FNLSNNSFLDF
+1459 FNLSNNSSLDF

-1476 TSNTAFNFYNNAFS
+1476 TSNTAFNFYDSAFS

-1498 ALDIKAPLSL
+1498 TLDIKAPLSL

-1556 IIQADM
+1556 IIQAGM
-1562 NSNWYERI
+1562 NSNWHERI
-1570 SFFGMRIND
+1570 NFFGMRIND
-1579 GIYDAKN
+1579 GVYDATN

-1617 PGIKNTLYNIGSEI
+1617 PGIKNTLYNIGSEV

-1651 QGVFY
+1651 KGVFY
-1656 LTSSVKGYYNPN
+1656 LTSNVKGYYNPN

-1680 KNNNLTSE
+1680 KNNNLISE

-1707 VYNKGYNFNN
+1707 IYNKGYNFNN

-1731 IKKILGND
+1731 IKKVLGND
-1739 FSLSSLSNLK
+1739 FSLSSLSDLNSN
-1749 GDALNQLTKL
+1749 ALNQLAKL
-1759 ITPSDWKNINEL
+1759 ITPNDWKNINEL

-1781 NFNNGALII
+1781 NFNNGALIV
-1790 GATKIGQTNTNSTVV
+1790 GATKIGQTNTNSAVV

-1812 KPCDYTDIVCQK
+1812 TPCDYTDIVCQK

-1912 GLANILGEVAMQS
+1912 GLANILGEVAVQS

-1940 GSGSVIG
+1940 GSDSVIG

-1975 GLNTAIKDLIRQK
+1975 GLNAAIKDLIRQK

-2074 LGQDMLNSL
+2074 LGQDALNSL

-2094 VLDKVLAAKGL
+2094 VLDKVLVAKGL
-2105 GPIYE
+2105 GSIYG
-2110 QGLGDL
+2110 QGLGEL

-2132 QVWQRGDFSFNA
+2132 QVWQKGDFSFNA

-2158 NGGTLSFNAG
+2158 NGGVLSFNAG
-2168 NSLIFAGNNHIAFTN
+2168 NSLIFAGNNHISFTN
-2183 HSGTLNL
+2183 HAGTLQL
-2190 LSNQVSN
+2190 LSDQVSN

-2202 LDASNGLKIN
+2202 LNASNGLKIN

-2218 SVSQGNL
+2218 LVSQGNL
-2225 FINASCVQQS
+2225 FINASCTQQS
-2235 DPITTNTANPCAL
+2235 DPAITNIANPCTL
-2248 SAQSANGASSNN
+2248 NAQSANDASSNN
-2260 ASNNAPIALNNND
+2260 ASNNAQIALSNND

-2284 FSGNIYANGV
+2284 FAGNIYANGV

-2335 FVTNNLNIQGAFNNN
+2335 FMTNNLNIQGAFNNN
-2350 ATQKIGVLQNLVI
+2350 ATRKIEVLQNLTI

-2395 QTPAPLIQAEGI
+2395 QTPTPLIQAEGI

-2413 QTPFINVNNSMANN
+2413 QVPFMNINNSMANN

-2487 LSVALPNSNNASP
+2487 LSVALPDSNSAHQ
-2500 NNILSLSVLHNQVKM
+2500 NNILSLSVLYNQIKM

-2543 QIEAI
+2543 QIETI

-2554 KWLSTLMIKTKEN
+2554 KWLSTLMMETKEN
-2567 PLFAPIYLENHSLN
+2567 PLFAPIYLKNHSLN
-2581 EILDA
+2581 EILGVA
-2586 TKDLQNTASLISNP
+2586 KDLLNTASLISNP

-2625 SDFRAREGE
+2625 SDFRSREGE
-2634 SNFSE
+2634 SDFSK

-2652 NPSEIFVK
+2652 NPSEVFIK

-2674 GVGGASFI
+2674 GIGGASFI

-2693 VGYDRLV
+2693 AGYDRLV

-2715 FNGNIMRSLGNNVD
+2715 FNGNIMHSLANNVD

-2748 ETYGGNASHINSS
+2748 ETYGGNASNINSS

-2770 RYNYNTWT
+2770 RYSYNTWT

-2800 QVGLSYHFIGLSGMK
+2800 QVGLSYHFIGLSAMK
-2815 GKMQNPAYQQ
+2815 GNDAAYKQ
-2825 FVMHSN
+2825 FLMHSN

-2858 TARLGRDLLIKAKGD
+2858 TARLGRDLLIKSKGG

-2885 YRKGEIFNTFA
+2885 YRKGEVFNTFA

-2903 MHLWRLMYVN
+2903 MHLWRLVYVN
-2913 AGVGLKMGLQYQDLN
+2913 AGVGLKMGLQYQDIN

>member
-1 MKQFKKKPKKIK
+1 MKKFKKKPKSIK
-13 RSQKI
+13 RSHQKT

-25 LMPLLIG
+25 LAPLLIG

-49 WGEKSQKVCVHRPWY
+49 WGEKSQKVCVHHPWY

-119 SGLYNYTGGEYN
+119 SGLYNYTGGENN
-131 GGNLDIEL
+131 GGNLNIEL
-139 GSNATFNLGANS
+139 GSNATFDLGAHN

-156 SWYPNGHTNVTF
+156 SWYLNGHTNVTF

-199 LNANKVTINSNINA
+199 LNANKVNINSNISA
-213 YKTSQV
+213 FKTSQV
-219 NIGNANSAITINS
+219 NVGNANSAITIGS
-232 VSLSGDTCS
+232 VSLSGDVCS
-241 SLAKIGSGA
+241 SSVSFGTGA
-250 NCSSSGPSY
+250 NCSTSGPSY
-259 SFKGTTSATN
+259 SFKGTTNATN
-269 TTFSNASGSFTFEES
+269 TAFSNASGSFTFEEN
-284 ANFSGAKLNG
+284 ATFSGAKWNG
-294 GAFTFNKGFNATNN
+294 GAFTFNKEFSATNN
-308 TAFNSGSFT
+308 TAFNSGNFN
-317 FKGTSSFNN
+317 FKGASSFNGASFSD
-326 ATFSNASYTFD
+326 ATYTFN
-337 NQATFQNSS
+337 NQATFNNSS
-346 FNGGTFTFNNQSN
+346 FNGGTFTFNNQN
-359 PTNSAQHPQILFE
+359 NQSAQHPQI
-372 NSSFNG
+372 
-378 GIFTFNN
+378 
-385 QTNPTNSA
+385 Q
-393 QHPQILFEN
+393 N
-402 SSFSGSTTTLKG
+402 SSFSGNATTLKG
-414 SATFEQAF
+414 FVDFQKAF

-427 QLTIQ
+427 QLMVQ
-432 NASFDNA
+432 NASFNNA
-439 TFNNTGKITIEK
+439 NFNNTGKITINES
-451 DASFNNTSFNTPVDT
+451 ASFNDTTFNTSVDT
-466 NNMSVTGS
+466 SNMTITGS

-488 LDFGS
+488 LDFGN
-493 SKITL
+493 SKVTL
-498 AQGATFNLTSLGS
+498 TQGTTFNLTSLGD
-511 EKSVTILNSSGGIT
+511 KNSVTILNSSGGIT
-525 YNHLL
+525 YNNLL

-535 SLTNALKTTESS
+535 SLTSALKTNESS
-547 SKPQSF
+547 LKPQSF
-553 AQGLWDMITYNGVT
+553 AQGLWDIITYNGVT
-567 GQLLSENAATPKN
+567 GQLLSANAAASKPA
-580 TDSSPSAPTK
+580 DSSPSKSSTNSA
-590 DSPQVYQVGY
+590 QVYQVGY
-600 KIGDTIYKL
+600 KIGDIIYKL
-609 QETFSPNSIIIQ
+609 QETFSHNSIIIQ
-621 ALESGTYTPPPTISG
+621 ALESGTYTPPPVISG
-636 SQFDLS
+636 SKFDLS

-647 NANMP
+647 DSNMH
-652 WYDHKYYIPK
+652 WYDHKSYIPK

-685 SFKQTFST
+685 SFKQTFSAS
-693 NGSNLVI
+693 NSNLVI
-700 GYNATWTGNSVS
+700 GYNSTWTDHNVS
-712 SSGTVSF
+712 SNDTVSF

-739 IGTTNGAYSAYHVYI
+739 TGTTDGTYSAYHVYI

-768 AANLVFNGVDSI
+768 AANLVFNGADSV

-787 TQHNAGA
+787 TQHNAGI
-794 YSSSMTFSTQNMD
+794 YSSSMTFSTQIMD
-807 SSQNLN
+807 NSQNLN
-813 GLNANGKLSVYGA
+813 DLNANGTLSVYGA

-833 DGKFIFNAGQATF
+833 DGKFIFNAGKAVF

-886 NANFNN
+886 NTNFNN
-892 SASFN
+892 STSFN

-914 NSNLQIAGNAVFGNS
+914 NSNLQIAGSAVFGNS
-929 TNSDGSQNTANFN
+929 NNGSQNNANFN
-942 NTGSVNIAG
+942 NTGSVNISG
-951 NATFDNMAFNGPT
+951 NATFDNVVFNNPT
-964 NTSVKGQVTLNNI
+964 NMSVKGQVILNNI

-986 SFGDGMINFSA
+986 SFGDGTITFNA
-997 HSVINIGEAIT
+997 HSVINIAEAIT

-1042 ASSEKLVSSAG
+1042 ASSEKLVSSVG
-1053 NGIYDVVYSF
+1053 NGVYDVVYSF
-1063 NNQTYNFQEV
+1063 NNQTYNFQEI
-1073 FSPNSISIRRLGVGM
+1073 FSQNSISIRRLGVGM
-1088 VFDYVDMEKSDHL
+1088 VFDYMDMEKSDHL

-1120 LGNLNNT
+1120 LGNSNNT
-1127 IYYYDKSIDFYASGK
+1127 IYYYDNSIDFYASGK

-1147 AEFSQTLTGQN
+1147 AEFSQTFTGQN

-1251 LYNRAAGTQSSS
+1251 LYNRTAGTQSSS
-1263 MNFISNS
+1263 MNFTSNS

-1287 KGNPNFSF
+1287 GGNPNFSF

-1315 SVFKFNAVNAI
+1315 SVFKFNAANAI
-1326 SFTNSS
+1326 NFTNST

-1337 LYQISAKSVLFDNS
+1337 LYQMQAKSVSFDNS
-1351 NLSVSVGTSSI
+1351 SLSVSVGTSSI
-1362 KANAISLSQNASIN
+1362 KANAINLSQNASIN

-1385 SGDLNLNDTSSLNLN
+1385 QGDLNLNDTSSLNLN
-1400 QSAINVSNN
+1400 QSTINVSNN

-1416 SLIASNGSHLNF
+1416 SLIVNDDSRLNF
-1428 NGAVNFNSA
+1428 NGTTNFNSE
-1437 NITTSLSDSSIV
+1437 NITTSLNHSSIV
-1449 FKGASSLGGQ
+1449 FKGAISLGGQ
-1459 FNLSNNSFLDF
+1459 FNLSNNSSLDF

-1476 TSNTAFNFYNNAFS
+1476 TSNTAFNFYDNAFS

-1508 GGNLLNP
+1508 GGNLLTP
-1515 NNSSVLNLKNSQLV
+1515 NNSSVLNLKNSQLI

-1556 IIQADM
+1556 IIQAGM
-1562 NSNWYERI
+1562 NNNWYERI
-1570 SFFGMRIND
+1570 NFFGMCIND
-1579 GIYDAKN
+1579 GVYDAIN

-1617 PGIKNTLYNIGSEI
+1617 PGIKNTLYNIGSEV

-1651 QGVFY
+1651 EGVFY
-1656 LTSSVKGYYNPN
+1656 LTSNVKGYYNPN

-1680 KNNNLTSE
+1680 KNNNLISGA
-1688 SSVISQTYNAQGNP
+1688 SVISQTYNVQGNP

-1739 FSLSSLSNLK
+1739 FSLSSLSDLNSN
-1749 GDALNQLTKL
+1749 ALNQLTKL
-1759 ITPSDWKNINEL
+1759 ITPNDWKNINEF

-1781 NFNNGALII
+1781 NFNNGTLIV
-1790 GATKIGQTNTNSTVV
+1790 GAAKIGQTDTNSAVV

-1934 LIVNTL
+1934 LIADTL
-1940 GSGSVIG
+1940 GSDSVIG
-1947 GYLTPEQKNQT
+1947 RHLTPEQKNQT

-1975 GLNTAIKDLIRQK
+1975 GLNAAIKDLIRQK

-2043 VISVMLQDIVK
+2043 VISVILQDIVK

-2059 QNDVVA
+2059 QSDIAA

-2105 GPIYE
+2105 GSIYE

-2116 IPNLGK
+2116 MPNLGK

-2132 QVWQRGDFSFNA
+2132 QVWQKGDFSFNA

-2168 NSLIFAGNNHIAFTN
+2168 NSLIFAGNNHISFTN
-2183 HSGTLNL
+2183 HAGALQL

-2202 LDASNGLKIN
+2202 LNASNGLKIN
-2212 AANNNV
+2212 AVNNNV

-2225 FINASCVQQS
+2225 FINASCAGQS
-2235 DPITTNTANPCAL
+2235 DPTAANIANPCAL
-2248 SAQSANGASSNN
+2248 STQSANGTSSNS
-2260 ASNNAPIALNNND
+2260 ASNNAQIALNNND

-2335 FVTNNLNIQGAFNNN
+2335 FMANNLNIQGAFNNN
-2350 ATQKIGVLQNLVI
+2350 ATRKIEVLQNLTI

-2381 LNNFGAIHFNLENI
+2381 LNHFGAIHFNLENT
-2395 QTPAPLIQAEGI
+2395 QTPTPLIQAEGI

-2413 QTPFINVNNSMANN
+2413 QTPFMNINNSIANN
-2427 TTYTLLKSSRYI
+2427 MTYTLLKSSRYI

-2469 GVLTYLGQ
+2469 GALTYLGQ

-2487 LSVALPNSNNASP
+2487 LSVALPDSNNAHQ
-2500 NNILSLSVLHNQVKM
+2500 NNILSLSVLYNQIKM
-2515 SYGDKV
+2515 SYGNKV

-2543 QIEAI
+2543 QIEAV

-2554 KWLSTLMIKTKEN
+2554 KWLSTLMMETKEN
-2567 PLFAPIYLENHSLN
+2567 PLFAPIYLKNHSLH
-2581 EILDA
+2581 EILGVA
-2586 TKDLQNTASLISNP
+2586 KDLLNTASLISNP
-2600 NFRDNATNLLELAS
+2600 NFRNNATNLLELAS

-2625 SDFRAREGE
+2625 SDFRSREGE
-2634 SNFSE
+2634 SDFSR

-2652 NPSEIFVK
+2652 NPSEVFVK

-2674 GVGGASFI
+2674 GIGGASFI

-2715 FNGNIMRSLGNNVD
+2715 FNGNIMHSLANNVD

-2748 ETYGGNASHINSS
+2748 ETYEGNASNINSS

-2778 TSVNGNYGYDF
+2778 TSMNGNYGYDF

-2800 QVGLSYHFIGLSGMK
+2800 QVGLSYYFIGISGMK
-2815 GKMQNPAYQQ
+2815 GKMNGAAYKQ
-2825 FVMHSN
+2825 FLMHSN

-2858 TARLGRDLLIKAKGD
+2858 TARLGRNLLINSKGD
-2873 NMVRFVGENTLL
+2873 NVVRFVGENTLL
-2885 YRKGEIFNTFA
+2885 YRKGEVFNTFA

-2913 AGVGLKMGLQYQDLN
+2913 AGVGLKIGLQYQDIN

>member
-1 MKQFKKKPKKIK
+1 MKKFKKKPKSIK
-13 RSQKI
+13 RSHQKT

-25 LMPLLIG
+25 LAPLLIG

-37 VYADGT
+37 LYANNLWDLLNPKVGGEYVHWVKGSQYCAWWEFAGC
-43 DILGLS
+43 LKNV
-49 WGEKSQKVCVHRPWY
+49 WGANHKGY
-64 ALWSCDK
+64 DA
-71 WEEKTQQ
+71 
-78 FTGNQLITK
+78 
-87 TWAGGNAAN
+87 GNAAN
-96 YYHSQNNQ
+96 YLSSQNYQAISVGSGNE
-104 DITANLKNDNGTYFL
+104 TGTYSL
-119 SGLYNYTGGEYN
+119 SGFTNYV
-131 GGNLDIEL
+131 GGNLTI
-139 GSNATFNLGANS
+139 NLGNS
-151 GNSFT
+151 VVLDLSGSNSFT
-156 SWYPNGHTNVTF
+156 SYQGYNQGKDDVSFNV
-168 SAGTINVN
+168 GTINLN
-176 NSVEV
+176 GALEV

-199 LNANKVTINSNINA
+199 LNANQVNINSNISA
-213 YKTSQV
+213 FKTSQV
-219 NIGNANSAITINS
+219 NIGNANSAITIGS
-232 VSLSGDTCS
+232 VSLNGDTCS
-241 SLAKIGSGA
+241 SLARVGVGA
-250 NCSSSGPSY
+250 NCSTSGPSY
-259 SFKGTTSATN
+259 SFKGTTNATN
-269 TTFSNASGSFTFEES
+269 TAFSNASGSFTFEEN
-284 ANFSGAKLNG
+284 ATFSGAKLNG
-294 GAFTFNKGFNATNN
+294 GAFIFNKDFSATNN
-308 TAFNSGSFT
+308 TAFNSGNFN
-317 FKGTSSFNN
+317 FKGASSFNG
-326 ATFSNASYTFD
+326 ATFSDASYTFN

-346 FNGGTFTFNNQSN
+346 FNGGTFTFNDQNNQ
-359 PTNSAQHPQILFE
+359 SAQHPQI
-372 NSSFNG
+372 
-378 GIFTFNN
+378 
-385 QTNPTNSA
+385 Q
-393 QHPQILFEN
+393 N
-402 SSFSGSTTTLKG
+402 SSFSGNATTLKG
-414 SATFEQAF
+414 FVDFQQAF

-427 QLTIQ
+427 QLMVQ
-432 NASFDNA
+432 NASFNNA
-439 TFNNTGKITIEK
+439 NFSNTGKITIEK
-451 DASFNNTSFNTPVDT
+451 EASFNNTTFSTSINT
-466 NNMSVTGS
+466 NNMTITGS

-493 SKITL
+493 SQVTL
-498 AQGATFNLTSLGS
+498 TQGTTFNLTSLGD
-511 EKSVTILNSSGGIT
+511 KNSVTILNSSGGIT
-525 YNHLL
+525 YNNLL

-535 SLTNALKTTESS
+535 SLTSALKTNESS
-547 SKPQSF
+547 LKPQSF

-567 GQLLSENAATPKN
+567 GQLLSTNAMASKSA
-580 TDSSPSAPTK
+580 DSSPSKSSTNSA
-590 DSPQVYQVGY
+590 QVYQVGY
-600 KIGDTIYKL
+600 KIGDIIYKL
-609 QETFSPNSIIIQ
+609 QETFSHNSIIIQ
-621 ALESGTYTPPPTISG
+621 ALESGTYTPPPVISG
-636 SQFDLS
+636 SKFDLS

-647 NANMP
+647 NSDMP
-652 WYDHKYYIPK
+652 WYDHKSYIPK

-685 SFKQTFST
+685 SFKQTFSAS
-693 NGSNLVI
+693 NSNLVI
-700 GYNATWTGNSVS
+700 GYNSTWTDHNVS
-712 SSGTVSF
+712 SSDMVSF

-739 IGTTNGAYSAYHVYI
+739 TGTTNGTYSAYHVYI

-768 AANLVFNGVDSI
+768 AANLIFNGVDSV

-787 TQHNAGA
+787 TQHNAGI
-794 YSSSMTFSTQNMD
+794 YSSSMTFSTQSMD
-807 SSQNLN
+807 NSHNVN
-813 GLNANGKLSVYGA
+813 GLNPNGMLSVYGA

-833 DGKFIFNAGQATF
+833 DGKFIFNAGKATF

-862 LNFSNNNQFNSGSFE
+862 LNFLNNNQFNSGSFE
-877 ISAKNASFN
+877 ISAKNASFD

-914 NSNLQIAGNAVFGNS
+914 NSNLQIAGSAVFGNS
-929 TNSDGSQNTANFN
+929 ANGSQNNANFN
-942 NTGSVNIAG
+942 NTGSVNISG
-951 NATFDNMAFNGPT
+951 NATFDNVVFNDPT

-986 SFGDGMINFSA
+986 SFGDGTITFNA
-997 HSVINIGEAIT
+997 HSVINIAEAIT

-1053 NGIYDVVYSF
+1053 NGVYDVVYSF
-1063 NNQTYNFQEV
+1063 NNQTYNFQET

-1088 VFDYVDMEKSDHL
+1088 VFDYMDMEKSDHL
-1101 YYQNALGFMTYMPN
+1101 YYQNTLGFMTYMPN

-1120 LGNLNNT
+1120 LGNSNNT
-1127 IYYYDKSIDFYASGK
+1127 IYYYDNSIDFYASGK

-1147 AEFSQTLTGQN
+1147 AEFSQTFTGQN

-1239 NGLQGILLTNAT
+1239 NGLYGILLTNAT

-1263 MNFISNS
+1263 MNFTSNS

-1302 SNSSFRGYVGQTQ
+1302 SNSSFRGYVGKTQ
-1315 SVFKFNAVNAI
+1315 SVFKFNAKNAI
-1326 SFTNSS
+1326 SFTNST

-1337 LYQISAKSVLFDNS
+1337 LYQMQAKSVSFDNS

-1362 KANAISLSQNASIN
+1362 KANAINLSQNASIN

-1385 SGDLNLNDTSSLNLN
+1385 QGDLNLNDTSSLNLN
-1400 QSAINVSNN
+1400 QSVINVSNN

-1416 SLIASNGSHLNF
+1416 SLIVNDGSHLNF
-1428 NGAVNFNSA
+1428 NGAINFNSA
-1437 NITTSLSDSSIV
+1437 NITTSLNHSSIV
-1449 FKGASSLGGQ
+1449 FKGAISLGGQ
-1459 FNLSNNSFLDF
+1459 FNLSNNSSLDF

-1476 TSNTAFNFYNNAFS
+1476 TSNTAFNFYDNAFS

-1515 NNSSVLNLKNSQLV
+1515 NNSSVLDLKNSQLV
-1529 FSDQGSLNIANIDL
+1529 FSNQGSLNIANIDL

-1556 IIQADM
+1556 IIQAGM
-1562 NSNWYERI
+1562 NNNWYERI
-1570 SFFGMRIND
+1570 NFFGMRIND
-1579 GIYDAKN
+1579 GVYDAIN

-1617 PGIKNTLYNIGSEI
+1617 PGIKNTLYNIGSEV
-1631 FNYQKVYNNANG
+1631 FNYQKIYNNANG

-1651 QGVFY
+1651 EGVFY
-1656 LTSSVKGYYNPN
+1656 LTSNVKGYYSPN

-1680 KNNNLTSE
+1680 KNNNLTSD

-1739 FSLSSLSNLK
+1739 FSLSSLSDLNP
-1749 GDALNQLTKL
+1749 DVLNQLTKL
-1759 ITPSDWKNINEL
+1759 ITPNDWKNINEF

-1781 NFNNGALII
+1781 NFNNGTLIV
-1790 GATKIGQTNTNSTVV
+1790 GAAKIGQTNTNSAVV

-1829 LGQLLESSSADLGY
+1829 LGQLLESNSADLGY
-1843 IDTTFNAKEIYLTGT
+1843 IDTTFNAKEIYLTST

-1881 ILNQANIVSSQTDG
+1881 VLNQANIVSSQTDG

-1934 LIVNTL
+1934 LIADTL
-1940 GSGSVIG
+1940 GSDSVIG
-1947 GYLTPEQKNQT
+1947 RHLTPEQKNQT

-2043 VISVMLQDIVK
+2043 VISVILQDIVK
-2054 PSEAL
+2054 PSNAL
-2059 QNDVVA
+2059 KNDVAA

-2074 LGQDMLNSL
+2074 LGQDTLNSL

-2116 IPNLGK
+2116 MPNLGK

-2132 QVWQRGDFSFNA
+2132 QVWQKGDFNFNA

-2158 NGGTLSFNAG
+2158 NGGALSFNAG
-2168 NSLIFAGNNHIAFTN
+2168 NSLIFVGNNHISFTN
-2183 HSGTLNL
+2183 HAGALQL

-2202 LDASNGLKIN
+2202 LNASNGLKIN

-2225 FINASCVQQS
+2225 FINASCAQQS
-2235 DPITTNTANPCAL
+2235 DPTTANITNPCAL
-2248 SAQSANGASSNN
+2248 NAQSANGASSND
-2260 ASNNAPIALNNND
+2260 ASNNVQIALNNND

-2294 VDFSKIKGSANIK
+2294 VDFSKIKDSANIK

-2335 FVTNNLNIQGAFNNN
+2335 FMANNLNIQGAFNNN
-2350 ATQKIGVLQNLVI
+2350 ATRKIEVLQNLTI

-2395 QTPAPLIQAEGI
+2395 QTPTPLIQAEGI

-2413 QTPFINVNNSMANN
+2413 QTPFMNVNNSMANN

-2452 KLYTLINING
+2452 NLYTLINING
-2462 NHIEEKN
+2462 NRIEEKN

-2487 LSVALPNSNNASP
+2487 LSVALPNSNNAHQ
-2500 NNILSLSVLHNQVKM
+2500 NNILSLSVLYNQIKM

-2538 QSALN
+2538 QSVLN
-2543 QIEAI
+2543 QIEAV

-2554 KWLSTLMIKTKEN
+2554 KWLSTLMMETKEN
-2567 PLFAPIYLENHSLN
+2567 PLFAPIYLKNHSLN
-2581 EILDA
+2581 EILSVA
-2586 TKDLQNTASLISNP
+2586 KDLLNTASLISNP
-2600 NFRDNATNLLELAS
+2600 NFRNNATNLLELAS

-2625 SDFRAREGE
+2625 SDFRSREGE
-2634 SNFSE
+2634 SDFSE

-2652 NPSEIFVK
+2652 NPSEFCQILTT
-2660 YSQPNKHPNNLWVQ
+2660 QQTPNNLWVQ
-2674 GVGGASFI
+2674 GIGGASFI

-2715 FNGNIMRSLGNNVD
+2715 FNGNIMHSLANNVD

-2748 ETYGGNASHINSS
+2748 EIYGGNASNINSS

-2800 QVGLSYHFIGLSGMK
+2800 QVGLSYHFIGLSAMK
-2815 GKMQNPAYQQ
+2815 GKMNGAAYKQ
-2825 FVMHSN
+2825 FLMHSN

-2858 TARLGRDLLIKAKGD
+2858 TARLGRDLLIKSKGG
-2873 NMVRFVGENTLL
+2873 NVVRFVGENTLL
-2885 YRKGEIFNTFA
+2885 YRKGEVFNTFA

-2903 MHLWRLMYVN
+2903 MHLWRLVYVN
-2913 AGVGLKMGLQYQDLN
+2913 AGVGLKMGLQYQDIN

>member
-1 MKQFKKKPKKIK
+1 MKKFKKKPKSIK
-13 RSQKI
+13 RSHQKT

-25 LMPLLIG
+25 LAPLLIS

-37 VYADGT
+37 VYANNLWDLLNPKVGGEYVHWVKGSQYCAWWEFAGC
-43 DILGLS
+43 LKNV
-49 WGEKSQKVCVHRPWY
+49 WGANHKGY
-64 ALWSCDK
+64 DA
-71 WEEKTQQ
+71 
-78 FTGNQLITK
+78 
-87 TWAGGNAAN
+87 GNAAN
-96 YYHSQNNQ
+96 YLSSQNYQAIFVGSGNE
-104 DITANLKNDNGTYFL
+104 TGTYSL
-119 SGLYNYTGGEYN
+119 SGFTNYV
-131 GGNLDIEL
+131 GGNLTI
-139 GSNATFNLGANS
+139 NLGNS
-151 GNSFT
+151 VVLDLSGSNSFT
-156 SWYPNGHTNVTF
+156 SYQGYNQGKDDVSFNVGAINLNG
-168 SAGTINVN
+168 AL
-176 NSVEV
+176 EV

-199 LNANKVTINSNINA
+199 LNANKVNINSNISA
-213 YKTSQV
+213 FKTSQV
-219 NIGNANSAITINS
+219 NIGNANSVITIGS

-241 SLAKIGSGA
+241 SLASVGVGA
-250 NCSSSGPSY
+250 NCSTSGPSY

-269 TTFSNASGSFTFEES
+269 TAFSNASGSFTFEEN
-284 ANFSGAKLNG
+284 ATFSGAKLNG
-294 GAFTFNKGFNATNN
+294 GAFTFNKELNATNN
-308 TAFNSGSFT
+308 TAFNSGSFN
-317 FKGTSSFNN
+317 FKDASSFNG
-326 ATFSNASYTFD
+326 ATFSNASYTFN

-346 FNGGTFTFNNQSN
+346 FNGGTFTFNDQTNQ
-359 PTNSAQHPQILFE
+359 TNSAQHPQI
-372 NSSFNG
+372 
-378 GIFTFNN
+378 
-385 QTNPTNSA
+385 Q
-393 QHPQILFEN
+393 N
-402 SSFSGSTTTLKG
+402 SSFSGNATTFKG
-414 SATFEQAF
+414 FVHFQQAF

-427 QLTIQ
+427 QLIMQ
-432 NASFDNA
+432 NASFNNA
-439 TFNNTGKITIEK
+439 NFSNTGKITIEK
-451 DASFNNTSFNTPVDT
+451 EVSFNNTTFNTSVNT
-466 NNMSVTGS
+466 NNMTITGS

-493 SKITL
+493 SQVALT
-498 AQGATFNLTSLGS
+498 QGTTFNLTSLGS

-525 YNHLL
+525 YNNLL

-535 SLTNALKTTESS
+535 SLTNALKTNESS
-547 SKPQSF
+547 SRPQSF
-553 AQGLWDMITYNGVT
+553 AQGLWDIITYNGVT
-567 GQLLSENAATPKN
+567 GQLLSANAAASKLA
-580 TDSSPSAPTK
+580 DSSPSKSSTNPA
-590 DSPQVYQVGY
+590 QVYQVGY
-600 KIGDTIYKL
+600 KIGDIIYKL
-609 QETFSPNSIIIQ
+609 QETFSHNSIIIQ
-621 ALESGTYTPPPTISG
+621 ALESGTYTPPPVISG
-636 SQFDLS
+636 SKFDLS

-647 NANMP
+647 DSNMP
-652 WYDHKYYIPK
+652 WYDHKSYIPK

-685 SFKQTFST
+685 SFKQTFSAS
-693 NGSNLVI
+693 GSNLVI
-700 GYNATWTGNSVS
+700 GYNSTWTDHNVS
-712 SSGTVSF
+712 SSDTVSF

-739 IGTTNGAYSAYHVYI
+739 TGTTNGAYSAYHVYI

-787 TQHNAGA
+787 TQHNAGI
-794 YSSSMTFSTQNMD
+794 YSSSMTFSTQGMD
-807 SSQNLN
+807 NSQNLN
-813 GLNANGKLSVYGA
+813 DLNPNGTLSVYGT

-833 DGKFIFNAGQATF
+833 DGKFIFNAGKAVF

-877 ISAKNASFN
+877 ISAKNASFD

-914 NSNLQIAGNAVFGNS
+914 NSNLQIAGSAVFGNS
-929 TNSDGSQNTANFN
+929 NNGSQNNANFN
-942 NTGSVNIAG
+942 NTGSVNISG
-951 NATFDNMAFNGPT
+951 NATFDNVVFNGPT
-964 NTSVKGQVTLNNI
+964 NMSVKGQVALNNI

-986 SFGDGMINFSA
+986 SFGDGTITFNA
-997 HSVINIGEAIT
+997 HSVINIAEAIT

-1053 NGIYDVVYSF
+1053 NGVYDVVYSF
-1063 NNQTYNFQEV
+1063 NNQTYNFQEI

-1088 VFDYVDMEKSDHL
+1088 VFDYMDMEKSDHL

-1120 LGNLNNT
+1120 LGNSNNT
-1127 IYYYDKSIDFYASGK
+1127 IYYYDNSIDFYASGK

-1147 AEFSQTLTGQN
+1147 AEFSQTFTGQN
-1158 SAIVFGAKNIWTNA
+1158 SAIVFGAKSIWTNA

-1190 GSNDASGHCWNLQ
+1190 GGNDASGHCWNLQ

-1263 MNFISNS
+1263 MNFTSKN

-1287 KGNPNFSF
+1287 GGNPNFSF

-1315 SVFKFNAVNAI
+1315 SVFKFNAANAI
-1326 SFTNSS
+1326 SFTNST

-1337 LYQISAKSVLFDNS
+1337 LYQMQAKSVSFDNS

-1362 KANAISLSQNASIN
+1362 KANAINLSQNASIS

-1385 SGDLNLNDTSSLNLN
+1385 QGDLNLNDTSSLNLN
-1400 QSAINVSNN
+1400 QSAINISNN
-1409 ATINDYA
+1409 ATINNYA
-1416 SLIASNGSHLNF
+1416 SLIVNDDSRLNF
-1428 NGAVNFNSA
+1428 NGTTHFNSA
-1437 NITTSLSDSSIV
+1437 NITTSLNHSSIV
-1449 FKGASSLGGQ
+1449 FKGAISLGGQ
-1459 FNLSNNSFLDF
+1459 FNLNNNSSLDF
-1470 QGSSAI
+1470 QGSSTI
-1476 TSNTAFNFYNNAFS
+1476 TSNTAFNFYDNAFS

-1498 ALDIKAPLSL
+1498 TLDIKAPLSL

-1556 IIQADM
+1556 IIQAGM

-1570 SFFGMRIND
+1570 NFFGMRIND
-1579 GIYDAKN
+1579 GVYDAIN

-1617 PGIKNTLYNIGSEI
+1617 PGIKNTLYNISSEV

-1651 QGVFY
+1651 EGVFY
-1656 LTSSVKGYYNPN
+1656 LTSNVKGYYNPN

-1739 FSLSSLSNLK
+1739 FSLSSLSDLNSN
-1749 GDALNQLTKL
+1749 ALNQLTKL
-1759 ITPSDWKNINEL
+1759 ITPNDWKNINEF

-1781 NFNNGALII
+1781 NFNNGTLIV
-1790 GATKIGQTNTNSTVV
+1790 GAAKIGQTDTNSAVI

-1812 KPCDYTDIVCQK
+1812 KPCDYADIVCQK

-1881 ILNQANIVSSQTDG
+1881 VLNQANIVSSQTDG

-1903 GINKVFNQA
+1903 GINKVFNQT

-1934 LIVNTL
+1934 LIADML
-1940 GSGSVIG
+1940 GSNSVIG
-1947 GYLTPEQKNQT
+1947 GHLTPEQKNQT

-2000 GLGGIDLQNP
+2000 GLGGINLQNP

-2043 VISVMLQDIVK
+2043 VISVILQDIVK
-2054 PSEAL
+2054 PSSTL
-2059 QNDVVA
+2059 KNDVVA

-2074 LGQDMLNSL
+2074 LGQDTLNSL

-2105 GPIYE
+2105 GSIYE

-2116 IPNLGK
+2116 MPNLGK

-2132 QVWQRGDFSFNA
+2132 QVWQKGDFSFNA

-2158 NGGTLSFNAG
+2158 NGGALSFNAG
-2168 NSLIFAGNNHIAFTN
+2168 DTLIFAGNNRISFTN
-2183 HSGTLNL
+2183 YAGALNL

-2202 LDASNGLKIN
+2202 LNASNGLKIN
-2212 AANNNV
+2212 ASNNNV

-2225 FINASCVQQS
+2225 FINASCVGQN
-2235 DPITTNTANPCAL
+2235 DPTTANIANPCAL
-2248 SAQSANGASSNN
+2248 STQSVNGTSSSN
-2260 ASNNAPIALNNND
+2260 ASNNAQIALNNND

-2335 FVTNNLNIQGAFNNN
+2335 FMANNLNIQGAFNNN
-2350 ATQKIGVLQNLVI
+2350 ATRKIEVLQNLTI
-2363 ASNASLSTGI
+2363 ASTASLSTGI

-2381 LNNFGAIHFNLENI
+2381 LNNFGAIHFNLENT
-2395 QTPAPLIQAEGI
+2395 QTPTPLIQAEGI

-2413 QTPFINVNNSMANN
+2413 QTPFMNINNSIANN
-2427 TTYTLLKSSRYI
+2427 MTYTLLKSSRYI

-2469 GVLTYLGQ
+2469 GALTYLGQ

-2487 LSVALPNSNNASP
+2487 LSVALPDSNNTHQ
-2500 NNILSLSVLHNQVKM
+2500 NNILSLSVLYNQIKM

-2543 QIEAI
+2543 QIEAV
-2548 GGNNAI
+2548 GGNAI
-2554 KWLSTLMIKTKEN
+2554 KWLSTLMMETKEN

-2581 EILDA
+2581 EILGVA
-2586 TKDLQNTASLISNP
+2586 KDLLNTASLISNP
-2600 NFRDNATNLLELAS
+2600 NFRNNATNLLELAS

-2625 SDFRAREGE
+2625 SDFRSREGE
-2634 SNFSE
+2634 SDFSKH
-2639 RLLELK
+2639 LLELK

-2652 NPSEIFVK
+2652 NPSEVFVK
-2660 YSQPNKHPNNLWVQ
+2660 YSQPNKHQNNLWVQ
-2674 GVGGASFI
+2674 GIGGASFI

-2715 FNGNIMRSLGNNVD
+2715 FNGNIMHSLANNVD

-2748 ETYGGNASHINSS
+2748 ETYEGNASNINSS

-2800 QVGLSYHFIGLSGMK
+2800 QVGLSYHFIDLSAMK
-2815 GKMQNPAYQQ
+2815 GKMNDAAYKQ
-2825 FVMHSN
+2825 FLMHSN

-2858 TARLGRDLLIKAKGD
+2858 TARLGRDLLIKSKGD

-2885 YRKGEIFNTFA
+2885 YRKGEVFNTFA

-2913 AGVGLKMGLQYQDLN
+2913 AGVGLKMGLQYQDIN

>member
-1 MKQFKKKPKKIK
+1 MKKFKKKPKSIK
-13 RSQKI
+13 RSHQKT

-25 LMPLLIG
+25 LAPLLIS

-49 WGEKSQKVCVHRPWY
+49 WGEKSQKVCVHHPWY

-104 DITANLKNDNGTYFL
+104 NITANLKNDNGTYFL
-119 SGLYNYTGGEYN
+119 SGLYNYTGGENN
-131 GGNLDIEL
+131 GGNLNIEL
-139 GSNATFNLGANS
+139 GSNATFDLGAQS

-156 SWYPNGHTNVTF
+156 SWYPNGHTNITF

-199 LNANKVTINSNINA
+199 LNANKVNINSNISA
-213 YKTSQV
+213 FKTSQV
-219 NIGNANSAITINS
+219 NIGNANSAITIGS

-241 SLAKIGSGA
+241 SLARVGVGA
-250 NCSSSGPSY
+250 NCSTSGPSY

-269 TTFSNASGSFTFEES
+269 TAFSNASGSFTFEEN
-284 ANFSGAKLNG
+284 AAFSGAKLNG
-294 GAFTFNKGFNATNN
+294 GTYTFNKGFSATNN
-308 TAFNSGSFT
+308 TAFNSGSFN
-317 FKGTSSFNN
+317 FKGASSFNGT
-326 ATFSNASYTFD
+326 TFSDATYTF
-337 NQATFQNSS
+337 NHQATFQNSS
-346 FNGGTFTFNNQSN
+346 FNGGTFTFNDQ
-359 PTNSAQHPQILFE
+359 
-372 NSSFNG
+372 
-378 GIFTFNN
+378 NN
-385 QTNPTNSA
+385 QTNSA

-402 SSFSGSTTTLKG
+402 SSFSGNATTLKG
-414 SATFEQAF
+414 FVDFQQAF
-422 NNSNH
+422 NNSSH
-427 QLTIQ
+427 QLMMQ
-432 NASFDNA
+432 NASFNNA
-439 TFNNTGKITIEK
+439 NFNNTGKITINES
-451 DASFNNTSFNTPVDT
+451 ASFNDTTFNTSVDT
-466 NNMSVTGS
+466 SNMTITGS

-493 SKITL
+493 SQVTL
-498 AQGATFNLTSLGS
+498 TQGTTFNLTSLGD
-511 EKSVTILNSSGGIT
+511 KNSVTILNSSGGIT
-525 YNHLL
+525 YNNLL

-535 SLTNALKTTESS
+535 SLTSALKTNESS
-547 SKPQSF
+547 LKPQSF

-567 GQLLSENAATPKN
+567 GQLLSANIAASKVA
-580 TDSSPSAPTK
+580 DSSPSKSSTNPA
-590 DSPQVYQVGY
+590 QVYQVGY
-600 KIGDTIYKL
+600 KIGDIIYKL
-609 QETFSPNSIIIQ
+609 QETFSHNSIIIQ
-621 ALESGTYTPPPTISG
+621 ALESGTYTPPPVISG
-636 SQFDLS
+636 SKFDLS

-647 NANMP
+647 DSNTP
-652 WYDHKYYIPK
+652 WYDHKSYIPK

-685 SFKQTFST
+685 SFKQTFSA

-700 GYNATWTGNSVS
+700 GYNSTWTDHNVS
-712 SSGTVSF
+712 SSDTVSF

-728 GHCGPWPYYQC
+728 GYCGPWPYYQC
-739 IGTTNGAYSAYHVYI
+739 TGTTDGAYSAYHVYI

-768 AANLVFNGVDSI
+768 AANLIFNGVDSV

-787 TQHNAGA
+787 TQHNAGI
-794 YSSSMTFSTQNMD
+794 YSSSMTFSTQSMD
-807 SSQNLN
+807 NSQNWNSLN
-813 GLNANGKLSVYGA
+813 PNGMLSVYGT

-833 DGKFIFNAGQATF
+833 DGKFIFNAGKAVF

-892 SASFN
+892 STSFN

-929 TNSDGSQNTANFN
+929 ANGSQNNANFN
-942 NTGSVNIAG
+942 NTGSINISG
-951 NATFDNMAFNGPT
+951 NATFDNVVFNGPT
-964 NTSVKGQVTLNNI
+964 NMSVKGQVTLNNI

-986 SFGDGMINFSA
+986 SFGDGTITFNA

-1053 NGIYDVVYSF
+1053 NGVYDVVYSF
-1063 NNQTYNFQEV
+1063 NNQTYNFQEI

-1101 YYQNALGFMTYMPN
+1101 YYKNVAGFMTYMPN

-1120 LGNLNNT
+1120 LGDSNNT

-1142 TLFTK
+1142 TLSTK
-1147 AEFSQTLTGQN
+1147 AEFSQTFTGQN
-1158 SAIVFGAKNIWTNA
+1158 SAIVFGAKSIWTNT

-1263 MNFISNS
+1263 MNFTSKS

-1287 KGNPNFSF
+1287 GGNPNFSF
-1295 NALNLDF
+1295 SALNLDF

-1315 SVFKFNAVNAI
+1315 SVFKFNAANAI
-1326 SFTNSS
+1326 NFTNST

-1337 LYQISAKSVLFDNS
+1337 LYQMQAKSVSFDNS

-1362 KANAISLSQNASIN
+1362 KANAINLSQNASIN

-1385 SGDLNLNDTSSLNLN
+1385 QGDLNLNDTSSLNLN

-1416 SLIASNGSHLNF
+1416 SLIVNDGSRLNF
-1428 NGAVNFNSA
+1428 NGAVNFNSE
-1437 NITTSLSDSSIV
+1437 NITTSLNNSSVV
-1449 FKGASSLGGQ
+1449 FKGAISLGGQ
-1459 FNLSNNSFLDF
+1459 FNLSNNSSLDF

-1476 TSNTAFNFYNNAFS
+1476 TSNTAFNFYDNAFS

-1498 ALDIKAPLSL
+1498 TLDIKAPLSL

-1515 NNSSVLNLKNSQLV
+1515 DSSSVLNLKNSQLV

-1556 IIQADM
+1556 IIQAGM
-1562 NSNWYERI
+1562 NNNWYERI
-1570 SFFGMRIND
+1570 NFFGMRIND
-1579 GIYDAKN
+1579 GIYDAIN

-1617 PGIKNTLYNIGSEI
+1617 PGIKNTLYNIGSEV

-1651 QGVFY
+1651 EGVFY
-1656 LTSSVKGYYNPN
+1656 LTSNVKGYYSPN

-1680 KNNNLTSE
+1680 KNNNLISE
-1688 SSVISQTYNAQGNP
+1688 SSIISQTYNAQGNP
-1702 ISALH
+1702 ISTLH

-1731 IKKILGND
+1731 IKKILGNG
-1739 FSLSSLSNLK
+1739 FSPSSLSDLNPNV
-1749 GDALNQLTKL
+1749 LNQLAKL
-1759 ITPSDWKNINEL
+1759 ITPNDWKNINEL

-1781 NFNNGALII
+1781 NFNNGTLIV
-1790 GATKIGQTNTNSTVV
+1790 GATKIGQTDTNSAVV

-1934 LIVNTL
+1934 LIADTL
-1940 GSGSVIG
+1940 GSNSVIG
-1947 GYLTPEQKNQT
+1947 GHLTPEQKNQT

-1975 GLNTAIKDLIRQK
+1975 GLNAAIKDLIRQK

-2043 VISVMLQDIVK
+2043 VISVILQDIVK

-2059 QNDVVA
+2059 QNDVAA

-2074 LGQDMLNSL
+2074 LGQDTLNSL

-2116 IPNLGK
+2116 MPNLGK

-2132 QVWQRGDFSFNA
+2132 QVWQKGDFNFNA

-2158 NGGTLSFNAG
+2158 NGGVLSFNAG
-2168 NSLIFAGNNHIAFTN
+2168 NSLIFAGNNHISFTN
-2183 HSGTLNL
+2183 HAGALNL

-2202 LDASNGLKIN
+2202 LNVSNGLKIN

-2225 FINASCVQQS
+2225 FINASCVKQS
-2235 DPITTNTANPCAL
+2235 DPATTNIANPCAL
-2248 SAQSANGASSNN
+2248 SAQSVNGASSN
-2260 ASNNAPIALNNND
+2260 ASNNAQIALNNND

-2335 FVTNNLNIQGAFNNN
+2335 FMANNLNIQGAFNNN
-2350 ATQKIGVLQNLVI
+2350 ATRKIEVLQNLTI

-2395 QTPAPLIQAEGI
+2395 QTPTPLIQAEGI

-2413 QTPFINVNNSMANN
+2413 QTPFMNVNNSMANN

-2452 KLYTLINING
+2452 NLYTLINING
-2462 NHIEEKN
+2462 NRIEEKN

-2487 LSVALPNSNNASP
+2487 LSVALPDSNNAHQ
-2500 NNILSLSVLHNQVKM
+2500 NNILSLSVLYNQIKT
-2515 SYGDKV
+2515 SYGNKV

-2543 QIEAI
+2543 QIEAV
-2548 GGNNAI
+2548 GGDNAI
-2554 KWLSTLMIKTKEN
+2554 KWLSTLMMETKEN
-2567 PLFAPIYLENHSLN
+2567 PLFAPIYLKNHSLN
-2581 EILDA
+2581 EILGVA
-2586 TKDLQNTASLISNP
+2586 KDLLNTASLISNP
-2600 NFRDNATNLLELAS
+2600 NFRNNATNLLELAS

-2634 SNFSE
+2634 SDFSE

-2674 GVGGASFI
+2674 GIGGASFI

-2715 FNGNIMRSLGNNVD
+2715 FNGNIMHSLANNVD

-2748 ETYGGNASHINSS
+2748 ETYGGNASNINSS

-2770 RYNYNTWT
+2770 RYSYNTWT

-2815 GKMQNPAYQQ
+2815 GKMNDAAYKQ
-2825 FVMHSN
+2825 FLMHSN

-2858 TARLGRDLLIKAKGD
+2858 TARLGRDLLIKSKGG

-2885 YRKGEIFNTFA
+2885 YRKGEVFNTFA

-2903 MHLWRLMYVN
+2903 MHLWRLVYVN
-2913 AGVGLKMGLQYQDLN
+2913 AGVGLKMGLQYQDIN

>member
-1 MKQFKKKPKKIK
+1 MKKFKKKPKKITRK
-13 RSQKI
+13 QKT

-25 LMPLLIG
+25 LAPLLIS

-49 WGEKSQKVCVHRPWY
+49 WGEKSQKVCVHHPWY
-64 ALWSCDK
+64 ALWSCNK

-104 DITANLKNDNGTYFL
+104 NITANLKNDNGTYFL
-119 SGLYNYTGGEYN
+119 SGLYNYTGGEN
-131 GGNLDIEL
+131 NEGNLDIEL
-139 GSNATFNLGANS
+139 GNNATFNLGASS

-176 NSVEV
+176 NSVKV

-199 LNANKVTINSNINA
+199 LNANKVNINSNISA

-219 NIGNANSAITINS
+219 NVGNANSAITIGS

-241 SLAKIGSGA
+241 SSVSVGIGA
-250 NCSSSGPSY
+250 NCSTSGPSY
-259 SFKGTTSATN
+259 SFKGTTNATN
-269 TTFSNASGSFTFEES
+269 TAFSNANGSFTFEEN
-284 ANFSGAKLNG
+284 ATFSGVKWNG
-294 GAFTFNKGFNATNN
+294 GTYTFNKEFNATNN
-308 TAFNSGSFT
+308 TAFNSGSFN
-317 FKGTSSFNN
+317 FKGASSFNG
-326 ATFSNASYTFD
+326 ASFSNASYTFE

-346 FNGGTFTFNNQSN
+346 FNGGTFTFNNQ
-359 PTNSAQHPQILFE
+359 
-372 NSSFNG
+372 
-378 GIFTFNN
+378 
-385 QTNPTNSA
+385 TNPTNST
-393 QHPQILFEN
+393 QHPQIQN
-402 SSFSGSTTTLKG
+402 SSFSGNATTLKG
-414 SATFEQAF
+414 FVNFQQAF

-439 TFNNTGKITIEK
+439 NFNNTGKITIEK
-451 DASFNNTSFNTPVDT
+451 DASFNSTTFNTSINT
-466 NNMSVTGS
+466 NNMSVTGG

-498 AQGATFNLTSLGS
+498 TQGTTFNLTSLSS

-525 YNHLL
+525 YSNLL
-530 NHALN
+530 NHAIN
-535 SLTNALKTTESS
+535 SLTSALKTNESS
-547 SKPQSF
+547 SDPQSF

-567 GQLLSENAATPKN
+567 GQLLSENAATSKN

-609 QETFSPNSIIIQ
+609 QETFGPNSIIIQ
-621 ALESGTYTPPPTISG
+621 ALESGTYTPPPVISG
-636 SQFDLS
+636 SKFDLS

-647 NANMP
+647 NADMH

-685 SFKQTFST
+685 SFKQTFSAS
-693 NGSNLVI
+693 NSNLVI
-700 GYNATWTGNSVS
+700 GYNATWTDHNVS
-712 SSGTVSF
+712 SSDTVSF
-719 GDTSGSALN
+719 GDTSGSTIN
-728 GHCGPWPYYQC
+728 GHCGLWPYYQC
-739 IGTTNGAYSAYHVYI
+739 TGTTNGTYSAYHVYI

-768 AANLVFNGVDSI
+768 AANLIFNGVDSV

-787 TQHNAGA
+787 TQHNAGI

-807 SSQNLN
+807 NSQNLK
-813 GLNANGKLSVYGA
+813 GLNSNGTLSVYGT

-833 DGKFIFNAGQATF
+833 DGKFIFNAGQAVF

-905 SFVGDFTNA
+905 SFIGDFTNA
-914 NSNLQIAGNAVFGNS
+914 HSNLQIAGNAVFGNP
-929 TNSDGSQNTANFN
+929 TNSNGSQNNANFN
-942 NTGSVNIAG
+942 NTGSVNISG
-951 NATFDNMAFNGPT
+951 NATFDNVVFNGPT
-964 NTSVKGQVTLNNI
+964 NTIVKGKVTLNNI

-986 SFGDGMINFSA
+986 SFGDGTIAFSA
-997 HSVINIGEAIT
+997 HSVINIAESIT

-1042 ASSEKLVSSAG
+1042 ASSEKLVSSVG
-1053 NGIYDVVYSF
+1053 NGVYDVVYSF
-1063 NNQTYNFQEV
+1063 NNQTYNFQEI

-1088 VFDYVDMEKSDHL
+1088 VFNYMDMEKSDHL
-1101 YYQNALGFMTYMPN
+1101 YYKDVVGFMTYMPN

-1120 LGNLNNT
+1120 LGNSNNT

-1147 AEFSQTLTGQN
+1147 AEFSQTFTGQN

-1172 SDAPQSNTIIR
+1172 SDAPQSNAIIR

-1232 GGASLNF
+1232 GGANLNF
-1239 NGLQGILLTNAT
+1239 NALQGILLTNAT

-1263 MNFISNS
+1263 MNFVSNS

-1302 SNSSFRGYVGQTQ
+1302 SNSSFRGYVGKTQ
-1315 SVFKFNAVNAI
+1315 SVFKFNATNAI
-1326 SFTNSS
+1326 SFTNST

-1337 LYQISAKSVLFDNS
+1337 LYQMQAKSVSFDNS

-1385 SGDLNLNDTSSLNLN
+1385 QGGLNVSDTSSLNLN
-1400 QSAINVSNN
+1400 QSTINVSNN
-1409 ATINDYA
+1409 ATINDHA
-1416 SLIASNGSHLNF
+1416 SLIASNNAHINF
-1428 NGAVNFNSA
+1428 NGAVNFNSE
-1437 NITTSLSDSSIV
+1437 NITTSLNNSSIV

-1459 FNLSNNSFLDF
+1459 FNLSNNSSLDF

-1476 TSNTAFNFYNNAFS
+1476 TSNTAFNFYDNVFS

-1515 NNSSVLNLKNSQLV
+1515 NNNSVLNLKNSQLV
-1529 FSDQGSLNIANIDL
+1529 FGDQGSLNIANIDL

-1668 QSYQASGSNNTT
+1668 QSYQANGSNNTT
-1680 KNNNLTSE
+1680 KNNNLSSE

-1707 VYNKGYNFNN
+1707 IYNKGYNFNN

-1739 FSLSSLSNLK
+1739 FSLSNLSNLK

-1781 NFNNGALII
+1781 NFNNGTLII
-1790 GATKIGQTNTNSTVV
+1790 GATKIGQTDTNSAVV

-1812 KPCDYTDIVCQK
+1812 TPCDYTDIVCQK

-1881 ILNQANIVSSQTDG
+1881 ILNQVNIVSSQTDG

-1912 GLANILGEVAMQS
+1912 GLANILGEVAVQS

-1934 LIVNTL
+1934 LIADML
-1940 GSGSVIG
+1940 GSDSVIG
-1947 GYLTPEQKNQT
+1947 GHLTPEQKNQT

-1975 GLNTAIKDLIRQK
+1975 GLNAAIKDLIRQK

-2016 MSINDLLSKKGLF
+2016 MSINDLLSKKGLL

-2059 QNDVVA
+2059 QSDVVA

-2074 LGQDMLNSL
+2074 LGQDTLNSL

-2105 GPIYE
+2105 GSIYE

-2132 QVWQRGDFSFNA
+2132 QVWQKGDFSFNA

-2183 HSGTLNL
+2183 HAGTLQL

-2225 FINASCVQQS
+2225 FVNASCAQQS
-2235 DPITTNTANPCAL
+2235 DPTTANAANPCTL
-2248 SAQSANGASSNN
+2248 SAQSANGTSSNN

-2273 ESLMVTANDFN
+2273 ESLIITANDFN

-2294 VDFSKIKGSANIK
+2294 VDFSKIKGSANVK

-2316 FQANNLTISNQAVL
+2316 FQANNLIISNQAVL
-2330 EKNAS
+2330 ENNAS

-2350 ATQKIGVLQNLVI
+2350 ATRKIEVLQNLTI

-2381 LNNFGAIHFNLENI
+2381 LNNSGAIHFNLENI
-2395 QTPAPLIQAEGI
+2395 QTPTPLIQAEGI

-2469 GVLTYLGQ
+2469 GALTYLGQ

-2487 LSVALPNSNNASP
+2487 LSVALPNSNNASQ
-2500 NNILSLSVLHNQVKM
+2500 NNILSLSVLYNQVKM
-2515 SYGDKV
+2515 SYGDKA

-2543 QIEAI
+2543 QIEAV
-2548 GGNNAI
+2548 GGNAI
-2554 KWLSTLMIKTKEN
+2554 KWLSTLMMETKEN
-2567 PLFAPIYLENHSLN
+2567 PLFAPIYLKNHSLN
-2581 EILDA
+2581 EILGVA
-2586 TKDLQNTASLISNP
+2586 KDLLNTASLISNP

-2625 SDFRAREGE
+2625 SDFRSREGE
-2634 SNFSE
+2634 SDFSE

-2652 NPSEIFVK
+2652 NPSEVFVK
-2660 YSQPNKHPNNLWVQ
+2660 YSQLSKHQNNLWVQ
-2674 GVGGASFI
+2674 GIGGASFI
-2682 SGGNGTLYGLN
+2682 AGGNGTLYGLN
-2693 VGYDRLV
+2693 AGYDRLV

-2705 GGYVAYGYSG
+2705 GGYVAYGYSD
-2715 FNGNIMRSLGNNVD
+2715 FNGNIMRSLANNVD

-2748 ETYGGNASHINSS
+2748 ETYGGNANNINSS
-2761 NSLLSVLNQ
+2761 NPLLSVLNQ

-2815 GKMQNPAYQQ
+2815 GNDATYKQ
-2825 FVMHSN
+2825 FLMHSN

-2858 TARLGRDLLIKAKGD
+2858 TARLGRDLLIRSKGD

-2885 YRKGEIFNTFA
+2885 YRKGEVFNTFA

-2903 MHLWRLMYVN
+2903 MHLWRLVYVN
-2913 AGVGLKMGLQYQDLN
+2913 AGVGLKMGLQYQDIN

>member
-1 MKQFKKKPKKIK
+1 MH
-13 RSQKI
+13 QKT

-25 LMPLLIG
+25 LAPLLIG

-37 VYADGT
+37 VYANNNLWDLLNPKVG
-43 DILGLS
+43 GEYVHWVKGSQYCS
-49 WGEKSQKVCVHRPWY
+49 W
-64 ALWSCDK
+64 
-71 WEEKTQQ
+71 WE
-78 FTGNQLITK
+78 L
-87 TWAGGNAAN
+87 AGCLRNVWGANHKGYDAGNAAN
-96 YYHSQNNQ
+96 YLSSQNYQAISVGSGNE
-104 DITANLKNDNGTYFL
+104 TGTYSL
-119 SGLYNYTGGEYN
+119 SGFTNYV
-131 GGNLDIEL
+131 GGNLTI
-139 GSNATFNLGANS
+139 NLGNS
-151 GNSFT
+151 VVLDLSGSNSFT
-156 SWYPNGHTNVTF
+156 SYQGYNQGKDDVTF
-168 SAGTINVN
+168 TVGTINLN
-176 NSVEV
+176 GALEV

-199 LNANKVTINSNINA
+199 LNANKVTINSNISA

-219 NIGNANSAITINS
+219 NIGNANSVITIGS

-241 SLAKIGSGA
+241 SLASVGIGA
-250 NCSSSGPSY
+250 NCSTSGPSY
-259 SFKGTTSATN
+259 SFKGTTNATN
-269 TTFSNASGSFTFEES
+269 TTFSNANGSFTFEEN
-284 ANFSGAKLNG
+284 ATFSGAKWNG
-294 GAFTFNKGFNATNN
+294 GTYTFNKEFNATNK

-317 FKGTSSFNN
+317 FKGTSSFNG
-326 ATFSNASYTFD
+326 ASFSNASYTFND
-337 NQATFQNSS
+337 QATFQNSS
-346 FNGGTFTFNNQSN
+346 FNGGTFTFNNQ
-359 PTNSAQHPQILFE
+359 
-372 NSSFNG
+372 
-378 GIFTFNN
+378 
-385 QTNPTNSA
+385 TNPTNST
-393 QHPQILFEN
+393 QHPQMVFEN

-432 NASFDNA
+432 NASFNNA
-439 TFNNTGKITIEK
+439 TFNNTGKITINEG
-451 DASFNNTSFNTPVDT
+451 ASFNSTTFNTSVDT
-466 NNMSVTGS
+466 NNMSVTGG
-474 VTLSGKNDLKNGST
+474 VILSGKNDLENGAT

-498 AQGATFNLTSLGS
+498 AQGTTFNLTNLGD
-511 EKSVTILNSSGGIT
+511 KNSVTILNSSGGIT
-525 YNHLL
+525 YNNLL
-530 NHALN
+530 NHVLN
-535 SLTNALKTTESS
+535 SLTSALKTNESS
-547 SKPQSF
+547 SRPQSF

-567 GQLLSENAATPKN
+567 GQLLSENAATSKSA
-580 TDSSPSAPTK
+580 DSSPSKSSSNPT
-590 DSPQVYQVGY
+590 QVYQVGY

-609 QETFSPNSIIIQ
+609 QETFGPNSIIIQ
-621 ALESGTYTPPPTISG
+621 ALESGTYTPPPVING
-636 SQFDLS
+636 SKFDLS

-647 NANMP
+647 NADMP

-685 SFKQTFST
+685 SFKQTFSAS
-693 NGSNLVI
+693 NSNLVI
-700 GYNATWTGNSVS
+700 GYNSTWTDHNVS
-712 SSGTVSF
+712 SSDTVSF

-739 IGTTNGAYSAYHVYI
+739 TGTTDGTYSAYHVYI

-768 AANLVFNGVDSI
+768 AANLIFNGVDSI

-807 SSQNLN
+807 NSQNLN
-813 GLNANGKLSVYGA
+813 GLNSNGTLSVYGA
-826 TFTNQAK
+826 TFTNEAK

-862 LNFSNNNQFNSGSFE
+862 LNFSNNNHFNSGSFE

-897 FNNSNATT
+897 FNNSSATT
-905 SFVGDFTNA
+905 SFVVDFTNA

-929 TNSDGSQNTANFN
+929 TNSSGSQNTANFN
-942 NTGSVNIAG
+942 NTGSVNISG
-951 NATFDNMAFNGPT
+951 NATFDNVVFNSPT
-964 NTSVKGQVTLNNI
+964 NTSVKGKVTLNNI

-986 SFGDGMINFSA
+986 SFGDGTITFNA

-1042 ASSEKLVSSAG
+1042 ASSEKLVSSVG
-1053 NGIYDVVYSF
+1053 NGVYDVVYSF

-1073 FSPNSISIRRLGVGM
+1073 FSQNSISIRRLGVGM
-1088 VFDYVDMEKSDHL
+1088 VFDYMDMEKSDHL

-1120 LGNLNNT
+1120 LGNANNT
-1127 IYYYDKSIDFYASGK
+1127 IYYYDNSIDFYASGK

-1147 AEFSQTLTGQN
+1147 AEFSQTFTGQN

-1172 SDAPQSNTIIR
+1172 SDVPQSNTIIR

-1232 GGASLNF
+1232 GGANLNF

-1263 MNFISNS
+1263 MNFVSNS

-1287 KGNPNFSF
+1287 GGNPNFSF

-1315 SVFKFNAVNAI
+1315 SVFKFNATNAI
-1326 SFTNSS
+1326 SFTNST

-1337 LYQISAKSVLFDNS
+1337 LYQMQANSVSFDNS

-1385 SGDLNLNDTSSLNLN
+1385 QGDLNLNDTSSLNLN
-1400 QSAINVSNN
+1400 QSTINVSNN
-1409 ATINDYA
+1409 AMINDYA

-1449 FKGASSLGGQ
+1449 FKGAISLGGQ
-1459 FNLSNNSFLDF
+1459 FNLSNNSSLDF

-1476 TSNTAFNFYNNAFS
+1476 TSNTAFNFYDNAFS

-1498 ALDIKAPLSL
+1498 ALDVKAPLSL

-1515 NNSSVLNLKNSQLV
+1515 NSSSVLNLKNSQLV
-1529 FSDQGSLNIANIDL
+1529 FGDQGSLNIANIDL

-1656 LTSSVKGYYNPN
+1656 LTSNVKGYYNPN
-1668 QSYQASGSNNTT
+1668 QSYQANGSNNTT
-1680 KNNNLTSE
+1680 KNNNLSSE
-1688 SSVISQTYNAQGNP
+1688 SSIISQTYDAQGNP

-1707 VYNKGYNFNN
+1707 IYNKGYDFNN

-1739 FSLSSLSNLK
+1739 FSLSSLSDLK

-1790 GATKIGQTNTNSTVV
+1790 GATKIGQTDTNSAVV

-1812 KPCDYTDIVCQK
+1812 TPCDYTDIVCQK

-1912 GLANILGEVAMQS
+1912 GLANILGEVAVQS

-1940 GSGSVIG
+1940 GSNSVIG

-2054 PSEAL
+2054 PSNAL
-2059 QNDVVA
+2059 KNDVVA

-2074 LGQDMLNSL
+2074 LGQDTLNSL

-2116 IPNLGK
+2116 IPNFGK

-2132 QVWQRGDFSFNA
+2132 QVWQKGDFSFNA

-2168 NSLIFAGNNHIAFTN
+2168 NSLIFAGNNHISFTN
-2183 HSGTLNL
+2183 HFGTLQL

-2212 AANNNV
+2212 AGSNNI

-2225 FINASCVQQS
+2225 FINASCAQQS
-2235 DPITTNTANPCAL
+2235 DPTAVNATNPCAL
-2248 SAQSANGASSNN
+2248 SAQSANGVSSSN

-2294 VDFSKIKGSANIK
+2294 VDFSKVKGSANIK

-2316 FQANNLTISNQAVL
+2316 FQANNLIISNQAVL
-2330 EKNAS
+2330 EKNVS

-2350 ATQKIGVLQNLVI
+2350 ATQKIEVLQNLVI

-2373 YGLEVGGA
+2373 YGLGVGGA
-2381 LNNFGAIHFNLENI
+2381 LNNLGTINFNLENT
-2395 QTPAPLIQAEGI
+2395 QTPMPLIQAEGI

-2413 QTPFINVNNSMANN
+2413 QTPFINVNNSMADN

-2469 GVLTYLGQ
+2469 GALTYLGQ

-2487 LSVALPNSNNASP
+2487 LSVALPNSNNASQ
-2500 NNILSLSVLHNQVKM
+2500 NHILSLSVLHDQIKM
-2515 SYGDKV
+2515 SYGNKI

-2548 GGNNAI
+2548 GGNAI
-2554 KWLSTLMIKTKEN
+2554 KWLSTLMMDTKEN
-2567 PLFAPIYLENHSLN
+2567 PLFAPIYLKNHSLN
-2581 EILDA
+2581 EILGVA
-2586 TKDLQNTASLISNP
+2586 KDLQNTASLISNP

-2625 SDFRAREGE
+2625 SDFRARERE
-2634 SNFSE
+2634 SDFS
-2639 RLLELK
+2639 LLELK

-2652 NPSEIFVK
+2652 NPGEVFVK
-2660 YSQPNKHPNNLWVQ
+2660 YSQLSKHQNNLWVQ
-2674 GVGGASFI
+2674 GIGGASFI

-2705 GGYVAYGYSG
+2705 GGYVAYGYSD
-2715 FNGNIMRSLGNNVD
+2715 FNGNIMHSLGNNVD

-2748 ETYGGNASHINSS
+2748 ETYGGNATSINSS
-2761 NSLLSVLNQ
+2761 NPLLFVLNQ
-2770 RYNYNTWT
+2770 RYSYNTWT

-2815 GKMQNPAYQQ
+2815 GKMNDAAYKQ
-2825 FVMHSN
+2825 FLMHSN

-2858 TARLGRDLLIKAKGD
+2858 TARLGRDLLIKSKGG
-2873 NMVRFVGENTLL
+2873 NVVRFVGENTLL
-2885 YRKGEIFNTFA
+2885 YRKGEVFNTFA

-2913 AGVGLKMGLQYQDLN
+2913 AGVGLKMGLQYQDIN

>member
-13 RSQKI
+13 RSHQNQKA

-49 WGEKSQKVCVHRPWY
+49 WGEKSQKVCVHHPWY

-119 SGLYNYTGGEYN
+119 SGLYNYTGGENN

-199 LNANKVTINSNINA
+199 LNANKVNVNSNINA

-219 NIGNANSAITINS
+219 NIGNANSAITIGS

-250 NCSSSGPSY
+250 NCSTSGPSY
-259 SFKGTTSATN
+259 SFKGTTNATN
-269 TTFSNASGSFTFEES
+269 TTFSNASGSFTFEEN
-284 ANFSGAKLNG
+284 ATFSGAKWNG
-294 GAFTFNKGFNATNN
+294 GAFTFNKGFSATNN

-317 FKGTSSFNN
+317 FKDTSSFNN
-326 ATFSNASYTFD
+326 ATFNNATYTFN

-372 NSSFNG
+372 NSSF
-378 GIFTFNN
+378 
-385 QTNPTNSA
+385 
-393 QHPQILFEN
+393 
-402 SSFSGSTTTLKG
+402 SGSAITLKG
-414 SATFEQAF
+414 FATFEQAF
-422 NNSNH
+422 NNSNR

-432 NASFDNA
+432 NASFNNA
-439 TFNNTGKITIEK
+439 TFNNTGKITINES
-451 DASFNNTSFNTPVDT
+451 ASFNNTSFNTPIDA
-466 NNMSVTGS
+466 NNMTISGG

-488 LDFGS
+488 LDFGN
-493 SKITL
+493 SKVTL

-535 SLTNALKTTESS
+535 SLTNALKTTESP

-567 GQLLSENAATPKN
+567 GQLLSESAATSKT
-580 TDSSPSAPTK
+580 TDSSPPKSSTN
-590 DSPQVYQVGY
+590 STQVYQVGY

-609 QETFSPNSIIIQ
+609 QETFGPNSIIIQ
-621 ALESGTYTPPPTISG
+621 ALESGTYTPPPVING
-636 SQFDLS
+636 SKFDLS

-647 NANMP
+647 NADMP

-685 SFKQTFST
+685 SFKQTFSA

-712 SSGTVSF
+712 SSDTVSF
-719 GDTSGSALN
+719 GDISGSALN

-739 IGTTNGAYSAYHVYI
+739 TGTTNGTYSAYHMYI

-768 AANLVFNGVDSI
+768 AANLVFNGVDSV

-833 DGKFIFNAGQATF
+833 DGKFTFNAGQATF

-877 ISAKNASFN
+877 IGAKNASFN

-905 SFVGDFTNA
+905 SFMGDFTNA
-914 NSNLQIAGNAVFGNS
+914 NSNLQIAGNAVFGNP
-929 TNSDGSQNTANFN
+929 TNSNGSQNNANFN
-942 NTGSVNIAG
+942 NTGSVNISG
-951 NATFDNMAFNGPT
+951 NATFDNVVFNGPT

-986 SFGDGMINFSA
+986 SFGDGTISFSA

-1053 NGIYDVVYSF
+1053 NGVYDVVYSF

-1101 YYQNALGFMTYMPN
+1101 YYQNTLGFMTYMPN

-1120 LGNLNNT
+1120 LGNPNNT
-1127 IYYYDKSIDFYASGK
+1127 IYYYDNSIDFYASGK

-1147 AEFSQTLTGQN
+1147 AEFSQTFTGQN
-1158 SAIVFGAKNIWTNA
+1158 SAIVFGAKNIWTSV
-1172 SDAPQSNTIIR
+1172 SDAPQSNVIIR

-1203 CIGFITGHYE
+1203 CIGFITGNYE

-1263 MNFISNS
+1263 MSFISNN

-1287 KGNPNFSF
+1287 GGKPNFSF

-1302 SNSSFRGYVGQTQ
+1302 SNSSFRGYVGNMQ
-1315 SVFKFNAVNAI
+1315 SVFKFNATNAI
-1326 SFTNSS
+1326 NFTNST

-1337 LYQISAKSVLFDNS
+1337 LYQMQANSVLFDNS

-1376 ASNHSTLEL
+1376 TSNHSTLEIQ
-1385 SGDLNLNDTSSLNLN
+1385 GDLNLNDTSSLNLN
-1400 QSAINVSNN
+1400 QSTINISNN
-1409 ATINDYA
+1409 ATINDFA
-1416 SLIASNGSHLNF
+1416 SLIVNNGSHLNF
-1428 NGAVNFNSA
+1428 NGAVNFNSS
-1437 NITTSLSDSSIV
+1437 NTTTSLNDSSIV
-1449 FKGASSLGGQ
+1449 FKGAVSLGGQ
-1459 FNLSNNSFLDF
+1459 FNLSNHSSLDF

-1490 QSPITFHQ
+1490 QSPITFRQ
-1498 ALDIKAPLSL
+1498 TLDIKAPLSL
-1508 GGNLLNP
+1508 GGNLLSP

-1543 LSDLNDNKNRVYN
+1543 LSGVSGNKNRVYH
-1556 IIQADM
+1556 IIQAGMSD
-1562 NSNWYERI
+1562 NWYQYI
-1570 SFFGMRIND
+1570 NFFGMRIND
-1579 GIYDAKN
+1579 GVYDAAN

-1680 KNNNLTSE
+1680 KNNNITSE

-1707 VYNKGYNFNN
+1707 VYNKGYNFSN

-1790 GATKIGQTNTNSTVV
+1790 GATKIGQTNTNSAVV

-2029 NQITGFISANDIGQ
+2029 NQITSFISANDIGQ

-2074 LGQDMLNSL
+2074 LGQDTLNSL

-2116 IPNLGK
+2116 IPNLGN

-2132 QVWQRGDFSFNA
+2132 QAWQKGDFSFNA
-2144 QGNVFVQN
+2144 QGNIFVQN

-2183 HSGTLNL
+2183 HFGTLNL

-2218 SVSQGNL
+2218 SVSQGDL
-2225 FINASCVQQS
+2225 FINASCAQQS

-2248 SAQSANGASSNN
+2248 SAQSANGASSSN
-2260 ASNNAPIALNNND
+2260 ASNNVPIALNNND
-2273 ESLMVTANDFN
+2273 ESLIITANGFN

-2294 VDFSKIKGSANIK
+2294 VDFSKIKGSANVK

-2335 FVTNNLNIQGAFNNN
+2335 FVTNNLNIQGVFNNN
-2350 ATQKIGVLQNLVI
+2350 ATQKIEVLQNLVI

-2373 YGLEVGGA
+2373 YGLGVGGA
-2381 LNNFGAIHFNLENI
+2381 LNNLGTIHFNLENS
-2395 QTPAPLIQAEGI
+2395 QTPTNPLIQAEGI

-2439 DYNINPNSLQSYL
+2439 NYNINPDSLQSYL

-2500 NNILSLSVLHNQVKM
+2500 NNILSLSVLYNQVKM
-2515 SYGDKV
+2515 SYGNKA

-2530 DYIVGIQG
+2530 DYIAGIQG

-2548 GGNNAI
+2548 GGNSAI
-2554 KWLSTLMIKTKEN
+2554 NWLSTLMMDTKEN
-2567 PLFAPIYLENHSLN
+2567 PLFAPIYLKNHSLN
-2581 EILDA
+2581 EILGV

-2639 RLLELK
+2639 CLLELK

-2652 NPSEIFVK
+2652 NPSEVFVK
-2660 YSQPNKHPNNLWVQ
+2660 YSQLSKHQNNLWIQ

-2700 KNVIL
+2700 KNMIL
-2705 GGYVAYGYSG
+2705 GGYVAYGYSN

-2858 TARLGRDLLIKAKGD
+2858 TARLGRDLLIKSKGG
-2873 NMVRFVGENTLL
+2873 NTVRFVGENTLL

>member
-37 VYADGT
+37 VYANNNLWDLLNPKVG
-43 DILGLS
+43 
-49 WGEKSQKVCVHRPWY
+49 GEYVHWVKGSQYCAW
-64 ALWSCDK
+64 
-71 WEEKTQQ
+71 WE
-78 FTGNQLITK
+78 FTGCLKNVWGANHK
-87 TWAGGNAAN
+87 GYDAGNAAN
-96 YYHSQNNQ
+96 YLSSQNYQ
-104 DITANLKNDNGTYFL
+104 AISVGSGKETGTYSL
-119 SGLYNYTGGEYN
+119 SGFTNYV
-131 GGNLDIEL
+131 GGNLTI
-139 GSNATFNLGANS
+139 NLGNS
-151 GNSFT
+151 VVLDLNGSNSFT
-156 SWYPNGHTNVTF
+156 SYQGYNQGKDDVSFNV
-168 SAGTINVN
+168 GTINLN
-176 NSVEV
+176 GALEV

-199 LNANKVTINSNINA
+199 LNANKVNVNSNINA

-250 NCSSSGPSY
+250 NCSTSGPSY
-259 SFKGTTSATN
+259 SFKGTTNATN
-269 TTFSNASGSFTFEES
+269 TTFSNASGSFTFEEN
-284 ANFSGAKLNG
+284 ATFSGAKWNG

-326 ATFSNASYTFD
+326 ATFNNATYTFN

-346 FNGGTFTFNNQSN
+346 FNGGTFTFNNQ
-359 PTNSAQHPQILFE
+359 
-372 NSSFNG
+372 
-378 GIFTFNN
+378 
-385 QTNPTNSA
+385 TNPANST

-402 SSFSGSTTTLKG
+402 SSFSGSAITLKG
-414 SATFEQAF
+414 FATFEQAF

-427 QLTIQ
+427 QLTMQ
-432 NASFDNA
+432 NASFNNA
-439 TFNNTGKITIEK
+439 TFNNTGKITINES
-451 DASFNNTSFNTPVDT
+451 ASFNNTSFNTSIDA
-466 NNMSVTGS
+466 NNMTISGG

-493 SKITL
+493 AKVTL

-525 YNHLL
+525 YNNLL
-530 NHALN
+530 NHAIN
-535 SLTNALKTTESS
+535 SLTNALKTNESF

-567 GQLLSENAATPKN
+567 GQLLSENATTPKPAN
-580 TDSSPSAPTK
+580 ASPSAPTK

-609 QETFSPNSIIIQ
+609 QETFGPNSIIIQ
-621 ALESGTYTPPPTISG
+621 ALESGTYTPPPVING
-636 SQFDLS
+636 SKFDLS

-647 NANMP
+647 NADMP

-685 SFKQTFST
+685 SFKQTFSA

-719 GDTSGSALN
+719 GDISGSALN

-739 IGTTNGAYSAYHVYI
+739 AGTTNGTYSAYHVYI

-807 SSQNLN
+807 NSQNLS
-813 GLNANGKLSVYGA
+813 GLNTNGTLSVYGA

-833 DGKFIFNAGQATF
+833 DGKFIFNAGQAVF

-877 ISAKNASFN
+877 IGAKNASFN

-929 TNSDGSQNTANFN
+929 TNGSQNNANFN
-942 NTGSVNIAG
+942 NTGSVNISG
-951 NATFDNMAFNGPT
+951 NATFDNVAFNGPT

-986 SFGDGMINFSA
+986 SFGDGTIAFSV

-1018 SKEIEYNNAFSK
+1018 SKEIEYNDAFSK

-1120 LGNLNNT
+1120 LGNPNNT
-1127 IYYYDKSIDFYASGK
+1127 IYYYDNSIDFYASGK

-1147 AEFSQTLTGQN
+1147 AEFSQTFTGQN
-1158 SAIVFGAKNIWTNA
+1158 SAIVFGAKNIWTSV

-1263 MNFISNS
+1263 MNFVSNS

-1302 SNSSFRGYVGQTQ
+1302 SNSSFRGYVGTTQ

-1337 LYQISAKSVLFDNS
+1337 LYQIQAKSVLFDNS

-1362 KANAISLSQNASIN
+1362 KANAINLSQNASIN

-1385 SGDLNLNDTSSLNLN
+1385 QGDLNLNDTSSLNLN
-1400 QSAINVSNN
+1400 QSVINVSNN

-1437 NITTSLSDSSIV
+1437 NITTSLNNSSIV
-1449 FKGASSLGGQ
+1449 FKGAVSLGGQ
-1459 FNLSNNSFLDF
+1459 FNLSNHSSLDF

-1476 TSNTAFNFYNNAFS
+1476 TSNTAFNFYDNAFS

-1515 NNSSVLNLKNSQLV
+1515 NNNSVLNLKNSQLV

-1543 LSDLNDNKNRVYN
+1543 LSDLNGNKNRVYN

-1562 NSNWYERI
+1562 NGNWYERI
-1570 SFFGMRIND
+1570 NFFGMRIND

-1651 QGVFY
+1651 EGVFY

-1680 KNNNLTSE
+1680 KNNNLSSE

-1707 VYNKGYNFNN
+1707 IYNKGYNFSN

-1759 ITPSDWKNINEL
+1759 ITPSDWKNINEF

-1790 GATKIGQTNTNSTVV
+1790 GATKIGQTNTNSAVV

-2054 PSEAL
+2054 PSDAL
-2059 QNDVVA
+2059 QNDIVA

-2074 LGQDMLNSL
+2074 LGQDTLNSL

-2132 QVWQRGDFSFNA
+2132 QAWQKGDFSFNT

-2183 HSGTLNL
+2183 HFGTLNL

-2197 INITT
+2197 ISITT

-2212 AANNNV
+2212 AANNNI

-2225 FINASCVQQS
+2225 FINASCAQQS
-2235 DPITTNTANPCAL
+2235 DPTTASATNPCTTV
-2248 SAQSANGASSNN
+2248 QNNASSSN
-2260 ASNNAPIALNNND
+2260 ASNNASIALNNND
-2273 ESLMVTANDFN
+2273 ESLMVTANGFN

-2294 VDFSKIKGSANIK
+2294 VDFSKIKGSANVK

-2350 ATQKIGVLQNLVI
+2350 ATQKIEVLQNLVI

-2381 LNNFGAIHFNLENI
+2381 LNNLGTIHFNLENS
-2395 QTPAPLIQAEGI
+2395 QTPTPLIQAEGI

-2413 QTPFINVNNSMANN
+2413 QTPFINVNNSIANN

-2439 DYNINPNSLQSYL
+2439 NYNINPDSLQSYL

-2487 LSVALPNSNNASP
+2487 LSVALPNSNNASQ
-2500 NNILSLSVLHNQVKM
+2500 NHILSLSVLYNQIKM
-2515 SYGDKV
+2515 SYGNKA

-2530 DYIVGIQG
+2530 DYIAGIQG

-2548 GGNNAI
+2548 GGNSVIN
-2554 KWLSTLMIKTKEN
+2554 WLSTLMIKTKEN

-2652 NPSEIFVK
+2652 NPSEVFVK
-2660 YSQPNKHPNNLWVQ
+2660 HSQLSKHQNNLWIQ

-2705 GGYVAYGYSG
+2705 GGYVAYGYSD
-2715 FNGNIMRSLGNNVD
+2715 FNGNIMHSLGNNVD

-2800 QVGLSYHFIGLSGMK
+2800 QVGLSYHFIGLSRMK

-2858 TARLGRDLLIKAKGD
+2858 TARLGRDLLIKAKGG

>member
-1 MKQFKKKPKKIK
+1 MKKFKKKPKSIK
-13 RSQKI
+13 QSHQNQKT

-25 LMPLLIG
+25 LAPLLIS

-37 VYADGT
+37 VYANNLWD
-43 DILGLS
+43 LLNP
-49 WGEKSQKVCVHRPWY
+49 KV
-64 ALWSCDK
+64 
-71 WEEKTQQ
+71 
-78 FTGNQLITK
+78 
-87 TWAGGNAAN
+87 
-96 YYHSQNNQ
+96 
-104 DITANLKNDNGTYFL
+104 
-119 SGLYNYTGGEYN
+119 GGEYVHWVKGSQYCAWWEFAGCLKN
-131 GGNLDIEL
+131 VWGANHKGYDAGNVANYLSSQNYQAISVGSGNETGIYSLSGFTNYVGGNLTI
-139 GSNATFNLGANS
+139 NLGNS
-151 GNSFT
+151 VVLDLSGSNSFT
-156 SWYPNGHTNVTF
+156 SYQGYNQGKDDVSFNVGAINLNG
-168 SAGTINVN
+168 AL
-176 NSVEV
+176 EV
-181 GNRVGS
+181 GNRVGT

-199 LNANKVTINSNINA
+199 LNANKVNIHSNISTF
-213 YKTSQV
+213 KTSQV
-219 NIGNANSAITINS
+219 NIGNANSAIIIGS
-232 VSLSGDTCS
+232 VSLSGDICS
-241 SLAKIGSGA
+241 SLASVGVGA
-250 NCSSSGPSY
+250 NCSTSGPSY

-269 TTFSNASGSFTFEES
+269 AAFSNASGSFTFEEN
-284 ANFSGAKLNG
+284 ATFSGAKLNG
-294 GAFTFNKGFNATNN
+294 GAFTFNKGFSATNN
-308 TAFNSGSFT
+308 TAFNSGNFN
-317 FKGTSSFNN
+317 FKDTSSFNG
-326 ATFSNASYTFD
+326 ATFSDASYTFD
-337 NQATFQNSS
+337 HQATFQNSS
-346 FNGGTFTFNNQSN
+346 FNGGTFTFNHQ
-359 PTNSAQHPQILFE
+359 
-372 NSSFNG
+372 
-378 GIFTFNN
+378 NN
-385 QTNPTNSA
+385 QTKSA

-402 SSFSGSTTTLKG
+402 SSFSGGATTLKG
-414 SATFEQAF
+414 FVNFRQAF

-427 QLTIQ
+427 QLIMQ
-432 NASFDNA
+432 NASFNNA
-439 TFNNTGKITIEK
+439 HFNNTGKITINEST
-451 DASFNNTSFNTPVDT
+451 SFNNTIFNTSVNT
-466 NNMSVTGS
+466 SNMTITGS

-493 SKITL
+493 SKVTL
-498 AQGATFNLTSLGS
+498 TQGTTFNLTSLGG
-511 EKSVTILNSSGGIT
+511 KNSVTILNSSGGIT
-525 YNHLL
+525 YNNLL

-535 SLTNALKTTESS
+535 SLTDALKADENSS
-547 SKPQSF
+547 RPQTF
-553 AQGLWDMITYNGVT
+553 ALWDMITYNGVT
-567 GQLLSENAATPKN
+567 GQLLNENIAASKP
-580 TDSSPSAPTK
+580 TDSSPSKPT
-590 DSPQVYQVGY
+590 SNSTQVYQVGY
-600 KIGDTIYKL
+600 KIGDIIYKL
-609 QETFSPNSIIIQ
+609 QETFSHNSIIIQ
-621 ALESGTYTPPPTISG
+621 ALESGTYTPPPIISG
-636 SQFDLS
+636 SKFDLS

-647 NANMP
+647 NSDMP

-685 SFKQTFST
+685 SFKQTFSAS
-693 NGSNLVI
+693 GSNLVI
-700 GYNATWTGNSVS
+700 GYNSTWTDHNIS
-712 SSGTVSF
+712 SNETVSF

-739 IGTTNGAYSAYHVYI
+739 TGTTNGTYSAYHVYI

-768 AANLVFNGVDSI
+768 AANLIFNGADSI

-787 TQHNAGA
+787 TQHNAGI
-794 YSSSMTFSTQNMD
+794 YSSSMTFSTQSMD
-807 SSQNLN
+807 HSQNLN
-813 GLNANGKLSVYGA
+813 DLNANGTLLVYGT

-833 DGKFIFNAGQATF
+833 DAKFIFNAGQAVF

-852 GGSYQFSGDS
+852 GGSYQFKGDS

-886 NANFNN
+886 DANFNN
-892 SASFN
+892 SASLN

-905 SFVGDFTNA
+905 SFMGDFTNA

-929 TNSDGSQNTANFN
+929 ANLNGSQNNANFN
-942 NTGSVNIAG
+942 NTGSVNISG
-951 NATFDNMAFNGPT
+951 NVTFDNVVFNGPT

-986 SFGDGMINFSA
+986 SFGDGTISFNA
-997 HSVINIGEAIT
+997 HSVINIGGAIA

-1042 ASSEKLVSSAG
+1042 ASSEKLVSSVG
-1053 NGIYDVVYSF
+1053 NGVYDVTYSF
-1063 NNQTYNFQEV
+1063 NNQTYNFQEI
-1073 FSPNSISIRRLGVGM
+1073 FSQNSISIRRLGVGM

-1101 YYQNALGFMTYMPN
+1101 YYQNTLGFMTYMPN

-1120 LGNLNNT
+1120 LGNPNNT
-1127 IYYYDKSIDFYASGK
+1127 IYYYDKSVDFYASGK

-1147 AEFSQTLTGQN
+1147 AEFSQTFTGQN
-1158 SAIVFGAKNIWTNA
+1158 SAIVFGAKNIWTNE

-1190 GSNDASGHCWNLQ
+1190 GSNGASGHCWNLQ

-1232 GGASLNF
+1232 GGANLNF
-1239 NGLQGILLTNAT
+1239 NGLEGILLTNAT
-1251 LYNRAAGTQSSS
+1251 LYNRTAGTQSSS
-1263 MNFISNS
+1263 MNFASNS

-1287 KGNPNFSF
+1287 GGNPNFSF

-1302 SNSSFRGYVGQTQ
+1302 SNSSFRGYVGKTQ
-1315 SVFKFNAVNAI
+1315 SVFKFNAANAI
-1326 SFTNSS
+1326 NFTNNT

-1337 LYQISAKSVLFDNS
+1337 LYQMQAKSVSFDNS

-1362 KANAISLSQNASIN
+1362 KASAITLSQNASIN

-1385 SGDLNLNDTSSLNLN
+1385 QGDLNLNDTSSLNLN
-1400 QSAINVSNN
+1400 QSAINVSHN

-1416 SLIASNGSHLNF
+1416 SLVASNNAHINF
-1428 NGAVNFNSA
+1428 NGTTHFNSA
-1437 NITTSLSDSSIV
+1437 NITTSLNDSFIV
-1449 FKGASSLGGQ
+1449 FKGAVSLGGQ
-1459 FNLSNNSFLDF
+1459 FNLSNHSSLDF
-1470 QGSSAI
+1470 QGSNAI
-1476 TSNTAFNFYNNAFS
+1476 TSNTAFNFYDNAFS

-1498 ALDIKAPLSL
+1498 SLDIKAPLSL

-1556 IIQADM
+1556 IIQAGM
-1562 NSNWYERI
+1562 NKNWYERI
-1570 SFFGMRIND
+1570 NFFGMRIND
-1579 GIYDAKN
+1579 GIYDAIN

-1617 PGIKNTLYNIGSEI
+1617 PGVKNTLYNISSEI

-1651 QGVFY
+1651 KGVFY
-1656 LTSSVKGYYNPN
+1656 LTSNVKGYYNPN
-1668 QSYQASGSNNTT
+1668 QSYQANGSNNTT

-1688 SSVISQTYNAQGNP
+1688 SSIVSQTYNAQGNP

-1707 VYNKGYNFNN
+1707 IYNKGYHFNN

-1739 FSLSSLSNLK
+1739 FSLSSLSALNSN
-1749 GDALNQLTKL
+1749 ALNQLAKL
-1759 ITPSDWKNINEL
+1759 ITPNDWKNINEF

-1781 NFNNGALII
+1781 NFNNGALIV
-1790 GATKIGQTNTNSTVV
+1790 GAAKIGQTDTNSAVV

-1812 KPCDYTDIVCQK
+1812 KPCDHTDIVCQK

-1912 GLANILGEVAMQS
+1912 GLANILGEVAVQS
-1925 INKAGGLGN
+1925 INKAGGLGS
-1934 LIVNTL
+1934 LIADTL
-1940 GSGSVIG
+1940 GSDSVIG

-2016 MSINDLLSKKGLF
+2016 MSVNDLLSKKGLL

-2059 QNDVVA
+2059 QNDVAA

-2074 LGQDMLNSL
+2074 LGQDALNSL

-2116 IPNLGK
+2116 MPNLGK

-2132 QVWQRGDFSFNA
+2132 QVWQKGDFSFNA

-2168 NSLIFAGNNHIAFTN
+2168 NSLIFAGNNRISFIN
-2183 HSGTLNL
+2183 HAGTLNL
-2190 LSNQVSN
+2190 LSDQVSN
-2197 INITT
+2197 IDITA
-2202 LDASNGLKIN
+2202 LNASNGLKIN

-2225 FINASCVQQS
+2225 LINASCVKQN
-2235 DPITTNTANPCAL
+2235 DPTTASIADLCAL
-2248 SAQSANGASSNN
+2248 IAQSVNGASSGN
-2260 ASNNAPIALNNND
+2260 ASNNAQIALNNND
-2273 ESLMVTANDFN
+2273 ESLIITANDFN
-2284 FSGNIYANGV
+2284 FSGNIHANGV

-2307 NLYLYNNAQ
+2307 NLYLYDNAQ

-2335 FVTNNLNIQGAFNNN
+2335 FRANNLNIQGAFNNN
-2350 ATQKIGVLQNLVI
+2350 ATRKIEIFHNLTI

-2373 YGLEVGGA
+2373 YGLEVGGS

-2395 QTPAPLIQAEGI
+2395 QTPTPLIQAKGI
-2407 INLNTT
+2407 IHLNTT
-2413 QTPFINVNNSMANN
+2413 QTPFMNVNNSMADN
-2427 TTYTLLKSSRYI
+2427 TTHTLFKSSRYI

-2487 LSVALPNSNNASP
+2487 LSIALPSSSNAFQ
-2500 NNILSLSVLHNQVKM
+2500 NNILSLSVLYNQIKM
-2515 SYGDKV
+2515 SYGNKV

-2543 QIEAI
+2543 QIEAV

-2554 KWLSTLMIKTKEN
+2554 KWLSTLMMETKEN

-2581 EILDA
+2581 EILGVA
-2586 TKDLQNTASLISNP
+2586 KDLLNTASLISNP
-2600 NFRDNATNLLELAS
+2600 NFRNNATNLLELAS

-2625 SDFRAREGE
+2625 SDFRTKEGE
-2634 SNFSE
+2634 SDFSD

-2645 NKRFSDP
+2645 NKRFSEP
-2652 NPSEIFVK
+2652 NPSALEVFVK
-2660 YSQPNKHPNNLWVQ
+2660 YSQPDKHPNNLWVQ
-2674 GVGGASFI
+2674 GIGGASFI
-2682 SGGNGTLYGLN
+2682 AGGNGTLYGLN
-2693 VGYDRLV
+2693 AGYDRLV

-2715 FNGNIMRSLGNNVD
+2715 FNGNIMHSLANNVD

-2748 ETYGGNASHINSS
+2748 ETYGGNASNINSS

-2770 RYNYNTWT
+2770 SYSYNTWT

-2815 GKMQNPAYQQ
+2815 GKMNGAAYEQ
-2825 FVMHSN
+2825 FAMHSN

-2858 TARLGRDLLIKAKGD
+2858 TARLGRDLLIKSKGA
-2873 NMVRFVGENTLL
+2873 NTVRFVGENTLL

-2896 SVITGGE
+2896 SVVTGGE
-2903 MHLWRLMYVN
+2903 MHLWRLVYVN
-2913 AGVGLKMGLQYQDLN
+2913 AGVGLKMGLQYQDIN

>member
-1 MKQFKKKPKKIK
+1 MKKFKKKPKSIK
-13 RSQKI
+13 RSQKT
-18 ILKRPLW
+18 ILKRHLW
-25 LMPLLIG
+25 LAPLLIS

-37 VYADGT
+37 VYANNLWDLLNPKVG
-43 DILGLS
+43 GEYVHWVKGSQYCS
-49 WGEKSQKVCVHRPWY
+49 W
-64 ALWSCDK
+64 
-71 WEEKTQQ
+71 WEFGGCLRNVWGANHK
-78 FTGNQLITK
+78 GYD
-87 TWAGGNAAN
+87 AGNAAN
-96 YYHSQNNQ
+96 YLSSQNYQAISVGNGNE
-104 DITANLKNDNGTYFL
+104 TGTYSL
-119 SGLYNYTGGEYN
+119 SGFTNYV
-131 GGNLDIEL
+131 GGNLTIDL
-139 GSNATFNLGANS
+139 GNS
-151 GNSFT
+151 VVLDLSGSNSFT
-156 SWYPNGHTNVTF
+156 SYQGYNQGKDDVSFNV
-168 SAGTINVN
+168 GTINLN
-176 NSVEV
+176 GTLEV

-187 GAGTHTGTATLN
+187 GAGTHTGIATLN
-199 LNANKVTINSNINA
+199 LNANKVNINSNISM

-232 VSLSGDTCS
+232 VSLNGDTCS
-241 SLAKIGSGA
+241 SLASVGIGA

-259 SFKGTTSATN
+259 SFKGTTNATN
-269 TTFSNASGSFTFEES
+269 TTFSNASGSFTFEEN
-284 ANFSGAKLNG
+284 ATFSGAKWNG
-294 GAFTFNKGFNATNN
+294 GAFTFNKGFSATNN
-308 TAFNSGSFT
+308 TAFNSGSFN
-317 FKGTSSFNN
+317 FKGVSSFNGTN
-326 ATFSNASYTFD
+326 FSNASYTFD

-346 FNGGTFTFNNQSN
+346 FNGGTFTFNNQ
-359 PTNSAQHPQILFE
+359 
-372 NSSFNG
+372 
-378 GIFTFNN
+378 
-385 QTNPTNSA
+385 TNPTNSA
-393 QHPQILFEN
+393 QHPQIQN
-402 SSFSGSTTTLKG
+402 SSFSGSTITLKG
-414 SATFEQAF
+414 FVNFQQAF

-432 NASFDNA
+432 NASFNNA
-439 TFNNTGKITIEK
+439 TFNNTGKITINES
-451 DASFNNTSFNTPVDT
+451 ASFNSTTFNTSINA
-466 NNMSVTGS
+466 NNMTITGS
-474 VTLSGKNDLKNGST
+474 VTLSGKNDLNNGST

-498 AQGATFNLTSLGS
+498 TQGTTFNLTSLGD
-511 EKSVTILNSSGGIT
+511 KNSVTILNSSGGIT

-530 NHALN
+530 NHAIN
-535 SLTNALKTTESS
+535 SLTNALKTNESS

-553 AQGLWDMITYNGVT
+553 AQGLWDIITYNGVT
-567 GQLLSENAATPKN
+567 GQLLNENAATSKN
-580 TDSSPSAPTK
+580 TDSSPSKSSSNST
-590 DSPQVYQVGY
+590 QVYQVGY

-621 ALESGTYTPPPTISG
+621 ALESGTYTPPPVING
-636 SQFDLS
+636 SKFDLS

-647 NANMP
+647 NADMH

-685 SFKQTFST
+685 SFKQTFSAS
-693 NGSNLVI
+693 GSNLVI
-700 GYNATWTGNSVS
+700 GYNSTWTGNSVS
-712 SSGTVSF
+712 SSDTVSF

-739 IGTTNGAYSAYHVYI
+739 TGTTNGTYSAYHVYI

-787 TQHNAGA
+787 TQHNAGI
-794 YSSSMTFSTQNMD
+794 YSSSVTFSTQSMD
-807 SSQNLN
+807 NSQNLS
-813 GLNANGKLSVYGA
+813 GLNANGTLSVYGT

-892 SASFN
+892 STSFN
-897 FNNSNATT
+897 FNNSSATT

-929 TNSDGSQNTANFN
+929 TNGSQNTANFN
-942 NTGSVNIAG
+942 NTGSVNISG
-951 NATFDNMAFNGPT
+951 NATFDNVVFNSPT

-986 SFGDGMINFSA
+986 SFGDGTITFNA

-1008 NGNPITLVSS
+1008 NGNPITLINS
-1018 SKEIEYNNAFSK
+1018 SKEIDYNNAFSK

-1053 NGIYDVVYSF
+1053 NGVYDVVYSF

-1073 FSPNSISIRRLGVGM
+1073 FSPNSISIRRLGVSM
-1088 VFDYVDMEKSDHL
+1088 VFDYMDMEKSDHL
-1101 YYQNALGFMTYMPN
+1101 YYKDVVGFMTYMPN

-1120 LGNLNNT
+1120 LGNPNNT
-1127 IYYYDKSIDFYASGK
+1127 IYYYDNSIDFYASGK

-1147 AEFSQTLTGQN
+1147 AEFSQTFTGQN
-1158 SAIVFGAKNIWTNA
+1158 SAIVFGAKSIWTSL
-1172 SDAPQSNTIIR
+1172 SDAPQSNVIIR

-1263 MNFISNS
+1263 MNFVSNN

-1287 KGNPNFSF
+1287 GGKPNFSF
-1295 NALNLDF
+1295 SALNLDF
-1302 SNSSFRGYVGQTQ
+1302 SNSSFRGYVGTTQ

-1337 LYQISAKSVLFDNS
+1337 LYQISANSVLFDNS

-1362 KANAISLSQNASIN
+1362 KANAINLSQNASIN

-1385 SGDLNLNDTSSLNLN
+1385 QGDLNLNDTSSLNLN

-1459 FNLSNNSFLDF
+1459 FNLSNNSSLDF

-1476 TSNTAFNFYNNAFS
+1476 TSNTAFNFYDNAFS

-1515 NNSSVLNLKNSQLV
+1515 NNNSVLNLKNSQLV
-1529 FSDQGSLNIANIDL
+1529 FGDQGSLNIANIDL
-1543 LSDLNDNKNRVYN
+1543 LSDINDNKNRVYN

-1562 NSNWYERI
+1562 SSNWYERI

-1579 GIYDAKN
+1579 GVYDAKN

-1651 QGVFY
+1651 EGVFY

-1707 VYNKGYNFNN
+1707 IYNKGYNFNN
-1717 IKALGQMALKLYPE
+1717 IRALGQMALKLYPE

-1739 FSLSSLSNLK
+1739 FSLSSLNDFK
-1749 GDALNQLTKL
+1749 GDALNQLTKF
-1759 ITPSDWKNINEL
+1759 ITPSDWKNINEF

-1790 GATKIGQTNTNSTVV
+1790 GATKIGQTDTNSAVV

-1812 KPCDYTDIVCQK
+1812 TPCDYTDIVCQK

-1912 GLANILGEVAMQS
+1912 GLANILGEVAVQS

-1940 GSGSVIG
+1940 GSNSVIG

-2029 NQITGFISANDIGQ
+2029 NQITSFISANDIGQ
-2043 VISVMLQDIVK
+2043 VISVVLQDIVK
-2054 PSEAL
+2054 PSNAL
-2059 QNDVVA
+2059 KNDVVA

-2074 LGQDMLNSL
+2074 LGQDTLNSL

-2094 VLDKVLAAKGL
+2094 VLDKVLAVKGL

-2122 KGLFAPYGLS
+2122 KGIFAPYGLS
-2132 QVWQRGDFSFNA
+2132 QVWQKGDFSFNA

-2183 HSGTLNL
+2183 HFGTLQL

-2212 AANNNV
+2212 AGSNNV

-2225 FINASCVQQS
+2225 FINASCTQQS
-2235 DPITTNTANPCAL
+2235 DPTTANATNPCAL
-2248 SAQSANGASSNN
+2248 SAQSANGASFSN

-2273 ESLMVTANDFN
+2273 ESLIITANDFN

-2294 VDFSKIKGSANIK
+2294 VDFSKIKGSANVK

-2316 FQANNLTISNQAVL
+2316 FQANNLIISNQAVL

-2350 ATQKIGVLQNLVI
+2350 ATQKIEVLQNLVI

-2373 YGLEVGGA
+2373 YGLGVGGA
-2381 LNNFGAIHFNLENI
+2381 LNNFGTIHFDLENS
-2395 QTPAPLIQAEGI
+2395 QTPVNPLIQAEGI
-2407 INLNTT
+2407 INLSTA
-2413 QTPFINVNNSMANN
+2413 QTPFMNVNNSMANN
-2427 TTYTLLKSSRYI
+2427 TAYTLLKSSRYI

-2487 LSVALPNSNNASP
+2487 LSVALPNSNNAHQ
-2500 NNILSLSVLHNQVKM
+2500 NNILSLSVLHDQIKM
-2515 SYGDKV
+2515 SYGNKI

-2530 DYIVGIQG
+2530 DYIAGIQG

-2543 QIEAI
+2543 QIEAV
-2548 GGNNAI
+2548 GGNAI
-2554 KWLSTLMIKTKEN
+2554 KWLSTLMMETKEN
-2567 PLFAPIYLENHSLN
+2567 PLFAPIYLKNHSLN
-2581 EILDA
+2581 EILGV

-2634 SNFSE
+2634 SDFSK

-2652 NPSEIFVK
+2652 NPGEVFIK
-2660 YSQPNKHPNNLWVQ
+2660 HSQLSKHQNNLWVQ
-2674 GVGGASFI
+2674 GIGGASFI

-2748 ETYGGNASHINSS
+2748 ETYGGNATSINSS
-2761 NSLLSVLNQ
+2761 NPLLSVLNQ

-2800 QVGLSYHFIGLSGMK
+2800 QVGVSYHFIGLSGMK
-2815 GKMQNPAYQQ
+2815 GKMNDAAYKQ
-2825 FVMHSN
+2825 FLMHSN

-2844 ESRKYFGKNSYYFV
+2844 ESRKYFGQNSYYFV
-2858 TARLGRDLLIKAKGD
+2858 TARLGRDLLIKSKGD
-2873 NMVRFVGENTLL
+2873 NVVRFVGENTLL
-2885 YRKGEIFNTFA
+2885 YRKGEVFNTFA

-2903 MHLWRLMYVN
+2903 MHLWRLVYVS
-2913 AGVGLKMGLQYQDLN
+2913 AGVGLKMGLQYQDIN

>member
-1 MKQFKKKPKKIK
+1 MKKFKKKPKSIK
-13 RSQKI
+13 RSHQKT

-25 LMPLLIG
+25 LTPLLIG

-37 VYADGT
+37 VYANNLWDLLNPKVGGEYVHWVKGSQYCAWWEFAGC
-43 DILGLS
+43 LKNV
-49 WGEKSQKVCVHRPWY
+49 WGANHKGY
-64 ALWSCDK
+64 DA
-71 WEEKTQQ
+71 
-78 FTGNQLITK
+78 
-87 TWAGGNAAN
+87 GNAAN
-96 YYHSQNNQ
+96 YLSSQNYQAISVGSGNE
-104 DITANLKNDNGTYFL
+104 TGTYSL
-119 SGLYNYTGGEYN
+119 SGFTNYV
-131 GGNLDIEL
+131 GGNLTI
-139 GSNATFNLGANS
+139 NLGNS
-151 GNSFT
+151 VVLDLSGSNSFT
-156 SWYPNGHTNVTF
+156 SYQGYHQGKDDVSFNVGAINLNG
-168 SAGTINVN
+168 AL
-176 NSVEV
+176 EV

-187 GAGTHTGTATLN
+187 GAGTHTGTAALN
-199 LNANKVTINSNINA
+199 LNANKVNINSNISA
-213 YKTSQV
+213 FKTSQV
-219 NIGNANSAITINS
+219 NIGNANSAITIGS
-232 VSLSGDTCS
+232 VSLNGDTCS
-241 SLAKIGSGA
+241 SLARVGVGA
-250 NCSSSGPSY
+250 NCSTSGPSY
-259 SFKGTTSATN
+259 SFKGATSTTN
-269 TTFSNASGSFTFEES
+269 TAFSNASGSFTFEEN
-284 ANFSGAKLNG
+284 ATFSGAKLNG
-294 GAFTFNKGFNATNN
+294 GAFTFNKEISATNN
-308 TAFNSGSFT
+308 TAFNSGSFN
-317 FKGTSSFNN
+317 FKGASSFNG
-326 ATFSNASYTFD
+326 ATFSDASYTFN
-337 NQATFQNSS
+337 NQAIFQNSS
-346 FNGGTFTFNNQSN
+346 FNGGTFTFNDQNNQ
-359 PTNSAQHPQILFE
+359 SAQHPQI
-372 NSSFNG
+372 
-378 GIFTFNN
+378 
-385 QTNPTNSA
+385 Q
-393 QHPQILFEN
+393 N
-402 SSFSGSTTTLKG
+402 SSFSGNATTLKG
-414 SATFEQAF
+414 FVDFQQAF

-427 QLTIQ
+427 QLMVQ
-432 NASFDNA
+432 NASFNNA
-439 TFNNTGKITIEK
+439 NFSNTGKITIEK
-451 DASFNNTSFNTPVDT
+451 EASFNNTTFSTSINT
-466 NNMSVTGS
+466 NNMTITGS

-493 SKITL
+493 SQVTL
-498 AQGATFNLTSLGS
+498 TQGTTFNLTSLGD
-511 EKSVTILNSSGGIT
+511 KNSVTILNSSGGIT
-525 YNHLL
+525 YNNLL

-535 SLTNALKTTESS
+535 SLTSALKTNESS
-547 SKPQSF
+547 LKPQSF

-567 GQLLSENAATPKN
+567 GQLLSTNAMASKSA
-580 TDSSPSAPTK
+580 DSSPSKSSTNSA
-590 DSPQVYQVGY
+590 QVYQVGY
-600 KIGDTIYKL
+600 KIGDIIYKL
-609 QETFSPNSIIIQ
+609 QETFSHNSIIIQ
-621 ALESGTYTPPPTISG
+621 ALESGTYTPPPVISG
-636 SQFDLS
+636 SKFDLS

-652 WYDHKYYIPK
+652 WYDHKSYIPK

-685 SFKQTFST
+685 SFKQTFSAS
-693 NGSNLVI
+693 GSNLVI
-700 GYNATWTGNSVS
+700 GYNSTWTDHNVS
-712 SSGTVSF
+712 SSDMVSF

-739 IGTTNGAYSAYHVYI
+739 TGTTNGTYSAYHVYI

-768 AANLVFNGVDSI
+768 AANLVFNGVDSV

-787 TQHNAGA
+787 TQHNAGI
-794 YSSSMTFSTQNMD
+794 YSSSMIFSTQGMD
-807 SSQNLN
+807 NSQNLN
-813 GLNANGKLSVYGA
+813 DLNANGTLSVYGA

-833 DGKFIFNAGQATF
+833 DGKFIFNAGKAVF

-862 LNFSNNNQFNSGSFE
+862 LNFLNNNQFNSGSFE
-877 ISAKNASFN
+877 ISAKSASFD

-914 NSNLQIAGNAVFGNS
+914 NSNLQIAGSAAFGNS
-929 TNSDGSQNTANFN
+929 NNDSQNNANFN
-942 NTGSVNIAG
+942 NTGSVNISG
-951 NATFDNMAFNGPT
+951 NATFDNVVFNGPT

-986 SFGDGMINFSA
+986 SFGDGTITFNA
-997 HSVINIGEAIT
+997 HSVINIAEAIT

-1018 SKEIEYNNAFSK
+1018 SEEIEYNNAK

-1042 ASSEKLVSSAG
+1042 ASSEKLVSSVG
-1053 NGIYDVVYSF
+1053 NGVYDVVYSF
-1063 NNQTYNFQEV
+1063 NNQTYNFQEI
-1073 FSPNSISIRRLGVGM
+1073 FSQNSISIRRLGVGM
-1088 VFDYVDMEKSDHL
+1088 VFDYMDMEKSDHL
-1101 YYQNALGFMTYMPN
+1101 YYQNTLGFMTYMPN

-1120 LGNLNNT
+1120 LGNSNNT

-1147 AEFSQTLTGQN
+1147 AEFSQTFTGQN
-1158 SAIVFGAKNIWTNA
+1158 SAIVFGAKSIWTNA

-1251 LYNRAAGTQSSS
+1251 LYNHAAGTQSSS
-1263 MNFISNS
+1263 MNFTSNS

-1287 KGNPNFSF
+1287 GGNPNFSF

-1315 SVFKFNAVNAI
+1315 SVFKFNAANAI
-1326 SFTNSS
+1326 NFTNST

-1337 LYQISAKSVLFDNS
+1337 LYQMQAKSVSFDNS

-1362 KANAISLSQNASIN
+1362 KASVINLSQNASIN

-1385 SGDLNLNDTSSLNLN
+1385 KGDLNLNDTSSLNLN

-1416 SLIASNGSHLNF
+1416 SLIVNDGSRLNF
-1428 NGAVNFNSA
+1428 NGAVNFKSA
-1437 NITTSLSDSSIV
+1437 NITTSLNHSSIA
-1449 FKGASSLGGQ
+1449 FKGAISLGGQ
-1459 FNLSNNSFLDF
+1459 FNLSNNSSLDF

-1476 TSNTAFNFYNNAFS
+1476 TSNTAFNFYDNAFS

-1556 IIQADM
+1556 IIQAGM
-1562 NSNWYERI
+1562 NSNWHEHI
-1570 SFFGMRIND
+1570 NFFGMRIND
-1579 GIYDAKN
+1579 GVYDAIN

-1617 PGIKNTLYNIGSEI
+1617 PGIKNTLYNIGSEV

-1651 QGVFY
+1651 EGVFY
-1656 LTSSVKGYYNPN
+1656 LTSNVKGYYNPN

-1680 KNNNLTSE
+1680 KNNNLTSD

-1707 VYNKGYNFNN
+1707 IYNKGYNFNN

-1739 FSLSSLSNLK
+1739 FSLSSLSDLNPN
-1749 GDALNQLTKL
+1749 ALNQLTKL
-1759 ITPSDWKNINEL
+1759 ITPNDWKNINEL

-1781 NFNNGALII
+1781 NFNNGTLIV
-1790 GATKIGQTNTNSTVV
+1790 GATKIGQTNTNSAVV

-1934 LIVNTL
+1934 LIADVL
-1940 GSGSVIG
+1940 GSDSVIG
-1947 GYLTPEQKNQT
+1947 GHLTPEQKNQT

-1975 GLNTAIKDLIRQK
+1975 GLNAAIKDLIRQK

-2029 NQITGFISANDIGQ
+2029 NQITSFISANDIGQ
-2043 VISVMLQDIVK
+2043 VISVILQDIVK

-2059 QNDVVA
+2059 QSDAAA

-2074 LGQDMLNSL
+2074 LGQDTLNSL

-2116 IPNLGK
+2116 IPSFGK

-2132 QVWQRGDFSFNA
+2132 QVWQKGDFNFNA

-2168 NSLIFAGNNHIAFTN
+2168 NSLIFAGNNHISFTN
-2183 HSGTLNL
+2183 HAGTLQL

-2202 LDASNGLKIN
+2202 LNASNGLKIN

-2218 SVSQGNL
+2218 SASQGNL
-2225 FINASCVQQS
+2225 FINASCAQQS
-2235 DPITTNTANPCAL
+2235 DPTTANIANPCTL
-2248 SAQSANGASSNN
+2248 SAQSANGASSNS
-2260 ASNNAPIALNNND
+2260 ASNNAQIALNNND

-2294 VDFSKIKGSANIK
+2294 VDLSKIKGSANIK

-2335 FVTNNLNIQGAFNNN
+2335 FMANNLNIQGAFNNN
-2350 ATQKIGVLQNLVI
+2350 ATRKIEVLQNLTI
-2363 ASNASLSTGI
+2363 TSNASLSTGI

-2381 LNNFGAIHFNLENI
+2381 LNNFGAIHFNLENT
-2395 QTPAPLIQAEGI
+2395 QTPTPLIQAEGI

-2413 QTPFINVNNSMANN
+2413 QTPFMNVNNSMANN

-2452 KLYTLINING
+2452 NLYTLINING

-2487 LSVALPNSNNASP
+2487 LSVALPDSNNAHQ
-2500 NNILSLSVLHNQVKM
+2500 NNILSLSVLYNQIKM

-2543 QIEAI
+2543 QIEAV
-2548 GGNNAI
+2548 GGNAI
-2554 KWLSTLMIKTKEN
+2554 KWLSTLMMETKEN

-2581 EILDA
+2581 EILGVA
-2586 TKDLQNTASLISNP
+2586 KDLLNTASLISNP
-2600 NFRDNATNLLELAS
+2600 NFRNNATNLLELAS

-2625 SDFRAREGE
+2625 SDFRSREGE
-2634 SNFSE
+2634 SDFSE

-2652 NPSEIFVK
+2652 NPSEVFVK

-2674 GVGGASFI
+2674 GIGGASFI

-2693 VGYDRLV
+2693 AGYDRLV

-2715 FNGNIMRSLGNNVD
+2715 FNGNIMHSLANNVD

-2748 ETYGGNASHINSS
+2748 ETYGGNASNINSS

-2815 GKMQNPAYQQ
+2815 GKMNGAAYKQ
-2825 FVMHSN
+2825 FLMHSN

-2858 TARLGRDLLIKAKGD
+2858 TARLGRDLLIKSKGD
-2873 NMVRFVGENTLL
+2873 NVVRFVGENTLL
-2885 YRKGEIFNTFA
+2885 YRKGEVFNT
-2896 SVITGGE
+2896 
-2903 MHLWRLMYVN
+2903 
-2913 AGVGLKMGLQYQDLN
+2913 
-2928 ITGNVGMRVAF
+2928 

>member
-1 MKQFKKKPKKIK
+1 MKKFKKKLKKITRK
-13 RSQKI
+13 QKT

-25 LMPLLIG
+25 LAPLLIG

-37 VYADGT
+37 VYANNLWDLLNPKVG
-43 DILGLS
+43 GEYVHWVKGSQYCS
-49 WGEKSQKVCVHRPWY
+49 W
-64 ALWSCDK
+64 
-71 WEEKTQQ
+71 WEFGGCLRNVWGANHK
-78 FTGNQLITK
+78 GYD
-87 TWAGGNAAN
+87 AGNAAN
-96 YYHSQNNQ
+96 YLSSQNYQAISVGSGNE
-104 DITANLKNDNGTYFL
+104 TGAYSL
-119 SGLYNYTGGEYN
+119 SGFTNYV
-131 GGNLDIEL
+131 GGNLTI
-139 GSNATFNLGANS
+139 NLGNS
-151 GNSFT
+151 VVLDLSGANSFT
-156 SWYPNGHTNVTF
+156 SYQGYNQGKDDVSFNVGAINLNG
-168 SAGTINVN
+168 AL
-176 NSVEV
+176 EV

-199 LNANKVTINSNINA
+199 LNANKVNIHSNISA
-213 YKTSQV
+213 FKTSQV
-219 NIGNANSAITINS
+219 NVGNANSAITINS

-241 SLAKIGSGA
+241 SLASVGVGA

-259 SFKGTTSATN
+259 SFKGTTNATN
-269 TTFSNASGSFTFEES
+269 TTFSNTSGSFTFEEN
-284 ANFSGAKLNG
+284 ATFSGAKLNG
-294 GAFTFNKGFNATNN
+294 GAFTFNKEFNATNN
-308 TAFNSGSFT
+308 TAFNSGSFN
-317 FKGTSSFNN
+317 FKGASSFNG
-326 ATFSNASYTFD
+326 ASFSNATYTFD

-346 FNGGTFTFNNQSN
+346 FNGGTFTFNNQN
-359 PTNSAQHPQILFE
+359 NQSAQHPQI
-372 NSSFNG
+372 
-378 GIFTFNN
+378 
-385 QTNPTNSA
+385 Q
-393 QHPQILFEN
+393 N
-402 SSFSGSTTTLKG
+402 SSFSGNATTLKG
-414 SATFEQAF
+414 FVDFQQAF

-432 NASFDNA
+432 NASFNNA
-439 TFNNTGKITIEK
+439 NFNNTGKITINES
-451 DASFNNTSFNTPVDT
+451 ASFNSTTFNTSVDT

-493 SKITL
+493 SQVTL
-498 AQGATFNLTSLGS
+498 TQGTTFNLTSLSS
-511 EKSVTILNSSGGIT
+511 EKSVTILNSSSGIT
-525 YNHLL
+525 YNNLL

-535 SLTNALKTTESS
+535 SLTSTLKTNESS
-547 SKPQSF
+547 SRSQSF
-553 AQGLWDMITYNGVT
+553 AQGLWEMITYNGVT
-567 GQLLSENAATPKN
+567 GQLLSESAATSKP

-609 QETFSPNSIIIQ
+609 QETFGPNSIIIQ
-621 ALESGTYTPPPTISG
+621 ALESGTYTPPPVISG
-636 SQFDLS
+636 SKFDLS

-647 NANMP
+647 NADMP
-652 WYDHKYYIPK
+652 WYNHKYYIPK

-685 SFKQTFST
+685 SFKQTFSAS
-693 NGSNLVI
+693 NSNLVI
-700 GYNATWTGNSVS
+700 GYNSTWTDHNVS
-712 SSGTVSF
+712 SNDTVSF
-719 GDTSGSALN
+719 GDTSGSTLN

-739 IGTTNGAYSAYHVYI
+739 TGTTNGTYSAYHVYI

-768 AANLVFNGVDSI
+768 AANLIFNGVDRI

-787 TQHNAGA
+787 TQHNAGI

-807 SSQNLN
+807 DSQNLK
-813 GLNANGKLSVYGA
+813 GLNSNGTLSVYGT

-877 ISAKNASFN
+877 IGAKNTIFN
-886 NANFNN
+886 SANFNN

-929 TNSDGSQNTANFN
+929 TNGSQNTANFN
-942 NTGSVNIAG
+942 NTGSVNVSG
-951 NATFDNMAFNGPT
+951 NATFDNVVFNGPT

-986 SFGDGMINFSA
+986 SFGDGTITFNA

-1042 ASSEKLVSSAG
+1042 ASSEKLVSSVG
-1053 NGIYDVVYSF
+1053 NGVYDVVYSF
-1063 NNQTYNFQEV
+1063 NNQTYNFQEI
-1073 FSPNSISIRRLGVGM
+1073 FSQNSISIRRLGVGM

-1101 YYQNALGFMTYMPN
+1101 YYKDVVGFMTYMPN

-1120 LGNLNNT
+1120 LGNSNNT
-1127 IYYYDKSIDFYASGK
+1127 IYYYDNSIDFYASGK

-1147 AEFSQTLTGQN
+1147 AEFSQTFTGQN
-1158 SAIVFGAKNIWTNA
+1158 SAIVFGAKNIWTSL
-1172 SDAPQSNTIIR
+1172 SDAPQSDTIIR

-1287 KGNPNFSF
+1287 GGNPNFSF

-1315 SVFKFNAVNAI
+1315 SVFKFNAKNAI
-1326 SFTNSS
+1326 SFTNST

-1337 LYQISAKSVLFDNS
+1337 LYQMQAKSVLFDNS

-1362 KANAISLSQNASIN
+1362 KANAINLSQNASIN

-1385 SGDLNLNDTSSLNLN
+1385 QGDLNVNDTSSLNLN
-1400 QSAINVSNN
+1400 QSTINVSNN

-1416 SLIASNGSHLNF
+1416 SLIASNNAHINF
-1428 NGAVNFNSA
+1428 NGTTNFNSA
-1437 NITTSLSDSSIV
+1437 NITTSLNHSSIV

-1459 FNLSNNSFLDF
+1459 FNLSNNSSLDF

-1476 TSNTAFNFYNNAFS
+1476 TSNTAFNFYDNAFS

-1515 NNSSVLNLKNSQLV
+1515 NNSSVLDLKNSQLV
-1529 FSDQGSLNIANIDL
+1529 FGDQGSLNIANIDL

-1570 SFFGMRIND
+1570 SFFGMHIND

-1617 PGIKNTLYNIGSEI
+1617 PGIKNTLYNIGSEV

-1651 QGVFY
+1651 EGVFY

-1680 KNNNLTSE
+1680 KNNNLSSE

-1707 VYNKGYNFNN
+1707 IYNKGYNFNN

-1739 FSLSSLSNLK
+1739 FSLSSLSDLK

-1781 NFNNGALII
+1781 NFNNGTLIV
-1790 GATKIGQTNTNSTVV
+1790 GATKIGQTNTNSAVV

-1812 KPCDYTDIVCQK
+1812 TPCDYTDIVCQK

-1912 GLANILGEVAMQS
+1912 GLANILGEVAVQS

-2043 VISVMLQDIVK
+2043 VISVVLQDIVK
-2054 PSEAL
+2054 PSNAL
-2059 QNDVVA
+2059 KNDVVA

-2074 LGQDMLNSL
+2074 LGQDTLNSL

-2094 VLDKVLAAKGL
+2094 VLDKILAAKGL
-2105 GPIYE
+2105 GSIYE

-2132 QVWQRGDFSFNA
+2132 QVWQKGDFSFNA

-2183 HSGTLNL
+2183 HFGTLNL
-2190 LSNQVSN
+2190 LSDQVSN

-2202 LDASNGLKIN
+2202 LNASNGLKIN
-2212 AANNNV
+2212 AGSNNV
-2218 SVSQGNL
+2218 SVSQGDL
-2225 FINASCVQQS
+2225 FVNASCAQQS
-2235 DPITTNTANPCAL
+2235 DPTAANATNPCAL
-2248 SAQSANGASSNN
+2248 SAQSANGASSSN

-2273 ESLMVTANDFN
+2273 ESLIIMANDFN

-2294 VDFSKIKGSANIK
+2294 VDFSKIKGSANVK

-2330 EKNAS
+2330 ENNAS

-2350 ATQKIGVLQNLVI
+2350 ATQKIEVLQNLVI

-2373 YGLEVGGA
+2373 YGLGVGGV
-2381 LNNFGAIHFNLENI
+2381 LNHFGTIHFNLENS
-2395 QTPAPLIQAEGI
+2395 QTPVNPLIQAEGI

-2469 GVLTYLGQ
+2469 GALTYLGQ

-2500 NNILSLSVLHNQVKM
+2500 NHILSLSVLHDQIKM
-2515 SYGDKV
+2515 SYGNKI

-2530 DYIVGIQG
+2530 DYIAGIQG

-2554 KWLSTLMIKTKEN
+2554 KWLSTLMIDTKEN

-2634 SNFSE
+2634 SDFS
-2639 RLLELK
+2639 LLELK

-2652 NPSEIFVK
+2652 NPGEVFIK
-2660 YSQPNKHPNNLWVQ
+2660 HSQLSKHQNNLWVQ
-2674 GVGGASFI
+2674 GIGGASFI

-2705 GGYVAYGYSG
+2705 GGYVAYGYSD

-2748 ETYGGNASHINSS
+2748 ETYGGNATSINSS

-2815 GKMQNPAYQQ
+2815 GNDAAYKQ
-2825 FVMHSN
+2825 FLMHSN

-2844 ESRKYFGKNSYYFV
+2844 ESRKYFGQNSYYFV
-2858 TARLGRDLLIKAKGD
+2858 TARLGRDLLINSKGG
-2873 NMVRFVGENTLL
+2873 NTVRFVGENTLL

-2903 MHLWRLMYVN
+2903 MHLWRLVYVN
-2913 AGVGLKMGLQYQDLN
+2913 AGVGLKMGLQYQDIN

>member
-1 MKQFKKKPKKIK
+1 MKKFKKKPKSIK
-13 RSQKI
+13 RSHQNQKT

-25 LMPLLIG
+25 LAPLLIS

-37 VYADGT
+37 VYANNLWDLLNPKVGGEYVHWVKGSKYCSWWE
-43 DILGLS
+43 LGGCLRNV
-49 WGEKSQKVCVHRPWY
+49 WGANHKGY
-64 ALWSCDK
+64 DA
-71 WEEKTQQ
+71 
-78 FTGNQLITK
+78 
-87 TWAGGNAAN
+87 GNAAN
-96 YYHSQNNQ
+96 YLSSQNYQAISVGSGNE
-104 DITANLKNDNGTYFL
+104 TGTYSL
-119 SGLYNYTGGEYN
+119 SGFTNYV
-131 GGNLDIEL
+131 GGNLTINL
-139 GSNATFNLGANS
+139 GSSVVLDLS
-151 GNSFT
+151 GSNSFT
-156 SWYPNGHTNVTF
+156 SYQGYNQGKDDVTF
-168 SAGTINVN
+168 TVGTINLN
-176 NSVEV
+176 GTLEV

-187 GAGTHTGTATLN
+187 GAGTHTGIATLN
-199 LNANKVTINSNINA
+199 LNANKVTINSNISA

-219 NIGNANSAITINS
+219 NVGNANSVITIGS
-232 VSLSGDTCS
+232 VSLNGDTCS
-241 SLAKIGSGA
+241 SLARVGVGA
-250 NCSSSGPSY
+250 NCSTSGPSY
-259 SFKGTTSATN
+259 SFKGTTNATN
-269 TTFSNASGSFTFEES
+269 TTFSNANGSFTFEEN
-284 ANFSGAKLNG
+284 ATFSGAKWNG
-294 GAFTFNKGFNATNN
+294 GAFTFNKEFSATNN
-308 TAFNSGSFT
+308 TAFSSGSFN
-317 FKGTSSFNN
+317 FKGTSSFNG
-326 ATFSNASYTFD
+326 ASFSNATYTFN

-346 FNGGTFTFNNQSN
+346 FNGGTFTFNNQN
-359 PTNSAQHPQILFE
+359 NQSAQHPQI
-372 NSSFNG
+372 
-378 GIFTFNN
+378 
-385 QTNPTNSA
+385 Q
-393 QHPQILFEN
+393 N
-402 SSFSGSTTTLKG
+402 SSFSGNAITLKG
-414 SATFEQAF
+414 SVIFQQAF

-432 NASFDNA
+432 NASFNNA
-439 TFNNTGKITIEK
+439 NFSNTGKITINES
-451 DASFNNTSFNTPVDT
+451 ASFNDTTFNTSINT
-466 NNMSVTGS
+466 NNMTISGG
-474 VTLSGKNDLKNGST
+474 VTLSGKNDLNNGST

-493 SKITL
+493 SKVTL
-498 AQGATFNLTSLGS
+498 TQGTTFNLTSLSS
-511 EKSVTILNSSGGIT
+511 ENSVTILNSSGGIT
-525 YNHLL
+525 YNNLL

-535 SLTNALKTTESS
+535 GLTNALKTNESS

-567 GQLLSENAATPKN
+567 GQLLNENAATSKP
-580 TDSSPSAPTK
+580 TDSSPSKFSTN
-590 DSPQVYQVGY
+590 STQVYQVGY

-621 ALESGTYTPPPTISG
+621 ALESGTYTPPPVISG
-636 SQFDLS
+636 SKFDLS

-647 NANMP
+647 NADMP

-685 SFKQTFST
+685 SFKQTFSAS
-693 NGSNLVI
+693 NSNLVI
-700 GYNATWTGNSVS
+700 GYNSTWTRNSVS

-719 GDTSGSALN
+719 GDTSGSVLN

-739 IGTTNGAYSAYHVYI
+739 TGTTNGTYSAYHVYI

-768 AANLVFNGVDSI
+768 AANLIFNGVDSI

-787 TQHNAGA
+787 TQHNAGI
-794 YSSSMTFSTQNMD
+794 YSSSMTFSTQSMD
-807 SSQNLN
+807 NSQSLKDLN
-813 GLNANGKLSVYGA
+813 SNGKLSVYGT

-905 SFVGDFTNA
+905 SFMGDFTNA
-914 NSNLQIAGNAVFGNS
+914 HSNLQIAGNAVFGNS
-929 TNSDGSQNTANFN
+929 TNSDGSQNNANFN
-942 NTGSVNIAG
+942 NTGSVNISG
-951 NATFDNMAFNGPT
+951 NATFDNVVFNGPT

-986 SFGDGMINFSA
+986 SFGDGTIAFSA

-1018 SKEIEYNNAFSK
+1018 SKEIDYNNAFSK

-1042 ASSEKLVSSAG
+1042 ASSEKLVSSVG
-1053 NGIYDVVYSF
+1053 NGVYDVVYSF
-1063 NNQTYNFQEV
+1063 NNQTYNFQEI

-1088 VFDYVDMEKSDHL
+1088 VFDYMDMEKSDHL
-1101 YYQNALGFMTYMPN
+1101 YYKDVAGFMTYMPN

-1120 LGNLNNT
+1120 LGNANNT

-1147 AEFSQTLTGQN
+1147 AEFSQTFTGQN

-1172 SDAPQSNTIIR
+1172 SDAPQSNVIIR

-1263 MNFISNS
+1263 MNFVSNS

-1287 KGNPNFSF
+1287 GGNPNFSF

-1302 SNSSFRGYVGQTQ
+1302 SNSSFRGYVGTTQ

-1337 LYQISAKSVLFDNS
+1337 LYQISANSVSFDNS

-1362 KANAISLSQNASIN
+1362 KASAINLSQNASIN

-1385 SGDLNLNDTSSLNLN
+1385 QGDLNLNDTSSLNLN
-1400 QSAINVSNN
+1400 QSTINVSNN

-1428 NGAVNFNSA
+1428 NGAVNFNSE
-1437 NITTSLSDSSIV
+1437 NITTSLNHSSIV
-1449 FKGASSLGGQ
+1449 FKGAISLGGQ
-1459 FNLSNNSFLDF
+1459 FNLSNNSSLDF

-1476 TSNTAFNFYNNAFS
+1476 TSNTAFNFYDSAFS

-1498 ALDIKAPLSL
+1498 TLDIKAPLSL

-1515 NNSSVLNLKNSQLV
+1515 NNSSVLDLKNSQLV

-1556 IIQADM
+1556 IIQAGM
-1562 NSNWYERI
+1562 NNNWYERI
-1570 SFFGMRIND
+1570 NFFGMCIND
-1579 GIYDAKN
+1579 GVYDAIN

-1617 PGIKNTLYNIGSEI
+1617 PGIKNTLYNIDSEV

-1651 QGVFY
+1651 KGVFY
-1656 LTSSVKGYYNPN
+1656 LTSNVKGYYNPN
-1668 QSYQASGSNNTT
+1668 QSYQANGSNNTT

-1702 ISALH
+1702 INALH

-1739 FSLSSLSNLK
+1739 FSLSSLSALK

-1759 ITPSDWKNINEL
+1759 ITPNDWKNINEL

-1790 GATKIGQTNTNSTVV
+1790 GATKIGQTDTNSAVV

-1812 KPCDYTDIVCQK
+1812 TPCDYTDIVCQK

-1912 GLANILGEVAMQS
+1912 GLANILGEVAVQS

-1934 LIVNTL
+1934 LIADVL
-1940 GSGSVIG
+1940 GSDSVIG

-2043 VISVMLQDIVK
+2043 VISVILQDIVK
-2054 PSEAL
+2054 PSKAL
-2059 QNDVVA
+2059 QNDVAA

-2074 LGQDMLNSL
+2074 LGQDTLNSL

-2116 IPNLGK
+2116 IPSFGK

-2132 QVWQRGDFSFNA
+2132 QVWQKGDFSFNA

-2158 NGGTLSFNAG
+2158 NGGVLSFNAG
-2168 NSLIFAGNNHIAFTN
+2168 NSLIFAGNNHISFTN
-2183 HSGTLNL
+2183 HFGTLQL

-2212 AANNNV
+2212 AGSNNV
-2218 SVSQGNL
+2218 SVSQGDL
-2225 FINASCVQQS
+2225 FINASCAQQS
-2235 DPITTNTANPCAL
+2235 DPTAANATNPCTT
-2248 SAQSANGASSNN
+2248 AQNNASSNN

-2273 ESLMVTANDFN
+2273 ESLSVTANDFN

-2294 VDFSKIKGSANIK
+2294 VDFSKIKGSANVK

-2316 FQANNLTISNQAVL
+2316 FQANNLIISNQAVL

-2335 FVTNNLNIQGAFNNN
+2335 FTANNLNIQGAFNNN
-2350 ATQKIGVLQNLVI
+2350 ATRKIEVLQNLVI

-2373 YGLEVGGA
+2373 YGLGVGGV
-2381 LNNFGAIHFNLENI
+2381 LNNLGTINFNLENS
-2395 QTPAPLIQAEGI
+2395 QTPVNPLIQAEGI

-2427 TTYTLLKSSRYI
+2427 TTYTLLKSSHYI

-2487 LSVALPNSNNASP
+2487 LSVALPDSNNASQ
-2500 NNILSLSVLHNQVKM
+2500 NNILSLSVLHDQIKM
-2515 SYGDKV
+2515 SYGNKI

-2543 QIEAI
+2543 QIEAV
-2548 GGNNAI
+2548 GGNAI
-2554 KWLSTLMIKTKEN
+2554 KWLSTLMMDTKEN
-2567 PLFAPIYLENHSLN
+2567 PLFAPIYLKNHSLN
-2581 EILDA
+2581 EILGV

-2634 SNFSE
+2634 SDFS
-2639 RLLELK
+2639 LLELK

-2652 NPSEIFVK
+2652 NPGEVFVK
-2660 YSQPNKHPNNLWVQ
+2660 YPQLSKHQNNLWAQ
-2674 GVGGASFI
+2674 GIGGASFI
-2682 SGGNGTLYGLN
+2682 AGGNGTLYGLN

-2705 GGYVAYGYSG
+2705 GGYVAYGYSD
-2715 FNGNIMRSLGNNVD
+2715 FNGNIMRSLANNVD

-2748 ETYGGNASHINSS
+2748 ETYGGNANNINSS

-2815 GKMQNPAYQQ
+2815 GKMNDAAYKQ
-2825 FVMHSN
+2825 FLMHSN

-2844 ESRKYFGKNSYYFV
+2844 ESRKYFGQNSYYFV
-2858 TARLGRDLLIKAKGD
+2858 TARLGRDLLIKSKGG
-2873 NMVRFVGENTLL
+2873 NVVRFVGENTLL
-2885 YRKGEIFNTFA
+2885 YRKGEVFNTFA

-2913 AGVGLKMGLQYQDLN
+2913 AGVGLKMGLQYQDIN

>member
-1 MKQFKKKPKKIK
+1 MKKFKKKPKSIK
-13 RSQKI
+13 RSHQNQKT

-25 LMPLLIG
+25 LAPLLIG

-119 SGLYNYTGGEYN
+119 SGLYNYTGGENN
-131 GGNLDIEL
+131 GGNLNIEL
-139 GSNATFNLGANS
+139 GSNATFDLGAHS

-199 LNANKVTINSNINA
+199 LNANKININSNISA
-213 YKTSQV
+213 FKTSQV
-219 NIGNANSAITINS
+219 DVGNANSAITIGS

-241 SLAKIGSGA
+241 SSVSFGAGA
-250 NCSSSGPSY
+250 NCSTSGPSY
-259 SFKGTTSATN
+259 SFKGTTNATN
-269 TTFSNASGSFTFEES
+269 TAFSNASGSFTFEEN
-284 ANFSGAKLNG
+284 ATFSGVKWNG
-294 GAFTFNKGFNATNN
+294 GAFTFNKEISATNN
-308 TAFNSGSFT
+308 TAFNSGSFN
-317 FKGTSSFNN
+317 FKGASSFNG
-326 ATFSNASYTFD
+326 ATFSNASYTFN
-337 NQATFQNSS
+337 NQATFNNSS
-346 FNGGTFTFNNQSN
+346 FNGGTFTFNNQN
-359 PTNSAQHPQILFE
+359 NQSAQHPQI
-372 NSSFNG
+372 
-378 GIFTFNN
+378 
-385 QTNPTNSA
+385 Q
-393 QHPQILFEN
+393 N
-402 SSFSGSTTTLKG
+402 SSFSGNATTLKG
-414 SATFEQAF
+414 FVDFQQAF

-427 QLTIQ
+427 QLTMQ
-432 NASFDNA
+432 NASFNNA
-439 TFNNTGKITIEK
+439 TFSNTGKITIKES
-451 DASFNNTSFNTPVDT
+451 ASFNDTTFNTSINT
-466 NNMSVTGS
+466 NNMTITGS

-493 SKITL
+493 SKVTL
-498 AQGATFNLTSLGS
+498 TQGTTFNLTSLGD
-511 EKSVTILNSSGGIT
+511 KNSVTILNSSGGIT
-525 YNHLL
+525 YNNLL

-535 SLTNALKTTESS
+535 SLTNALKTNESS
-547 SKPQSF
+547 SRPQSF

-567 GQLLSENAATPKN
+567 GQLLNENATTSKP
-580 TDSSPSAPTK
+580 TDSSPSKSSTNPA
-590 DSPQVYQVGY
+590 QVYQVGY
-600 KIGDTIYKL
+600 KIGDIIYKL
-609 QETFSPNSIIIQ
+609 QETFSHNSIIIQ
-621 ALESGTYTPPPTISG
+621 ALESGTYTPPPVING
-636 SQFDLS
+636 SKFDLS

-647 NANMP
+647 DANMP
-652 WYDHKYYIPK
+652 WYDHKSYIPK

-685 SFKQTFST
+685 SFKQTFSAS
-693 NGSNLVI
+693 NSNLVI
-700 GYNATWTGNSVS
+700 GYNSTWTDHNVS
-712 SSGTVSF
+712 SSDTVSF

-739 IGTTNGAYSAYHVYI
+739 TGTTNGTYSAYHVYI

-768 AANLVFNGVDSI
+768 AANLVFNGVDSV

-787 TQHNAGA
+787 TQHNAGI
-794 YSSSMTFSTQNMD
+794 YSSSMTFSTQSMD
-807 SSQNLN
+807 NSQNLN
-813 GLNANGKLSVYGA
+813 NLNPNGMLSVYGA

-833 DGKFIFNAGQATF
+833 DGKFIFNAGKATF

-862 LNFSNNNQFNSGSFE
+862 LNFLNNNQFNSGSFE
-877 ISAKNASFN
+877 ISAKNASFD

-892 SASFN
+892 SVSFN

-929 TNSDGSQNTANFN
+929 ANSSQNNANFN
-942 NTGSVNIAG
+942 NTGSVNISG
-951 NATFDNMAFNGPT
+951 NATFDNVVFNGPT

-986 SFGDGMINFSA
+986 SFGDGTITFNA
-997 HSVINIGEAIT
+997 HSVINIAEAIT

-1053 NGIYDVVYSF
+1053 NGVYDVVYSF
-1063 NNQTYNFQEV
+1063 NNQTYNFQEI

-1088 VFDYVDMEKSDHL
+1088 VFDYMDMEKSDHL
-1101 YYQNALGFMTYMPN
+1101 YYKDVAGFMTYMPN

-1120 LGNLNNT
+1120 LGNSNNT
-1127 IYYYDKSIDFYASGK
+1127 IYYYDNSIDFYASGK

-1147 AEFSQTLTGQN
+1147 AEFSQTFTGQN
-1158 SAIVFGAKNIWTNA
+1158 SAIVFGAKSIWTNA
-1172 SDAPQSNTIIR
+1172 SDAPQSDTIIR

-1239 NGLQGILLTNAT
+1239 NALQGILLTNAT

-1263 MNFISNS
+1263 MNFTSNS

-1287 KGNPNFSF
+1287 GGNPNFSF

-1315 SVFKFNAVNAI
+1315 SVFKFNAKNAI
-1326 SFTNSS
+1326 SFTNST

-1337 LYQISAKSVLFDNS
+1337 LYQMQAKSVSFDNS

-1362 KANAISLSQNASIN
+1362 KANAINLSQNASIN

-1385 SGDLNLNDTSSLNLN
+1385 QGDLNLNDTSSLNLN

-1416 SLIASNGSHLNF
+1416 SLIASNNAHINF
-1428 NGAVNFNSA
+1428 NGAVNFNSE
-1437 NITTSLSDSSIV
+1437 NITTSLNHSSIV
-1449 FKGASSLGGQ
+1449 FKGAISLGGQ
-1459 FNLSNNSFLDF
+1459 FNLSDNSSLDF
-1470 QGSSAI
+1470 QGSSTI
-1476 TSNTAFNFYNNAFS
+1476 TSNTAFNFYDSAFS

-1508 GGNLLNP
+1508 GGNLLTP

-1556 IIQADM
+1556 IIQAGM
-1562 NSNWYERI
+1562 NSNWYECI
-1570 SFFGMRIND
+1570 NFFGMRIND
-1579 GIYDAKN
+1579 GVYDAIN

-1617 PGIKNTLYNIGSEI
+1617 PGIKNTLYNIGSEV

-1651 QGVFY
+1651 EGVFY
-1656 LTSSVKGYYNPN
+1656 LTSNVKGYYNPN
-1668 QSYQASGSNNTT
+1668 QSYQANGSNNTT
-1680 KNNNLTSE
+1680 KNNDLTSE

-1739 FSLSSLSNLK
+1739 FSLSSLNALNSN
-1749 GDALNQLTKL
+1749 ALNQLTKL
-1759 ITPSDWKNINEL
+1759 ITPDDWKNINEL

-1781 NFNNGALII
+1781 NFNNGTLIV
-1790 GATKIGQTNTNSTVV
+1790 GATKIGQTNTNSAVV

-1881 ILNQANIVSSQTDG
+1881 VLNQANIVSSQTDE

-1934 LIVNTL
+1934 LIADTL
-1940 GSGSVIG
+1940 GSDSVIG
-1947 GYLTPEQKNQT
+1947 EYLTPEQKNQT

-1975 GLNTAIKDLIRQK
+1975 GLNAAIKDLIRQK

-2054 PSEAL
+2054 PSNAL
-2059 QNDVVA
+2059 KNDVAA

-2074 LGQDMLNSL
+2074 LGQDTLNSL

-2116 IPNLGK
+2116 MPNLGK

-2132 QVWQRGDFSFNA
+2132 QVWQKGDFSFNA

-2168 NSLIFAGNNHIAFTN
+2168 NSLIFAGNNHISFTN
-2183 HSGTLNL
+2183 HAGTLQL

-2202 LDASNGLKIN
+2202 LNASNGLKIN

-2225 FINASCVQQS
+2225 FINASCAGQS
-2235 DPITTNTANPCAL
+2235 DPTAANIANPCAI
-2248 SAQSANGASSNN
+2248 SAQSANGASSSN
-2260 ASNNAPIALNNND
+2260 ASNNAQIALNNND

-2335 FVTNNLNIQGAFNNN
+2335 FMANNLNIQGVFNNN
-2350 ATQKIGVLQNLVI
+2350 ATRKIEVLQNLTI

-2381 LNNFGAIHFNLENI
+2381 LNHFGAIHFNLENI
-2395 QTPAPLIQAEGI
+2395 QTPTPLIQAEGI

-2413 QTPFINVNNSMANN
+2413 QTPFMNVNNSMANN

-2452 KLYTLINING
+2452 NLYTLINING

-2487 LSVALPNSNNASP
+2487 LSVALPNSNNAHQ
-2500 NNILSLSVLHNQVKM
+2500 NNILSLSVLHDQIKM

-2543 QIEAI
+2543 QIEAV

-2554 KWLSTLMIKTKEN
+2554 KWLSTLMMETKEN
-2567 PLFAPIYLENHSLN
+2567 PLFAPIYLENHSLH
-2581 EILDA
+2581 EILGVA
-2586 TKDLQNTASLISNP
+2586 KDLLNTASLISNP
-2600 NFRDNATNLLELAS
+2600 NFRNNATNLLELAS

-2625 SDFRAREGE
+2625 SDFRSREGE
-2634 SNFSE
+2634 SDFSE
-2639 RLLELK
+2639 HLLELK
-2645 NKRFSDP
+2645 NKHFSDP

-2660 YSQPNKHPNNLWVQ
+2660 YPQPNKHPNNLWVQ
-2674 GVGGASFI
+2674 GIGGASFI

-2693 VGYDRLV
+2693 AGYDRLV

-2715 FNGNIMRSLGNNVD
+2715 FNGNIMHSLANNVD

-2748 ETYGGNASHINSS
+2748 ETYGGNASNINSS

-2770 RYNYNTWT
+2770 RYSYNTWT

-2815 GKMQNPAYQQ
+2815 GKMNDAAYKQ
-2825 FVMHSN
+2825 FLMHSN

-2858 TARLGRDLLIKAKGD
+2858 TARLGRDLLINSKGG

-2885 YRKGEIFNTFA
+2885 YRKGEVFNTFA

-2903 MHLWRLMYVN
+2903 MHLWRLVYVN
-2913 AGVGLKMGLQYQDLN
+2913 AGVGLKMGLQYQDIN

>member
-1 MKQFKKKPKKIK
+1 MKKFKKKPKSIK
-13 RSQKI
+13 RSHQKT

-25 LMPLLIG
+25 LAPLLIG

-37 VYADGT
+37 VHANNLWDLLNPKVGGEYVHWVKGSQYCAWWEFAGC
-43 DILGLS
+43 LKNV
-49 WGEKSQKVCVHRPWY
+49 WGANHKGY
-64 ALWSCDK
+64 DA
-71 WEEKTQQ
+71 
-78 FTGNQLITK
+78 
-87 TWAGGNAAN
+87 GNAAN
-96 YYHSQNNQ
+96 YLSSQNYQAISVGSGNE
-104 DITANLKNDNGTYFL
+104 TGTYSL
-119 SGLYNYTGGEYN
+119 SGFTNYV
-131 GGNLDIEL
+131 GGNLTI
-139 GSNATFNLGANS
+139 NLGNS
-151 GNSFT
+151 VVLDLSGSNSFT
-156 SWYPNGHTNVTF
+156 SYQGYNQGKDDVSFNVGAINLNG
-168 SAGTINVN
+168 SL
-176 NSVEV
+176 EV

-187 GAGTHTGTATLN
+187 GVGTHTGTATLN
-199 LNANKVTINSNINA
+199 LNANKVNINSNISA

-219 NIGNANSAITINS
+219 NIGNANSVITIGS
-232 VSLSGDTCS
+232 VSLSGNVCS
-241 SLAKIGSGA
+241 SLASVGVGA
-250 NCSSSGPSY
+250 NCSTSGPSY

-269 TTFSNASGSFTFEES
+269 TTFSNSSGSFTFEEN
-284 ANFSGAKLNG
+284 ATFSGAKWNG
-294 GAFTFNKGFNATNN
+294 GTYTFNKEFNATNN
-308 TAFNSGSFT
+308 TAFNSGSFN
-317 FKGTSSFNN
+317 FKGASSFNG
-326 ATFSNASYTFD
+326 ATFSDASYTFN

-346 FNGGTFTFNNQSN
+346 FNGGTFTFNNQ
-359 PTNSAQHPQILFE
+359 
-372 NSSFNG
+372 
-378 GIFTFNN
+378 
-385 QTNPTNSA
+385 TNPTNST
-393 QHPQILFEN
+393 QHPQIQN
-402 SSFSGSTTTLKG
+402 SSFSGNATTLKG
-414 SATFEQAF
+414 FVDFQQAF

-432 NASFDNA
+432 NASFNNA
-439 TFNNTGKITIEK
+439 NFNNTGKITINES
-451 DASFNNTSFNTPVDT
+451 ASFNSTTFNTSVDT

-474 VTLSGKNDLKNGST
+474 VTLSGKNDLNNGST

-498 AQGATFNLTSLGS
+498 TQGTTFNLTSLGS

-525 YNHLL
+525 YNNLL

-535 SLTNALKTTESS
+535 SLTSALKTNESS
-547 SKPQSF
+547 LKPQSF
-553 AQGLWDMITYNGVT
+553 TQGLWDMITYNGVT
-567 GQLLSENAATPKN
+567 GQLLNENAATSKP
-580 TDSSPSAPTK
+580 TDSSPSKTSSNPT
-590 DSPQVYQVGY
+590 QVYQVGY

-609 QETFSPNSIIIQ
+609 QETFGPNSIIIQ
-621 ALESGTYTPPPTISG
+621 ALESGTYTPPPVISG
-636 SQFDLS
+636 SKFDLS

-647 NANMP
+647 NADMP
-652 WYDHKYYIPK
+652 WYNHKYYIPK

-693 NGSNLVI
+693 SNSNLVI
-700 GYNATWTGNSVS
+700 GYNSTWTGNSVS

-739 IGTTNGAYSAYHVYI
+739 TGTTNGTYSAYHVYI

-768 AANLVFNGVDSI
+768 AANLIFNGVDSV

-787 TQHNAGA
+787 TQHNAGI

-807 SSQNLN
+807 NSQNLK
-813 GLNANGKLSVYGA
+813 GLNSNGKLLVYGT
-826 TFTNQAK
+826 TFTNQVK

-905 SFVGDFTNA
+905 SFMGDFTNA

-929 TNSDGSQNTANFN
+929 TNSDGSQNNANFN
-942 NTGSVNIAG
+942 NTGSVNISG
-951 NATFDNMAFNGPT
+951 NATFDNVVFNSPT
-964 NTSVKGQVTLNNI
+964 NMSVKGQVTLNNI

-986 SFGDGMINFSA
+986 SFGDGTITFNA

-1042 ASSEKLVSSAG
+1042 ASSEKLVSSVG
-1053 NGIYDVVYSF
+1053 NGVYDVVYSF
-1063 NNQTYNFQEV
+1063 NNQTYNFQEI
-1073 FSPNSISIRRLGVGM
+1073 FSQNSISIRRLGVSM
-1088 VFDYVDMEKSDHL
+1088 VFDYMDMEKSDHL
-1101 YYQNALGFMTYMPN
+1101 YYQNTLGFMTYMPN

-1120 LGNLNNT
+1120 LGNSNNT
-1127 IYYYDKSIDFYASGK
+1127 IYYYDNSIDFYASGK

-1147 AEFSQTLTGQN
+1147 AEFSQTFTEQN
-1158 SAIVFGAKNIWTNA
+1158 SAIVFGAKSIWTNA

-1251 LYNRAAGTQSSS
+1251 LHNRAAGTQSSS

-1270 ANIQAQ
+1270 ANIQTQ

-1287 KGNPNFSF
+1287 GGNPNFSF

-1302 SNSSFRGYVGQTQ
+1302 SNSSFRGYVGKTQ
-1315 SVFKFNAVNAI
+1315 SVFKFNAANAI
-1326 SFTNSS
+1326 NFTNST

-1337 LYQISAKSVLFDNS
+1337 LYQMQAKSVSFDNS
-1351 NLSVSVGTSSI
+1351 SLSVSVGTSSI
-1362 KANAISLSQNASIN
+1362 KANAINLSQNASIN

-1385 SGDLNLNDTSSLNLN
+1385 QGDLSLNDTSSLNLN
-1400 QSAINVSNN
+1400 QSTINVSNN

-1428 NGAVNFNSA
+1428 NRAVNFNSA
-1437 NITTSLSDSSIV
+1437 NITTSLSNSSIV
-1449 FKGASSLGGQ
+1449 FKGAISLGGQ
-1459 FNLSNNSFLDF
+1459 FNLSNNSSLDF
-1470 QGSSAI
+1470 QGFSAI
-1476 TSNTAFNFYNNAFS
+1476 TSNTAFNFYDNAFS

-1498 ALDIKAPLSL
+1498 ALDIKVPLSL

-1556 IIQADM
+1556 IIQAGM
-1562 NSNWYERI
+1562 NNNWYERI
-1570 SFFGMRIND
+1570 NFFGMRIND
-1579 GIYDAKN
+1579 GVYDAIN

-1651 QGVFY
+1651 EGVFY

-1668 QSYQASGSNNTT
+1668 QSYQANGSNNTT
-1680 KNNNLTSE
+1680 KNNNLSSE

-1707 VYNKGYNFNN
+1707 IYNKGYNFSN

-1731 IKKILGND
+1731 IKRILGND
-1739 FSLSSLSNLK
+1739 FSLSSLSDLNSN
-1749 GDALNQLTKL
+1749 ALNQLTKL
-1759 ITPSDWKNINEL
+1759 ITPNDWKNINEL

-1781 NFNNGALII
+1781 NFNNGALIV
-1790 GATKIGQTNTNSTVV
+1790 GATKIGQTDTNSTVV

-1912 GLANILGEVAMQS
+1912 GLANILGEVAVQS

-1934 LIVNTL
+1934 LIADVL
-1940 GSGSVIG
+1940 GSDSVIG

-2054 PSEAL
+2054 PSNAL
-2059 QNDVVA
+2059 KNDVVA

-2074 LGQDMLNSL
+2074 LGQDTLNSL

-2105 GPIYE
+2105 GSIYE

-2116 IPNLGK
+2116 IPSLGK

-2132 QVWQRGDFSFNA
+2132 QVWQKGDFSFNA

-2168 NSLIFAGNNHIAFTN
+2168 NSLIFAGNNHISFTN
-2183 HSGTLNL
+2183 HAGTLNL

-2202 LDASNGLKIN
+2202 LNASNGLKIN
-2212 AANNNV
+2212 ASNNNV

-2225 FINASCVQQS
+2225 FINASCVGQN
-2235 DPITTNTANPCAL
+2235 DPTTANIANPCAL
-2248 SAQSANGASSNN
+2248 STQSVNGTSSSN
-2260 ASNNAPIALNNND
+2260 ASNNAQIALNNND

-2316 FQANNLTISNQAVL
+2316 FQANNLIISNQAVL

-2335 FVTNNLNIQGAFNNN
+2335 FTANNLNIQGAFNNN
-2350 ATQKIGVLQNLVI
+2350 ATQKIEVLQNLVI

-2373 YGLEVGGA
+2373 YGLEVGGT
-2381 LNNFGAIHFNLENI
+2381 LNHFGTINFNLENS
-2395 QTPAPLIQAEGI
+2395 QTPVNPLIQAEGI

-2413 QTPFINVNNSMANN
+2413 QTPFINVNNVMANN

-2487 LSVALPNSNNASP
+2487 LSVALPNSNNASQ
-2500 NNILSLSVLHNQVKM
+2500 NHILSLSVLHDQIKM
-2515 SYGDKV
+2515 SYGNKI

-2530 DYIVGIQG
+2530 DYIAGIQG

-2543 QIEAI
+2543 QIEAV
-2548 GGNNAI
+2548 GGNAI
-2554 KWLSTLMIKTKEN
+2554 KWLSTLMMETKEN
-2567 PLFAPIYLENHSLN
+2567 PLFAPIYLKNHSLN
-2581 EILDA
+2581 EILGV

-2600 NFRDNATNLLELAS
+2600 NFRNNATNLLELAS

-2634 SNFSE
+2634 SHFSE

-2652 NPSEIFVK
+2652 NPGEVFVK
-2660 YSQPNKHPNNLWVQ
+2660 YSQPNKHQNNLWVQ
-2674 GVGGASFI
+2674 GIGGASFI

-2715 FNGNIMRSLGNNVD
+2715 FNGNIMHSLANNVD

-2748 ETYGGNASHINSS
+2748 EIYGGNASSINSS

-2770 RYNYNTWT
+2770 RYSYNTWT

-2815 GKMQNPAYQQ
+2815 GKMNDAAYKQ
-2825 FVMHSN
+2825 FLMHSN

-2858 TARLGRDLLIKAKGD
+2858 TARLGRDLLIKSKGD
-2873 NMVRFVGENTLL
+2873 NVVRFVGENTLL
-2885 YRKGEIFNTFA
+2885 YRKGEVFNTFA

-2913 AGVGLKMGLQYQDLN
+2913 AGVGLKMGLQYQDIN

>member
-1 MKQFKKKPKKIK
+1 MKKFKKKPKKIT
-13 RSQKI
+13 RNQKT

-25 LMPLLIG
+25 LAPLLIG

-49 WGEKSQKVCVHRPWY
+49 WGEKSQKVCVHHPWY
-64 ALWSCDK
+64 ALWRCDK

-87 TWAGGNAAN
+87 TWAGGNADN

-104 DITANLKNDNGTYFL
+104 NITANLKNDNGTYFL
-119 SGLYNYTGGEYN
+119 SGLYNYTGGENN

-139 GSNATFNLGANS
+139 GSNATFNLGASS

-181 GNRVGS
+181 GNRVGT

-199 LNANKVTINSNINA
+199 LNANQVNIHSNISA
-213 YKTSQV
+213 FKTSQV
-219 NIGNANSAITINS
+219 NIGNANSAITIGS
-232 VSLSGDTCS
+232 VSLSGDVCS
-241 SLAKIGSGA
+241 SLASVGVGA
-250 NCSSSGPSY
+250 NCSTSGPSY
-259 SFKGTTSATN
+259 SFKGKTNATN
-269 TTFSNASGSFTFEES
+269 TAFSNANGSFTFEEN
-284 ANFSGAKLNG
+284 ATFSGAKLNG
-294 GAFTFNKGFNATNN
+294 GTYTFNKEFSATNN
-308 TAFNSGSFT
+308 TAFNSGSFN
-317 FKGTSSFNN
+317 FKGASSFNG
-326 ATFSNASYTFD
+326 ASFSNATYTFN

-346 FNGGTFTFNNQSN
+346 FNGGTFTFNSQNNQ
-359 PTNSAQHPQILFE
+359 SAQHPQI
-372 NSSFNG
+372 
-378 GIFTFNN
+378 
-385 QTNPTNSA
+385 Q
-393 QHPQILFEN
+393 N
-402 SSFSGSTTTLKG
+402 SSFSGNATTLKG
-414 SATFEQAF
+414 FVDFQQAF
-422 NNSNH
+422 NNSNR

-432 NASFDNA
+432 NASFNNA
-439 TFNNTGKITIEK
+439 NFNNTGKITIKES
-451 DASFNNTSFNTPVDT
+451 ASFNDTTFNTSVNT
-466 NNMSVTGS
+466 NNMTITGS

-498 AQGATFNLTSLGS
+498 AQGTTFNLTSLGD
-511 EKSVTILNSSGGIT
+511 KNSVTILNSSGGIT
-525 YNHLL
+525 YNNLL

-535 SLTNALKTTESS
+535 RLTSALKTNESS
-547 SKPQSF
+547 SDPQSF

-567 GQLLSENAATPKN
+567 GQLLSANAATSK
-580 TDSSPSAPTK
+580 TADSSLSKPSTNSA
-590 DSPQVYQVGY
+590 QVYQVGY
-600 KIGDTIYKL
+600 KIGDIIYKL
-609 QETFSPNSIIIQ
+609 QETFSHNSIIIQ
-621 ALESGTYTPPPTISG
+621 ALESGTYTPPPVISG
-636 SQFDLS
+636 SKFDLS

-647 NANMP
+647 DSNMP
-652 WYDHKYYIPK
+652 WYDHKSYIPK

-685 SFKQTFST
+685 SFKQTFSAS
-693 NGSNLVI
+693 NSNLVI
-700 GYNATWTGNSVS
+700 GYNSTWTDYNVS
-712 SSGTVSF
+712 SSDTVSF
-719 GDTSGSALN
+719 GDTSGSTLN

-739 IGTTNGAYSAYHVYI
+739 TGTTNGTYSAYHVYI

-768 AANLVFNGVDSI
+768 AANLVFNGVDSV

-787 TQHNAGA
+787 TQHNAGI
-794 YSSSMTFSTQNMD
+794 YSSSMTFSTQSMD
-807 SSQNLN
+807 NSQNLS

-833 DGKFIFNAGQATF
+833 DGKFIFNAGQAVF

-886 NANFNN
+886 DANFNN

-897 FNNSNATT
+897 FNNSSATT

-914 NSNLQIAGNAVFGNS
+914 HSNLQIAGNAVFGNS
-929 TNSDGSQNTANFN
+929 ADGSQNNANFN
-942 NTGSVNIAG
+942 NTGSVNISG
-951 NATFDNMAFNGPT
+951 NATFDNVVFNGPT

-986 SFGDGMINFSA
+986 SFGDGTITFNA
-997 HSVINIGEAIT
+997 HSVINIAEAIT

-1018 SKEIEYNNAFSK
+1018 SKEIEYNNAK

-1042 ASSEKLVSSAG
+1042 ASSEKLVSSAP
-1053 NGIYDVVYSF
+1053 NGVYDVVYSF
-1063 NNQTYNFQEV
+1063 NNQTYNFQEI

-1088 VFDYVDMEKSDHL
+1088 VFDYMDMEKSDHL
-1101 YYQNALGFMTYMPN
+1101 YYKNIAGFMTYMPN

-1120 LGNLNNT
+1120 LGNSNNT
-1127 IYYYDKSIDFYASGK
+1127 IYYYDNSIDFYASGK

-1147 AEFSQTLTGQN
+1147 AEFSQTFTGQN

-1172 SDAPQSNTIIR
+1172 SDAPQSNAIIR

-1239 NGLQGILLTNAT
+1239 DGIQGILLTNAT

-1263 MNFISNS
+1263 MNFTSNS

-1287 KGNPNFSF
+1287 GGNPNFSF

-1302 SNSSFRGYVGQTQ
+1302 SNGSFRGYVGKTQ
-1315 SVFKFNAVNAI
+1315 SVFKFNAKNAI
-1326 SFTNSS
+1326 SFTNST

-1337 LYQISAKSVLFDNS
+1337 LYQMQAKSVSFDNS

-1362 KANAISLSQNASIN
+1362 KANAINLSQNASIN

-1385 SGDLNLNDTSSLNLN
+1385 QGDLNLNDTSSLNLN
-1400 QSAINVSNN
+1400 QSVINVSNN

-1416 SLIASNGSHLNF
+1416 SLIASNNAHINF
-1428 NGAVNFNSA
+1428 NGTTNFNSE
-1437 NITTSLSDSSIV
+1437 NITTSLNNSSIV
-1449 FKGASSLGGQ
+1449 FKGAISLGGQ
-1459 FNLSNNSFLDF
+1459 FNLSNNSSLDF

-1476 TSNTAFNFYNNAFS
+1476 TSNTAFNFYDNAFS

-1556 IIQADM
+1556 IIQAGM
-1562 NSNWYERI
+1562 NNNWYERI
-1570 SFFGMRIND
+1570 NFFGMRIND
-1579 GIYDAKN
+1579 GVYDAIN

-1617 PGIKNTLYNIGSEI
+1617 PGIKNTLYNIGSEV

-1651 QGVFY
+1651 EGVFY
-1656 LTSSVKGYYNPN
+1656 LTSNVKGYYNPN

-1739 FSLSSLSNLK
+1739 FSLSSLSDLNPN
-1749 GDALNQLTKL
+1749 ALNQLTKL
-1759 ITPSDWKNINEL
+1759 ITPNDWKNINEF

-1781 NFNNGALII
+1781 NFNNGTLIV
-1790 GATKIGQTNTNSTVV
+1790 GAAKIGQTNTNSAVV

-1934 LIVNTL
+1934 LIADTL
-1940 GSGSVIG
+1940 GSDSVIG
-1947 GYLTPEQKNQT
+1947 GHLTPEQKNQT

-2029 NQITGFISANDIGQ
+2029 NQITSFISANDIGQ
-2043 VISVMLQDIVK
+2043 VISVILQDIVK

-2074 LGQDMLNSL
+2074 LGQDTLNSL

-2105 GPIYE
+2105 GSIYE

-2116 IPNLGK
+2116 MPNLGK

-2132 QVWQRGDFSFNA
+2132 QVWQKGDFSFNA

-2168 NSLIFAGNNHIAFTN
+2168 NSLIFAGNNHISFTN
-2183 HSGTLNL
+2183 HAGALQL

-2202 LDASNGLKIN
+2202 LNASNGLKIN

-2225 FINASCVQQS
+2225 FISASCVEQNN
-2235 DPITTNTANPCAL
+2235 PTTANIANPCTL
-2248 SAQSANGASSNN
+2248 SAQSANGASSSD
-2260 ASNNAPIALNNND
+2260 ASNNAQIALNNND

-2284 FSGNIYANGV
+2284 FSGNIYANWV
-2294 VDFSKIKGSANIK
+2294 VDLSKIKGSANIK

-2335 FVTNNLNIQGAFNNN
+2335 FMANNLNIQGAFNNN
-2350 ATQKIGVLQNLVI
+2350 ATRKIEVLQNLTI

-2395 QTPAPLIQAEGI
+2395 QTPTPLIQAERI

-2413 QTPFINVNNSMANN
+2413 QTPFMNVNNSMANN

-2452 KLYTLINING
+2452 NLYTLINING
-2462 NHIEEKN
+2462 NRIEEKN

-2487 LSVALPNSNNASP
+2487 LSVALPNSNNAHQ
-2500 NNILSLSVLHNQVKM
+2500 NNILSLSVLYNQIKM

-2543 QIEAI
+2543 QIEAV

-2554 KWLSTLMIKTKEN
+2554 KWLSTLMMETKEN
-2567 PLFAPIYLENHSLN
+2567 PLFAPIYLKNHSLN
-2581 EILDA
+2581 EILGVA
-2586 TKDLQNTASLISNP
+2586 KDLLNTASLISNP
-2600 NFRDNATNLLELAS
+2600 NFRNNATNLLELAS

-2625 SDFRAREGE
+2625 SDFRSREGE
-2634 SNFSE
+2634 SDFSE

-2652 NPSEIFVK
+2652 NPSEVFVK
-2660 YSQPNKHPNNLWVQ
+2660 YSQPNKHPNNLWAQ
-2674 GVGGASFI
+2674 GIGGASFI

-2715 FNGNIMRSLGNNVD
+2715 FNGNIMHSLANNVD

-2748 ETYGGNASHINSS
+2748 ETYGGNASNINSS

-2770 RYNYNTWT
+2770 RYSYNTWT

-2815 GKMQNPAYQQ
+2815 GKMNDATYKQ
-2825 FVMHSN
+2825 FLMHSN

-2858 TARLGRDLLIKAKGD
+2858 TARLGRDLLIKSKGG
-2873 NMVRFVGENTLL
+2873 NVVRFVGENTLL
-2885 YRKGEIFNTFA
+2885 YRKGEVFNTFA

-2913 AGVGLKMGLQYQDLN
+2913 AGVGLKMGLQYQDIN

>member
-1 MKQFKKKPKKIK
+1 MKKFKKKPKSIK
-13 RSQKI
+13 RSHQKT

-25 LMPLLIG
+25 LVPLLIG

-37 VYADGT
+37 VYANNLWDLLNPKVGGEYVHWVKGSQYCAWWEFAGC
-43 DILGLS
+43 LKNV
-49 WGEKSQKVCVHRPWY
+49 WGANHKGY
-64 ALWSCDK
+64 DA
-71 WEEKTQQ
+71 
-78 FTGNQLITK
+78 
-87 TWAGGNAAN
+87 GNAAN
-96 YYHSQNNQ
+96 YLSSQNYQAISVGSGNE
-104 DITANLKNDNGTYFL
+104 TGTYSL
-119 SGLYNYTGGEYN
+119 SGFTNYV
-131 GGNLDIEL
+131 GGNLTI
-139 GSNATFNLGANS
+139 NLGNS
-151 GNSFT
+151 VVLDLSGSNSFT
-156 SWYPNGHTNVTF
+156 SYQGYNQGKDDVSFNV
-168 SAGTINVN
+168 GTINLN
-176 NSVEV
+176 GALEV

-199 LNANKVTINSNINA
+199 LNANKVNIHSNISA
-213 YKTSQV
+213 FKTSQV
-219 NIGNANSAITINS
+219 NIGNANSAITIGS

-241 SLAKIGSGA
+241 SLASVGVGA
-250 NCSSSGPSY
+250 NCSTSGPSY

-269 TTFSNASGSFTFEES
+269 TAFSNANGSFTFEEN
-284 ANFSGAKLNG
+284 ATFSGAKLNG
-294 GAFTFNKGFNATNN
+294 GAFTFNKGFSATNN
-308 TAFNSGSFT
+308 TAFNSGSFN
-317 FKGTSSFNN
+317 FKGASSFNGAN
-326 ATFSNASYTFD
+326 FSNATYTFND
-337 NQATFQNSS
+337 QATFQNSS
-346 FNGGTFTFNNQSN
+346 FNGGTFTFNDQTNQ
-359 PTNSAQHPQILFE
+359 SAQHPQIV
-372 NSSFNG
+372 
-378 GIFTFNN
+378 
-385 QTNPTNSA
+385 
-393 QHPQILFEN
+393 FEN
-402 SSFSGSTTTLKG
+402 SSFSGNATTLKG
-414 SATFEQAF
+414 FVDFQQAF

-427 QLTIQ
+427 QLTMQ
-432 NASFDNA
+432 NASFNG
-439 TFNNTGKITIEK
+439 TNFNNTGKITINES
-451 DASFNNTSFNTPVDT
+451 ASFNNTTFNTSVDT
-466 NNMSVTGS
+466 SNMTIAGS
-474 VTLSGKNDLKNGST
+474 VTLSGKNDLKKGST

-493 SKITL
+493 SQVTL
-498 AQGATFNLTSLGS
+498 AQGTTFNLTSLGS

-525 YNHLL
+525 YNNLL

-535 SLTNALKTTESS
+535 SLTNALKTNESS
-547 SKPQSF
+547 SDPQSF

-567 GQLLSENAATPKN
+567 GQLLNENAATSKP
-580 TDSSPSAPTK
+580 A
-590 DSPQVYQVGY
+590 DSPPSKSSTNSTQVYQVGY

-609 QETFSPNSIIIQ
+609 QETFSHNSIIIQ
-621 ALESGTYTPPPTISG
+621 ALESGTYTPPPVISG
-636 SQFDLS
+636 SKFDLS

-647 NANMP
+647 NADMP

-685 SFKQTFST
+685 SFKQTFSAS
-693 NGSNLVI
+693 GSNLVV
-700 GYNATWTGNSVS
+700 GYNSTWTDHNVS
-712 SSGTVSF
+712 SSDTVSF
-719 GDTSGSALN
+719 GDTSGSVLD

-739 IGTTNGAYSAYHVYI
+739 TGTTNGTYSAYHVYI

-768 AANLVFNGVDSI
+768 AANLIFNGVDSV

-787 TQHNAGA
+787 TQHNAGI
-794 YSSSMTFSTQNMD
+794 YSSSMTFSTQSMD
-807 SSQNLN
+807 SSQNLK
-813 GLNANGKLSVYGA
+813 GLNSNGTLSVYGT

-852 GGSYQFSGDS
+852 GGSYQFNGDS

-886 NANFNN
+886 DANFNN
-892 SASFN
+892 STSFN

-905 SFVGDFTNA
+905 SFIGDFTNA

-929 TNSDGSQNTANFN
+929 ANGSQNNANFN
-942 NTGSVNIAG
+942 NTGSVNVSG
-951 NATFDNMAFNGPT
+951 NATFDNVVFNGPT

-986 SFGDGMINFSA
+986 SFGDGTITFNA

-1053 NGIYDVVYSF
+1053 NGVYDVVYSF
-1063 NNQTYNFQEV
+1063 NNQTYNFQEI

-1088 VFDYVDMEKSDHL
+1088 VFDYMDMEKSDHL

-1120 LGNLNNT
+1120 LGNSNNT
-1127 IYYYDKSIDFYASGK
+1127 IYYYDNSIDFYASGK
-1142 TLFTK
+1142 TSFTK
-1147 AEFSQTLTGQN
+1147 AEFSQTFTGQN
-1158 SAIVFGAKNIWTNA
+1158 SAIVFGAKNIWTDV
-1172 SDAPQSNTIIR
+1172 SDAPQSDTIIR

-1239 NGLQGILLTNAT
+1239 NGLQGVLLTNAT

-1276 NSYFIDDTAQN
+1276 NSYFIDDSAQN
-1287 KGNPNFSF
+1287 GGNPNFSF

-1315 SVFKFNAVNAI
+1315 SVFKFNAKNAI
-1326 SFTNSS
+1326 NFTNST

-1337 LYQISAKSVLFDNS
+1337 LYQMQAKSVLFDNS

-1362 KANAISLSQNASIN
+1362 KANAINLSQNASIN

-1385 SGDLNLNDTSSLNLN
+1385 QGDLNVNDTSSLNLN
-1400 QSAINVSNN
+1400 QSTINISNN

-1416 SLIASNGSHLNF
+1416 SLIASNNAHINF
-1428 NGAVNFNSA
+1428 NGTTNFNSA
-1437 NITTSLSDSSIV
+1437 NITTSLNNSSIV
-1449 FKGASSLGGQ
+1449 FKGAISLGGQ
-1459 FNLSNNSFLDF
+1459 FNLSNNSSLDF

-1515 NNSSVLNLKNSQLV
+1515 NNSSVLDLKNSQLI

-1556 IIQADM
+1556 IIQAGM
-1562 NSNWYERI
+1562 SSNWYERI
-1570 SFFGMRIND
+1570 NFFGMRIND
-1579 GIYDAKN
+1579 GIYDAIN

-1617 PGIKNTLYNIGSEI
+1617 PGIKNTLYNIGSEV

-1651 QGVFY
+1651 EGVFY
-1656 LTSSVKGYYNPN
+1656 LTSNVKGYYNPN
-1668 QSYQASGSNNTT
+1668 QSYQANGSNNTT
-1680 KNNNLTSE
+1680 KNNDLTSE
-1688 SSVISQTYNAQGNP
+1688 SSVISQTYNVQGNP

-1707 VYNKGYNFNN
+1707 IYNKGYNLNN

-1739 FSLSSLSNLK
+1739 FSLSSLNALNS
-1749 GDALNQLTKL
+1749 DALNELIKL
-1759 ITPSDWKNINEL
+1759 ITPDDWKNINEL

-1781 NFNNGALII
+1781 NFNNGALIV
-1790 GATKIGQTNTNSTVV
+1790 GATKIGQTNTNSAVV

-1843 IDTTFNAKEIYLTGT
+1843 INTTFNAKEIYLTGT

-1934 LIVNTL
+1934 LIADTL
-1940 GSGSVIG
+1940 GSDSVIG
-1947 GYLTPEQKNQT
+1947 GHLTPEQKNQT
-1958 LSQLLG
+1958 LSHLLG

-2054 PSEAL
+2054 PSKAL
-2059 QNDVVA
+2059 QSDVVA

-2074 LGQDMLNSL
+2074 LGQDTLNSL
-2083 ESLLQNQQIKS
+2083 ESLLQNQEIKS
-2094 VLDKVLAAKGL
+2094 VLDKILAAKGL
-2105 GPIYE
+2105 GSIYE

-2116 IPNLGK
+2116 MPNLGK

-2158 NGGTLSFNAG
+2158 NGGMLSFNAG
-2168 NSLIFAGNNHIAFTN
+2168 NSLIFAGNNQISFTN
-2183 HSGTLNL
+2183 HAGTLQL
-2190 LSNQVSN
+2190 LSDQVSN

-2202 LDASNGLKIN
+2202 LNASNGLKIN

-2218 SVSQGNL
+2218 LVSQGNL
-2225 FINASCVQQS
+2225 FINASCVKQNN
-2235 DPITTNTANPCAL
+2235 PTTANAANPCTL
-2248 SAQSANGASSNN
+2248 SAQSVNGASSSK
-2260 ASNNAPIALNNND
+2260 ASNNAQIALNNNN
-2273 ESLMVTANDFN
+2273 ESLMVTANNFN

-2294 VDFSKIKGSANIK
+2294 VDFSKIKGSATIK

-2350 ATQKIGVLQNLVI
+2350 AMRKIEVLQNLTI
-2363 ASNASLSTGI
+2363 ASNASLSTGV

-2381 LNNFGAIHFNLENI
+2381 LNHFGAIHFNLENI
-2395 QTPAPLIQAEGI
+2395 QTLTPLIQVEGI

-2413 QTPFINVNNSMANN
+2413 KTPFMNVNNSMADN

-2452 KLYTLINING
+2452 NLYTLINING

-2469 GVLTYLGQ
+2469 GALTYLGQ
-2477 RVLLQDKGLL
+2477 RILLQDKGLL
-2487 LSVALPNSNNASP
+2487 LSVALPSSNNAHQ
-2500 NNILSLSVLHNQVKM
+2500 NNILSLSVLHNQIKM

-2543 QIEAI
+2543 QIEAV

-2554 KWLSTLMIKTKEN
+2554 KWLSTLMMETKEN
-2567 PLFAPIYLENHSLN
+2567 PLFAPIYLENHSLH
-2581 EILDA
+2581 EVLGVA
-2586 TKDLQNTASLISNP
+2586 KDIQNTASLISNP

-2634 SNFSE
+2634 SDFSE

-2645 NKRFSDP
+2645 NKRFNDP
-2652 NPSEIFVK
+2652 NPGEVFVK
-2660 YSQPNKHPNNLWVQ
+2660 YSQLSKHPNNLWVQ
-2674 GVGGASFI
+2674 GIGGASFI

-2693 VGYDRLV
+2693 AGYDRLV

-2715 FNGNIMRSLGNNVD
+2715 FNGNIMHSLANNVD
-2729 VGMYA
+2729 VGVYA

-2748 ETYGGNASHINSS
+2748 ETYGGNANNINSS

-2770 RYNYNTWT
+2770 RYSYNTWT

-2800 QVGLSYHFIGLSGMK
+2800 QVGLSYHFIGLSAMK
-2815 GKMQNPAYQQ
+2815 GKMNDAAYKQ
-2825 FVMHSN
+2825 FLMHSN

-2858 TARLGRDLLIKAKGD
+2858 TARLGRDLLIKSKGG
-2873 NMVRFVGENTLL
+2873 NMVRFMGENTLL
-2885 YRKGEIFNTFA
+2885 YRKGEVFNTFM
-2896 SVITGGE
+2896 SVVTGGE

-2913 AGVGLKMGLQYQDLN
+2913 AGVGLKMGLQYQDIN

>member
-25 LMPLLIG
+25 LTPLLIG

-49 WGEKSQKVCVHRPWY
+49 WGEKSQKVCVHHPWY

-119 SGLYNYTGGEYN
+119 SGLYNYTGGENN

-199 LNANKVTINSNINA
+199 LNANKVNVNSNINA

-241 SLAKIGSGA
+241 SLASVGIGA
-250 NCSSSGPSY
+250 NCSTSGPSY
-259 SFKGTTSATN
+259 SFKGMTNATN
-269 TTFSNASGSFTFEES
+269 TTFSNASGSFTFEEN
-284 ANFSGAKLNG
+284 ATFSGAKWNG
-294 GAFTFNKGFNATNN
+294 GVFTFNKGFSATNN
-308 TAFNSGSFT
+308 TAFNSGSFN
-317 FKGTSSFNN
+317 FKGASSFNN
-326 ATFSNASYTFD
+326 ATFSNATYTFD
-337 NQATFQNSS
+337 NQAAFQNSS
-346 FNGGTFTFNNQSN
+346 FNGGTFTFNNQN
-359 PTNSAQHPQILFE
+359 NQSAQHPQI
-372 NSSFNG
+372 
-378 GIFTFNN
+378 
-385 QTNPTNSA
+385 Q
-393 QHPQILFEN
+393 N
-402 SSFSGSTTTLKG
+402 SSFSGNATTLKG
-414 SATFEQAF
+414 SVNFQQAF

-432 NASFDNA
+432 NASFNNA
-439 TFNNTGKITIEK
+439 TFNNTGKITINEG
-451 DASFNNTSFNTPVDT
+451 ASFNSTTFNTSVDT
-466 NNMSVTGS
+466 NNMSVTGG

-498 AQGATFNLTSLGS
+498 AQGTTFNLTNLGD
-511 EKSVTILNSSGGIT
+511 KNSVTILNSSSGIT

-530 NHALN
+530 NHAIN
-535 SLTNALKTTESS
+535 SLTNALKTNESS

-567 GQLLSENAATPKN
+567 GQLLNENATTSKP
-580 TDSSPSAPTK
+580 TDSSPHKSSTN
-590 DSPQVYQVGY
+590 STQVYQVGY

-621 ALESGTYTPPPTISG
+621 ALESGTYTPPPVISG
-636 SQFDLS
+636 SKFDLS

-647 NANMP
+647 NADMP

-685 SFKQTFST
+685 SFKQTFSAS
-693 NGSNLVI
+693 GSNLVI
-700 GYNATWTGNSVS
+700 GYNSTWTGNSVS

-739 IGTTNGAYSAYHVYI
+739 TGTTNGTYSAYHVYI

-768 AANLVFNGVDSI
+768 AANLIFNGVDSI

-787 TQHNAGA
+787 TQHNAGI

-807 SSQNLN
+807 NSQNLN

-877 ISAKNASFN
+877 IGAKNASFN

-897 FNNSNATT
+897 FNNSSATI

-942 NTGSVNIAG
+942 NTGSVNISG
-951 NATFDNMAFNGPT
+951 NATFDNVAFNGPT

-986 SFGDGMINFSA
+986 SFGDGTINFSA

-1053 NGIYDVVYSF
+1053 NGVYDVVYSF

-1088 VFDYVDMEKSDHL
+1088 VFDYVDMEKSDRL

-1120 LGNLNNT
+1120 LGNPNNT
-1127 IYYYDKSIDFYASGK
+1127 IYYYDNSIDFYASGK

-1147 AEFSQTLTGQN
+1147 AEFSQTFTGQN
-1158 SAIVFGAKNIWTNA
+1158 SAIVFGAKNIWTSV
-1172 SDAPQSNTIIR
+1172 SDAPQSNVIIR

-1239 NGLQGILLTNAT
+1239 NALQGILLTNAT

-1287 KGNPNFSF
+1287 GGNPNFSF

-1302 SNSSFRGYVGQTQ
+1302 SNSSFRGYVGKTQ

-1326 SFTNSS
+1326 SFTNST

-1337 LYQISAKSVLFDNS
+1337 LYQISANSVSFDNS

-1362 KANAISLSQNASIN
+1362 KANAINLSQNASIN

-1385 SGDLNLNDTSSLNLN
+1385 QGGLNLNDTSSLNLN
-1400 QSAINVSNN
+1400 QSTINVSNN

-1416 SLIASNGSHLNF
+1416 SLIASNNAHINF
-1428 NGAVNFNSA
+1428 NGTTNFNSA

-1459 FNLSNNSFLDF
+1459 FNLSNNSSLDF

-1476 TSNTAFNFYNNAFS
+1476 TSNTAFNFYDNAFS

-1515 NNSSVLNLKNSQLV
+1515 NNNSSMLDLKNSQLV
-1529 FSDQGSLNIANIDL
+1529 FGDQGSLNIANIDL

-1556 IIQADM
+1556 IIQAGM

-1570 SFFGMRIND
+1570 SFFGMRISD

-1606 DNQLSVTLSQI
+1606 NNQLSVTLSQI

-1656 LTSSVKGYYNPN
+1656 LTSNVKGYYNPN

-1680 KNNNLTSE
+1680 KNNNLSSE

-1707 VYNKGYNFNN
+1707 IYNKGYDFNN

-1739 FSLSSLSNLK
+1739 FSLSSLSGLK

-1781 NFNNGALII
+1781 NFNNGALIV
-1790 GATKIGQTNTNSTVV
+1790 GATKIGQTNTNSAVV

-1812 KPCDYTDIVCQK
+1812 TPCDYTDIVCQK

-1912 GLANILGEVAMQS
+1912 GLANILGEVAVQS

-1940 GSGSVIG
+1940 GSDSVIG
-1947 GYLTPEQKNQT
+1947 GHLTPEQKNQT

-1975 GLNTAIKDLIRQK
+1975 GLNAAIKDLIRQK

-2054 PSEAL
+2054 PSNAL
-2059 QNDVVA
+2059 KNDVVA

-2074 LGQDMLNSL
+2074 LGQDTLNSL

-2116 IPNLGK
+2116 MPNLGK

-2132 QVWQRGDFSFNA
+2132 QVWQKGDFNFNA

-2183 HSGTLNL
+2183 HFGTLQL

-2212 AANNNV
+2212 AGSNNV
-2218 SVSQGNL
+2218 SVSQGDL
-2225 FINASCVQQS
+2225 FINASCTQLS
-2235 DPITTNTANPCAL
+2235 TPTAVNATNPCAL
-2248 SAQSANGASSNN
+2248 NAQNANGASSSN

-2273 ESLMVTANDFN
+2273 ESLVVTANDFN

-2294 VDFSKIKGSANIK
+2294 VDFSKIKGSANVK

-2350 ATQKIGVLQNLVI
+2350 ATQKIEVLQNLVI

-2381 LNNFGAIHFNLENI
+2381 LNNLGTIHFNLENI
-2395 QTPAPLIQAEGI
+2395 QTPVNPLIQAEEI

-2413 QTPFINVNNSMANN
+2413 QTPFMNVNNSMANN

-2487 LSVALPNSNNASP
+2487 LSVALPNSNNASQ
-2500 NNILSLSVLHNQVKM
+2500 NHILSLSILYDQIKM
-2515 SYGDKV
+2515 SYGDRI

-2554 KWLSTLMIKTKEN
+2554 KWLSTLMMDTKEN
-2567 PLFAPIYLENHSLN
+2567 PLFAPIYLKNHSLN
-2581 EILDA
+2581 EILGV

-2600 NFRDNATNLLELAS
+2600 NFRNNATNLLELAG

-2625 SDFRAREGE
+2625 SDFRAREEGE
-2634 SNFSE
+2634 SDFSN

-2652 NPSEIFVK
+2652 NPSEVFVK
-2660 YSQPNKHPNNLWVQ
+2660 YSQPSKHPNNLWVQ

-2705 GGYVAYGYSG
+2705 GGYVAYGYSD
-2715 FNGNIMRSLGNNVD
+2715 FNGNIMHSLANNVD

-2748 ETYGGNASHINSS
+2748 ETYGGNATSINSS

-2858 TARLGRDLLIKAKGD
+2858 TARLGRDLLIKSKGG

-2913 AGVGLKMGLQYQDLN
+2913 AGVGLKMGLQYQDIN

>member
-1 MKQFKKKPKKIK
+1 MKQFKKKPKSIK
-13 RSQKI
+13 RSHQKA

-37 VYADGT
+37 AYADGT

-49 WGEKSQKVCVHRPWY
+49 WGEKSQKVCVHHPWY

-96 YYHSQNNQ
+96 YYHTQNNQ

-119 SGLYNYTGGEYN
+119 SGLYNYTGGENN

-168 SAGTINVN
+168 SAGTINVD

-219 NIGNANSAITINS
+219 NVGNANSAITIGS

-241 SLAKIGSGA
+241 SLASVGIGA
-250 NCSSSGPSY
+250 NCSSSGPGY
-259 SFKGTTSATN
+259 SFKGTTNATN
-269 TTFSNASGSFTFEES
+269 TTFSNASGSFTFEEN
-284 ANFSGAKLNG
+284 ATFSGAKWNG
-294 GAFTFNKGFNATNN
+294 GAFTFNKEVSATNN
-308 TAFNSGSFT
+308 TAFNSGNFT
-317 FKGTSSFNN
+317 FKGTSSFNG
-326 ATFSNASYTFD
+326 TSFSNAAYTFN

-346 FNGGTFTFNNQSN
+346 FNGGTFTFNNQ
-359 PTNSAQHPQILFE
+359 
-372 NSSFNG
+372 
-378 GIFTFNN
+378 
-385 QTNPTNSA
+385 TNPANSA

-402 SSFSGSTTTLKG
+402 SSFSGNATILKG
-414 SATFEQAF
+414 FVNFQQAF

-432 NASFDNA
+432 NASFNNA
-439 TFNNTGKITIEK
+439 TFNNTGKITINES
-451 DASFNNTSFNTPVDT
+451 ASFNNTSFNTPIDA
-466 NNMSVTGS
+466 NNMTISGG

-493 SKITL
+493 AKVTL
-498 AQGATFNLTSLGS
+498 AQGTTFNLTSLGS

-535 SLTNALKTTESS
+535 SLTNALKTNENSS
-547 SKPQSF
+547 NPQSF

-567 GQLLSENAATPKN
+567 GQLLSESAATPKPA
-580 TDSSPSAPTK
+580 DSSPSAPTK

-621 ALESGTYTPPPTISG
+621 ALESGTYTPPPVING
-636 SQFDLS
+636 SKFDLS

-647 NANMP
+647 NSDMP

-672 YLPSVQIWGSYTN
+672 YVPSVQIWGSYTN
-685 SFKQTFST
+685 SFKQTFSA

-700 GYNATWTGNSVS
+700 GYNSTWTGNSVS

-719 GDTSGSALN
+719 GDISGSALN

-739 IGTTNGAYSAYHVYI
+739 TGTTNGAYSAYHVYI

-787 TQHNAGA
+787 TQHNAGI

-807 SSQNLN
+807 NSQNLN
-813 GLNANGKLSVYGA
+813 GLNANGTLSVYGT

-833 DGKFIFNAGQATF
+833 DGKFTFNAGQATF

-877 ISAKNASFN
+877 IGAKNASFN

-929 TNSDGSQNTANFN
+929 TNSNGSQNNANFN

-951 NATFDNMAFNGPT
+951 NATFDNVAFNGPT

-986 SFGDGMINFSA
+986 SFGDGTIAFSV
-997 HSVINIGEAIT
+997 HSVINIDRAIT
-1008 NGNPITLVSS
+1008 NGNPITLISS
-1018 SKEIEYNNAFSK
+1018 SKEIEYNDAFSK

-1115 SYNNN
+1115 SYDNN
-1120 LGNLNNT
+1120 LGNPNNT
-1127 IYYYDKSIDFYASGK
+1127 IYYYDNSIDFYASGK

-1147 AEFSQTLTGQN
+1147 AEFSQTFTGQN
-1158 SAIVFGAKNIWTNA
+1158 SAIVFGAKNIWTSV
-1172 SDAPQSNTIIR
+1172 SDAPQSNVIIR

-1263 MNFISNS
+1263 MNFVSNS

-1302 SNSSFRGYVGQTQ
+1302 SNSSFRGYVGTTQ

-1337 LYQISAKSVLFDNS
+1337 LYQMQAKSVLFDNS

-1362 KANAISLSQNASIN
+1362 KANAINLSQNASIN

-1385 SGDLNLNDTSSLNLN
+1385 QGDLNLNDTSLLNLN
-1400 QSAINVSNN
+1400 QSTINVSNN

-1416 SLIASNGSHLNF
+1416 SLIASNNAHLNF
-1428 NGAVNFNSA
+1428 NEAVNFNSA
-1437 NITTSLSDSSIV
+1437 NITTSLNNSSIV
-1449 FKGASSLGGQ
+1449 FKGAVSLGGQ
-1459 FNLSNNSFLDF
+1459 FNLSNNSSLDF

-1476 TSNTAFNFYNNAFS
+1476 TSNTAFNFYDNAFS
-1490 QSPITFHQ
+1490 QSPIAFHQ

-1515 NNSSVLNLKNSQLV
+1515 NNNSVLNLKNSQLV

-1562 NSNWYERI
+1562 NNNWYERI

-1606 DNQLSVTLSQI
+1606 NNQLSVTLSQI
-1617 PGIKNTLYNIGSEI
+1617 PGIKNTLYNISSEI

-1680 KNNNLTSE
+1680 KNNNITSE

-1707 VYNKGYNFNN
+1707 VYNKGYNFSN

-1739 FSLSSLSNLK
+1739 FSLSSLSDLNSN
-1749 GDALNQLTKL
+1749 ALNQLTKL

-1790 GATKIGQTNTNSTVV
+1790 GATKIGQTNTNSAVV

-2059 QNDVVA
+2059 QNDVAA

-2074 LGQDMLNSL
+2074 LGQDTLNSL

-2132 QVWQRGDFSFNA
+2132 QAWQKGDFSFNA

-2183 HSGTLNL
+2183 HFGTLNL

-2218 SVSQGNL
+2218 SVSQGDL
-2225 FINASCVQQS
+2225 FINASCAQQS
-2235 DPITTNTANPCAL
+2235 DPTTASATNPCTT
-2248 SAQSANGASSNN
+2248 AQNNASSSN

-2273 ESLMVTANDFN
+2273 ESLVVAANGFN

-2294 VDFSKIKGSANIK
+2294 VDFSKIKGSANVK

-2335 FVTNNLNIQGAFNNN
+2335 FVTNNLNIQGVFNNN
-2350 ATQKIGVLQNLVI
+2350 ATQKIEVLQNLVI

-2381 LNNFGAIHFNLENI
+2381 LNNLGTIHFNLENS
-2395 QTPAPLIQAEGI
+2395 QTPTNPLIQAEGI

-2439 DYNINPNSLQSYL
+2439 NYNISPDSLQSYL

-2500 NNILSLSVLHNQVKM
+2500 NNILSLSVLYNQVKM
-2515 SYGDKV
+2515 SYGNKA

-2530 DYIVGIQG
+2530 DYIAGIQG

-2548 GGNNAI
+2548 GGNSAI
-2554 KWLSTLMIKTKEN
+2554 NWLSTLMIKTKEN

-2652 NPSEIFVK
+2652 NPSEVFVK

-2715 FNGNIMRSLGNNVD
+2715 FNGNIMHSLANNVD

-2858 TARLGRDLLIKAKGD
+2858 TARLGRDLLIKAKGG

>member
-1 MKQFKKKPKKIK
+1 MKKFKKKPKSIK
-13 RSQKI
+13 RSHQKT

-25 LMPLLIG
+25 LAPLLIG

-49 WGEKSQKVCVHRPWY
+49 WGEKSQKVCVHHPWY

-104 DITANLKNDNGTYFL
+104 NITANLKNDNGTYFL

-139 GSNATFNLGANS
+139 GSNATFNLGASS

-199 LNANKVTINSNINA
+199 LNANKVNIHSNISA
-213 YKTSQV
+213 FKTSQV
-219 NIGNANSAITINS
+219 NIGNANSAITIGS

-241 SLAKIGSGA
+241 SLARVGVGA
-250 NCSSSGPSY
+250 NCSTSGPSY
-259 SFKGTTSATN
+259 SFKGTTNATN
-269 TTFSNASGSFTFEES
+269 TDFSNASGSFTFEEN
-284 ANFSGAKLNG
+284 ATFSGAKLNG
-294 GAFTFNKGFNATNN
+294 GAFTFNKGFSATNN
-308 TAFNSGSFT
+308 TAFNSGSFN
-317 FKGTSSFNN
+317 FKGASSFND
-326 ATFSNASYTFD
+326 ASFSNATYTFN

-346 FNGGTFTFNNQSN
+346 FNGGTFTFNNQN
-359 PTNSAQHPQILFE
+359 NQSAQHPQI
-372 NSSFNG
+372 
-378 GIFTFNN
+378 
-385 QTNPTNSA
+385 Q
-393 QHPQILFEN
+393 N
-402 SSFSGSTTTLKG
+402 SSFSGSATTLKG
-414 SATFEQAF
+414 FVNFQQAF

-432 NASFDNA
+432 NASFNNA
-439 TFNNTGKITIEK
+439 TFNNTGKITINES
-451 DASFNNTSFNTPVDT
+451 ASFNDTTFNTSINTS
-466 NNMSVTGS
+466 NMTITSS

-493 SKITL
+493 SQVTL
-498 AQGATFNLTSLGS
+498 TQGTTFNLTSLGD
-511 EKSVTILNSSGGIT
+511 KNSVTILNSSGGIT
-525 YNHLL
+525 YNNLL

-535 SLTNALKTTESS
+535 SLTSALKTNESS
-547 SKPQSF
+547 SDPQSF

-567 GQLLSENAATPKN
+567 GQLLNENAATSKN
-580 TDSSPSAPTK
+580 TDSSPSKSSTNPA
-590 DSPQVYQVGY
+590 QVYQVGY

-609 QETFSPNSIIIQ
+609 QETFSHNSIIIQ
-621 ALESGTYTPPPTISG
+621 ALESGTYTPPPVING
-636 SQFDLS
+636 SKFDLS

-647 NANMP
+647 NSDMP

-685 SFKQTFST
+685 SFKQTFSAS
-693 NGSNLVI
+693 NSNLVI
-700 GYNATWTGNSVS
+700 GYNSTWTDHNVS
-712 SSGTVSF
+712 SSDTVSF
-719 GDTSGSALN
+719 GDTSGSVLN

-739 IGTTNGAYSAYHVYI
+739 TGTTKGTYSAYHVYI

-787 TQHNAGA
+787 TQHNAGI

-807 SSQNLN
+807 NSQNLN
-813 GLNANGKLSVYGA
+813 GLNPNGKLSVYGA

-833 DGKFIFNAGQATF
+833 DGKFIFNAGKAVF

-905 SFVGDFTNA
+905 SFVGDFNNA
-914 NSNLQIAGNAVFGNS
+914 NSNLQIAGNAVFGNP
-929 TNSDGSQNTANFN
+929 TNSDGSQNNANFN
-942 NTGSVNIAG
+942 NTGSVNISG
-951 NATFDNMAFNGPT
+951 NATFDNVVFNSPT

-986 SFGDGMINFSA
+986 SFGDGTITFNA
-997 HSVINIGEAIT
+997 HSVINIAEAIT

-1018 SKEIEYNNAFSK
+1018 SKEIEYNNTFSK

-1042 ASSEKLVSSAG
+1042 ASSEKLVSSVG
-1053 NGIYDVVYSF
+1053 NGVYDVVYSF
-1063 NNQTYNFQEV
+1063 NNQTYNFQEI

-1088 VFDYVDMEKSDHL
+1088 VFDYMDMEKSDHL
-1101 YYQNALGFMTYMPN
+1101 YYKDVVGFMTYMPN

-1120 LGNLNNT
+1120 LGNSNNT

-1147 AEFSQTLTGQN
+1147 AEFSQTFTGQN

-1172 SDAPQSNTIIR
+1172 SDAPQSDTIIR

-1239 NGLQGILLTNAT
+1239 NALQGILLTNAT

-1263 MNFISNS
+1263 MNFTSNS

-1287 KGNPNFSF
+1287 GGNPNFSF

-1315 SVFKFNAVNAI
+1315 SVFKFNAKNAI
-1326 SFTNSS
+1326 SFTNST

-1337 LYQISAKSVLFDNS
+1337 LYQMQAKSVSFDNS

-1362 KANAISLSQNASIN
+1362 KANAINLSQNASIN

-1385 SGDLNLNDTSSLNLN
+1385 QGDLNVNDTSSLNLN

-1416 SLIASNGSHLNF
+1416 SLIVNDGSRLNF
-1428 NGAVNFNSA
+1428 NGTTNFNSE
-1437 NITTSLSDSSIV
+1437 NITTSLNDSSIV
-1449 FKGASSLGGQ
+1449 FKGAISLGGQ
-1459 FNLSNNSFLDF
+1459 FNLSNNSSLDF

-1476 TSNTAFNFYNNAFS
+1476 TSNTAFNFYDNAFS

-1498 ALDIKAPLSL
+1498 TLDIKAPLSL

-1515 NNSSVLNLKNSQLV
+1515 NSSSVLNLKNSQLV

-1556 IIQADM
+1556 IIQAGM

-1570 SFFGMRIND
+1570 NFFGMRIND
-1579 GIYDAKN
+1579 GVYDAIN

-1617 PGIKNTLYNIGSEI
+1617 PGIKNTLYNIGSEV

-1651 QGVFY
+1651 KGVFY
-1656 LTSSVKGYYNPN
+1656 LTSNVKGYYNPN

-1680 KNNNLTSE
+1680 KNNNLTSD

-1707 VYNKGYNFNN
+1707 IYNKGYNFNN

-1739 FSLSSLSNLK
+1739 FSLSSLSDLNSN
-1749 GDALNQLTKL
+1749 ALNQLTKL
-1759 ITPSDWKNINEL
+1759 ITPNDWKNINEL

-1781 NFNNGALII
+1781 NFNNGTLIV
-1790 GATKIGQTNTNSTVV
+1790 GAAKIGQTNTNSAVV

-1829 LGQLLESSSADLGY
+1829 LGKLLESSSADLGY

-1881 ILNQANIVSSQTDG
+1881 VLNQANIVSSQTDG

-1934 LIVNTL
+1934 LIADTL
-1940 GSGSVIG
+1940 GSDSVIG
-1947 GYLTPEQKNQT
+1947 GHLTPEQKNQT

-2043 VISVMLQDIVK
+2043 VISVILQDIVK
-2054 PSEAL
+2054 PSKAL
-2059 QNDVVA
+2059 QNDVAA

-2074 LGQDMLNSL
+2074 LGQDTLNSL

-2132 QVWQRGDFSFNA
+2132 QVWQKGDFNFNA

-2158 NGGTLSFNAG
+2158 NGGALSFNAG
-2168 NSLIFAGNNHIAFTN
+2168 NSLIFAGNNHISFTN
-2183 HSGTLNL
+2183 HAGLLNL

-2202 LDASNGLKIN
+2202 LNASNGLKIN

-2225 FINASCVQQS
+2225 FINASCVKQS
-2235 DPITTNTANPCAL
+2235 DPTTANIANPCTL
-2248 SAQSANGASSNN
+2248 STQSVNGASSN
-2260 ASNNAPIALNNND
+2260 ASNNAQIALNNND

-2316 FQANNLTISNQAVL
+2316 FQANNLIISNQAVL

-2335 FVTNNLNIQGAFNNN
+2335 FMANNLNIQGAFNNN
-2350 ATQKIGVLQNLVI
+2350 ATRKIEVLQNLTI

-2395 QTPAPLIQAEGI
+2395 QTPTPLIQAEGI

-2413 QTPFINVNNSMANN
+2413 QTPFMNVNNSMANN

-2452 KLYTLINING
+2452 NLYTLINING

-2487 LSVALPNSNNASP
+2487 LSVALPNSNNAHQ
-2500 NNILSLSVLHNQVKM
+2500 NNILSLSVLHDQIKM
-2515 SYGDKV
+2515 SYGNKV

-2543 QIEAI
+2543 QIESV

-2554 KWLSTLMIKTKEN
+2554 KWLSTLMMETKEN
-2567 PLFAPIYLENHSLN
+2567 PLFAPIYLKNHSLN
-2581 EILDA
+2581 EILGVA
-2586 TKDLQNTASLISNP
+2586 KDLLNTASLISNP

-2625 SDFRAREGE
+2625 SDFRSREGE
-2634 SNFSE
+2634 SDFSE

-2652 NPSEIFVK
+2652 NPSEVFVK
-2660 YSQPNKHPNNLWVQ
+2660 YSQPNKHQNNLWVQ
-2674 GVGGASFI
+2674 GIGGASFI

-2715 FNGNIMRSLGNNVD
+2715 FNGNIMHSLANNVD

-2748 ETYGGNASHINSS
+2748 ETYGGNASNINSS

-2770 RYNYNTWT
+2770 RYSYNTWT

-2800 QVGLSYHFIGLSGMK
+2800 QVGLSYYFIGLSGMK
-2815 GKMQNPAYQQ
+2815 GKMNDPAYKQ
-2825 FVMHSN
+2825 FLMHSN

-2858 TARLGRDLLIKAKGD
+2858 TARLGRDLLIKSKGD

-2885 YRKGEIFNTFA
+2885 YRKGEVFNTFA

-2903 MHLWRLMYVN
+2903 MHLWRLVYVN
-2913 AGVGLKMGLQYQDLN
+2913 AGVGLKMGLQYQDIN

>member
-1 MKQFKKKPKKIK
+1 MKKFKKKPKSIK
-13 RSQKI
+13 RSHQKT

-25 LMPLLIG
+25 LAPLLIG

-49 WGEKSQKVCVHRPWY
+49 WGEKSQKVCVHHPWY
-64 ALWSCDK
+64 AVWRCDK

-78 FTGNQLITK
+78 YTGNQLITK

-96 YYHSQNNQ
+96 YYHTQNNQ
-104 DITANLKNDNGTYFL
+104 NITANLKNDNSTYFL
-119 SGLYNYTGGEYN
+119 SGLYNYTGGENN
-131 GGNLDIEL
+131 GGNLNIEL
-139 GSNATFNLGANS
+139 GSNATFDLGAHS

-199 LNANKVTINSNINA
+199 LNANKVNINSNISA
-213 YKTSQV
+213 FKTSQV
-219 NIGNANSAITINS
+219 NIGNANSAIIIGS
-232 VSLSGDTCS
+232 VSLNGDTCS
-241 SLAKIGSGA
+241 SLVSVGVGA
-250 NCSSSGPSY
+250 NCSTSGPSY

-269 TTFSNASGSFTFEES
+269 TAFSNASGSFTFEEN
-284 ANFSGAKLNG
+284 ATFSGAKLNG
-294 GAFTFNKGFNATNN
+294 GAFTFNKGFSATNN
-308 TAFNSGSFT
+308 TAFNSGSFN
-317 FKGTSSFNN
+317 FKDASSFNG
-326 ATFSNASYTFD
+326 ATFSNASYTFN

-346 FNGGTFTFNNQSN
+346 FNGGTFTFND
-359 PTNSAQHPQILFE
+359 
-372 NSSFNG
+372 
-378 GIFTFNN
+378 
-385 QTNPTNSA
+385 QTNQSA

-402 SSFSGSTTTLKG
+402 SSFSGNATILKG
-414 SATFEQAF
+414 FVDFQQAF

-427 QLTIQ
+427 QLIMQ
-432 NASFDNA
+432 NASFNNA
-439 TFNNTGKITIEK
+439 NFSNTGKITINES
-451 DASFNNTSFNTPVDT
+451 ASFNSTTFNTSVDT
-466 NNMSVTGS
+466 NNMSVTGG
-474 VTLSGKNDLKNGST
+474 VTLSGKNDLNNGST

-498 AQGATFNLTSLGS
+498 AQGTTFNLTSLGDK
-511 EKSVTILNSSGGIT
+511 KSVTILNSSGGIT

-530 NHALN
+530 NHAIN
-535 SLTNALKTTESS
+535 SLTNALKTNESP

-567 GQLLSENAATPKN
+567 GQLLSENAATSKP
-580 TDSSPSAPTK
+580 TDSSPSKSSTN
-590 DSPQVYQVGY
+590 STQVYQVGY

-609 QETFSPNSIIIQ
+609 QEIFSHNSIIIQ
-621 ALESGTYTPPPTISG
+621 ALESGTYTPPPVISG
-636 SQFDLS
+636 SKFDLS

-647 NANMP
+647 NADMP

-685 SFKQTFST
+685 SFKQTFSAS
-693 NGSNLVI
+693 NSNLVI
-700 GYNATWTGNSVS
+700 GYNSTWTGNSVS
-712 SSGTVSF
+712 SSDTVSF
-719 GDTSGSALN
+719 GDTSGSVLN

-739 IGTTNGAYSAYHVYI
+739 TGTTNGTYSAYHVYI

-768 AANLVFNGVDSI
+768 AANLIFNGVDSI

-787 TQHNAGA
+787 TQHNAGI
-794 YSSSMTFSTQNMD
+794 YSSSMTFSTQSMD

-813 GLNANGKLSVYGA
+813 GLNSNGKLLVYGA

-833 DGKFIFNAGQATF
+833 DGKFIFNAGQAVF

-886 NANFNN
+886 NAHFNN

-914 NSNLQIAGNAVFGNS
+914 NSNLQIAGSAVFGNS
-929 TNSDGSQNTANFN
+929 ANGSLNNANFN
-942 NTGSVNIAG
+942 NTGSVNISG
-951 NATFDNMAFNGPT
+951 NATFDNVVFNGPT
-964 NTSVKGQVTLNNI
+964 NMSVKGQVTLNNI

-986 SFGDGMINFSA
+986 SFGDGTITFNA
-997 HSVINIGEAIT
+997 HSVINIAEAIT

-1042 ASSEKLVSSAG
+1042 ASSEKLVSSVG
-1053 NGIYDVVYSF
+1053 NGVYDVVYSF
-1063 NNQTYNFQEV
+1063 NNQTYNFQEI
-1073 FSPNSISIRRLGVGM
+1073 FSQNSISIRRLGVGM
-1088 VFDYVDMEKSDHL
+1088 VFDYMDMEKSDHL

-1120 LGNLNNT
+1120 LGKLNNT
-1127 IYYYDKSIDFYASGK
+1127 IYYYDNSIDFYASGK

-1147 AEFSQTLTGQN
+1147 AEFSQTFTGQN
-1158 SAIVFGAKNIWTNA
+1158 SAIVFGAKSIWTNA

-1287 KGNPNFSF
+1287 GGNPNFSF

-1315 SVFKFNAVNAI
+1315 SVFKFNAANAI
-1326 SFTNSS
+1326 NFTNST

-1337 LYQISAKSVLFDNS
+1337 LYQMQAKSVSFDNS

-1362 KANAISLSQNASIN
+1362 KANAINLSQNASIN

-1385 SGDLNLNDTSSLNLN
+1385 QGDLNLNDTSSLNLN

-1416 SLIASNGSHLNF
+1416 SLIASNNAHINF
-1428 NGAVNFNSA
+1428 NGTTNFNSA
-1437 NITTSLSDSSIV
+1437 NITTSLNHSSIV
-1449 FKGASSLGGQ
+1449 FKGASFLGGQ
-1459 FNLSNNSFLDF
+1459 FNLSNNSSLDF

-1476 TSNTAFNFYNNAFS
+1476 TSNTAFNFYDNAFS

-1556 IIQADM
+1556 IIQAGM
-1562 NSNWYERI
+1562 NNNWYERI
-1570 SFFGMRIND
+1570 NFFGMRIND
-1579 GIYDAKN
+1579 GVYDAIN

-1617 PGIKNTLYNIGSEI
+1617 PGIKNTLYNIGSEV

-1651 QGVFY
+1651 EGVFY
-1656 LTSSVKGYYNPN
+1656 LTSNVKGYYNPN
-1668 QSYQASGSNNTT
+1668 QSYQANGSNNTT
-1680 KNNNLTSE
+1680 KNNNLISGA
-1688 SSVISQTYNAQGNP
+1688 SVISQTYNAQGNP

-1739 FSLSSLSNLK
+1739 FSLSSLSDLNSN
-1749 GDALNQLTKL
+1749 ALNQLTKL
-1759 ITPSDWKNINEL
+1759 ITPNDWKNINEF

-1781 NFNNGALII
+1781 NFNNGTLIV
-1790 GATKIGQTNTNSTVV
+1790 GAAKIGQTDTNSAVV

-1812 KPCDYTDIVCQK
+1812 KPCDYTDVVCQK

-1881 ILNQANIVSSQTDG
+1881 VLNQANIVSSQTDG

-1934 LIVNTL
+1934 LIADTL
-1940 GSGSVIG
+1940 GSNSVIG
-1947 GYLTPEQKNQT
+1947 GHLTPEQKNQT

-2043 VISVMLQDIVK
+2043 VISVILQDIVK
-2054 PSEAL
+2054 PSSAL
-2059 QNDVVA
+2059 KNDVAA

-2074 LGQDMLNSL
+2074 LGQDTLNSL

-2094 VLDKVLAAKGL
+2094 VLDKVLVAKGL
-2105 GPIYE
+2105 GSIYE

-2116 IPNLGK
+2116 MPNLGK

-2132 QVWQRGDFSFNA
+2132 QVWQKGDFSFNA

-2158 NGGTLSFNAG
+2158 NGGAISFNAG
-2168 NSLIFAGNNHIAFTN
+2168 DTLIFAGNNRISFTN
-2183 HSGTLNL
+2183 HAGVLNL
-2190 LSNQVSN
+2190 LSDQVSN

-2202 LDASNGLKIN
+2202 LNASNGLKIN
-2212 AANNNV
+2212 ASNNNV

-2225 FINASCVQQS
+2225 FINASCVGQN
-2235 DPITTNTANPCAL
+2235 DPTTANIANPCAL
-2248 SAQSANGASSNN
+2248 STQSVNGTSSSN
-2260 ASNNAPIALNNND
+2260 ASNNVQIALNNND

-2330 EKNAS
+2330 EKNTS
-2335 FVTNNLNIQGAFNNN
+2335 FMANNLNIQGAFNNN
-2350 ATQKIGVLQNLVI
+2350 ATRKIEVLQNLTIV
-2363 ASNASLSTGI
+2363 STASLSTGI

-2395 QTPAPLIQAEGI
+2395 QTPTPFIQAEGI

-2413 QTPFINVNNSMANN
+2413 QTPFININNSMANN
-2427 TTYTLLKSSRYI
+2427 TTHTLLKSSRYI

-2487 LSVALPNSNNASP
+2487 LSVALPNSNNAHQ
-2500 NNILSLSVLHNQVKM
+2500 NNILSLSVLYNQIKM
-2515 SYGDKV
+2515 SYGNKV

-2543 QIEAI
+2543 QIEAV

-2554 KWLSTLMIKTKEN
+2554 KWLSTLMMETKEN

-2581 EILDA
+2581 EILGVA
-2586 TKDLQNTASLISNP
+2586 KDLSNTASLISNP

-2634 SNFSE
+2634 SDFSE

-2652 NPSEIFVK
+2652 NPGEVFVK
-2660 YSQPNKHPNNLWVQ
+2660 YPQPNKHSNNLWVQ
-2674 GVGGASFI
+2674 GIGGASFI

-2693 VGYDRLV
+2693 AGYDRLV

-2715 FNGNIMRSLGNNVD
+2715 FNGNIMHSLANNVD
-2729 VGMYA
+2729 VGVYA

-2748 ETYGGNASHINSS
+2748 ETYGGNANSINSS
-2761 NSLLSVLNQ
+2761 NPLLSVLNQ
-2770 RYNYNTWT
+2770 RYSYNTWT

-2815 GKMQNPAYQQ
+2815 GKMNDAAYKQ
-2825 FVMHSN
+2825 FLMHSN

-2844 ESRKYFGKNSYYFV
+2844 ESRKYFGQNSYYFV
-2858 TARLGRDLLIKAKGD
+2858 TARLGRDLLIKSKGG

-2885 YRKGEIFNTFA
+2885 YRKGEVFNTFA

-2903 MHLWRLMYVN
+2903 MHLWRLMYVS
-2913 AGVGLKMGLQYQDLN
+2913 AGVGLKMGLQYQDIN

>member
-1 MKQFKKKPKKIK
+1 MKKFKKKPKSIK
-13 RSQKI
+13 RSHQKT

-25 LMPLLIG
+25 LAPLLIG

-49 WGEKSQKVCVHRPWY
+49 WGEKSQKVCVHHPWY
-64 ALWSCDK
+64 AVWSCDK

-78 FTGNQLITK
+78 YTGNQLITK

-96 YYHSQNNQ
+96 YYHTQNNQ
-104 DITANLKNDNGTYFL
+104 NITANLKNDNGTYFL

-139 GSNATFNLGANS
+139 GSNATFNLGASS

-187 GAGTHTGTATLN
+187 GAGTHTGIATLN
-199 LNANKVTINSNINA
+199 LNANKVTINSNISA

-219 NIGNANSAITINS
+219 NVGNANSVITIGS
-232 VSLSGDTCS
+232 VSLSGDVCS
-241 SLAKIGSGA
+241 SLASVGVGA
-250 NCSSSGPSY
+250 NCSTSGPSY
-259 SFKGTTSATN
+259 SFKGTTNATN
-269 TTFSNASGSFTFEES
+269 TAFSNANGSFTFEEN
-284 ANFSGAKLNG
+284 ATFSGAKWNG
-294 GAFTFNKGFNATNN
+294 GAFTFNKEFKATNN
-308 TAFNSGSFT
+308 TAFNSGSFN
-317 FKGTSSFNN
+317 FKGVSSFNG
-326 ATFSNASYTFD
+326 ASFSNASYTFD

-346 FNGGTFTFNNQSN
+346 FNGG
-359 PTNSAQHPQILFE
+359 
-372 NSSFNG
+372 
-378 GIFTFNN
+378 IFTFNN
-385 QTNPTNSA
+385 QTNPTNNA
-393 QHPQILFEN
+393 QHPQIQN
-402 SSFSGSTTTLKG
+402 SSFSGGAITLKG
-414 SATFEQAF
+414 FVNFQQAF

-432 NASFDNA
+432 NASFNNA
-439 TFNNTGKITIEK
+439 NFNNTGKITINES
-451 DASFNNTSFNTPVDT
+451 ASFNNTTFNTSVDT
-466 NNMSVTGS
+466 NNMTITGS

-498 AQGATFNLTSLGS
+498 TQGTTFNLTSLGD
-511 EKSVTILNSSGGIT
+511 KNSVTILNSSGGIT
-525 YNHLL
+525 YNNLL
-530 NHALN
+530 THALN
-535 SLTNALKTTESS
+535 SLTNALKTSESPS
-547 SKPQSF
+547 DPQSF
-553 AQGLWDMITYNGVT
+553 TQGLWDMITYNGVT
-567 GQLLSENAATPKN
+567 GQLLNENAATSKSA
-580 TDSSPSAPTK
+580 DSSPSKSSSNPT
-590 DSPQVYQVGY
+590 QVYQVGY

-609 QETFSPNSIIIQ
+609 QETFGPNSIIIQ
-621 ALESGTYTPPPTISG
+621 ALESGTYTPPPVING
-636 SQFDLS
+636 SKFDLS

-647 NANMP
+647 NSDMP

-685 SFKQTFST
+685 SFKQTFSAS
-693 NGSNLVI
+693 GSNLVI
-700 GYNATWTGNSVS
+700 GYNLTWTDHNVS

-719 GDTSGSALN
+719 GDTSGSVLN

-739 IGTTNGAYSAYHVYI
+739 TGTTNGAYSAYHVYI

-768 AANLVFNGVDSI
+768 AANLVFNGIDSV

-787 TQHNAGA
+787 TQHNAGI
-794 YSSSMTFSTQNMD
+794 YSSSMTFSTQSMD
-807 SSQNLN
+807 NSQNLK
-813 GLNANGKLSVYGA
+813 GLNSNGTLSVYGT

-852 GGSYQFSGDS
+852 GGSYQFSGDI

-914 NSNLQIAGNAVFGNS
+914 HSNLQIAGSAVFGNP
-929 TNSDGSQNTANFN
+929 TNSNGSQNNANFN
-942 NTGSVNIAG
+942 NTGSVNISG
-951 NATFDNMAFNGPT
+951 NATFDNVVFNGPT

-986 SFGDGMINFSA
+986 SFGDGTITFNA

-1042 ASSEKLVSSAG
+1042 ASSEKLVSSVG
-1053 NGIYDVVYSF
+1053 NGVYDVVYSF
-1063 NNQTYNFQEV
+1063 NNQTYNFQEI

-1120 LGNLNNT
+1120 LGNSNNT

-1147 AEFSQTLTGQN
+1147 AEFSQTFTGQN
-1158 SAIVFGAKNIWTNA
+1158 SAIVFGAKNIWTSL
-1172 SDAPQSNTIIR
+1172 SDVPQSNTIIR

-1239 NGLQGILLTNAT
+1239 NALQGILLTNAT
-1251 LYNRAAGTQSSS
+1251 LYNRTAGTQSSS
-1263 MNFISNS
+1263 MNFTSNS

-1287 KGNPNFSF
+1287 GGNPNFSF

-1302 SNSSFRGYVGQTQ
+1302 SNSSFRGYVGKTQ
-1315 SVFKFNAVNAI
+1315 SVFKFNAANAI
-1326 SFTNSS
+1326 SFTNST

-1337 LYQISAKSVLFDNS
+1337 LYQMQAKSVLFDNS

-1385 SGDLNLNDTSSLNLN
+1385 QGDLNLNDTSSLNLN
-1400 QSAINVSNN
+1400 QSTINISNN

-1437 NITTSLSDSSIV
+1437 NITASLNNSSIV
-1449 FKGASSLGGQ
+1449 FKGASFLGGQ
-1459 FNLSNNSFLDF
+1459 FNLSNNSSLDF

-1476 TSNTAFNFYNNAFS
+1476 TSNTAFNFYDNAFS

-1498 ALDIKAPLSL
+1498 ALDVKASLSL

-1515 NNSSVLNLKNSQLV
+1515 NNSSVLDLKNSQLV

-1556 IIQADM
+1556 IIQAGM

-1570 SFFGMRIND
+1570 NFFGMRISD
-1579 GIYDAKN
+1579 GIYDATN

-1606 DNQLSVTLSQI
+1606 NNQLSVTLSQI
-1617 PGIKNTLYNIGSEI
+1617 PGIKNTLYNISSEV

-1651 QGVFY
+1651 EGVFY
-1656 LTSSVKGYYNPN
+1656 LTSNVKGYYNPN

-1688 SSVISQTYNAQGNP
+1688 SSIISQTYNAQGNP

-1707 VYNKGYNFNN
+1707 IYNKGYNFNN

-1739 FSLSSLSNLK
+1739 FSLSSLSDLNSN
-1749 GDALNQLTKL
+1749 ALNQLTKL

-1781 NFNNGALII
+1781 NFNNGTLII
-1790 GATKIGQTNTNSTVV
+1790 GATKIGQTDTNSAVV

-1812 KPCDYTDIVCQK
+1812 TPCDYTDIVCQK

-1912 GLANILGEVAMQS
+1912 GLANILGEVAVQS
-1925 INKAGGLGN
+1925 ISKAGGLGN
-1934 LIVNTL
+1934 LIADML

-2054 PSEAL
+2054 PSKAL
-2059 QNDVVA
+2059 QSDVVA

-2074 LGQDMLNSL
+2074 LGQDALNSL

-2105 GPIYE
+2105 GSIYE

-2116 IPNLGK
+2116 IPSLGK
-2122 KGLFAPYGLS
+2122 KGLFAPYSLS
-2132 QVWQRGDFSFNA
+2132 QVWQKGDFSFNA

-2183 HSGTLNL
+2183 HFGTLQL

-2212 AANNNV
+2212 AGSNNI
-2218 SVSQGNL
+2218 SVSQGDL
-2225 FINASCVQQS
+2225 FINASCAQLS
-2235 DPITTNTANPCAL
+2235 TPTAANATNPCAL
-2248 SAQSANGASSNN
+2248 SVQSANGASSSN
-2260 ASNNAPIALNNND
+2260 ASNNAPIALSNND

-2316 FQANNLTISNQAVL
+2316 FQANNLIISNQAVL
-2330 EKNAS
+2330 ENNAS
-2335 FVTNNLNIQGAFNNN
+2335 FTANNLNIQGAFNNN
-2350 ATQKIGVLQNLVI
+2350 ATRKIEVLQNLVI

-2381 LNNFGAIHFNLENI
+2381 LNNLGTIHFNLENS
-2395 QTPAPLIQAEGI
+2395 QTPVNPLIQAEGI

-2413 QTPFINVNNSMANN
+2413 QTPFMNVNNVMANN
-2427 TTYTLLKSSRYI
+2427 TAYTLLKSSRYI

-2469 GVLTYLGQ
+2469 GALTYLGQ

-2487 LSVALPNSNNASP
+2487 LSVALPDSNNASQ
-2500 NNILSLSVLHNQVKM
+2500 NNILSLSVLYNQIKM

-2554 KWLSTLMIKTKEN
+2554 KWLSTLMMETKEN
-2567 PLFAPIYLENHSLN
+2567 PLFAPIYLKNHSLN
-2581 EILDA
+2581 EILGV

-2625 SDFRAREGE
+2625 SDFRTREGE
-2634 SNFSE
+2634 SDFSE

-2652 NPSEIFVK
+2652 NPGEVFVK
-2660 YSQPNKHPNNLWVQ
+2660 YSQLSKHPNNLWVQ
-2674 GVGGASFI
+2674 GIGGASFI

-2705 GGYVAYGYSG
+2705 GGYVAYGYSD
-2715 FNGNIMRSLGNNVD
+2715 FNGNIMRSLANNVD
-2729 VGMYA
+2729 MGMYA

-2748 ETYGGNASHINSS
+2748 ETYGGNATSINSS

-2815 GKMQNPAYQQ
+2815 GNDAAYKQ
-2825 FVMHSN
+2825 FLMHSN

-2844 ESRKYFGKNSYYFV
+2844 ESRKYFGQNSYYFV
-2858 TARLGRDLLIKAKGD
+2858 TARLGRDLLIKSKGG
-2873 NMVRFVGENTLL
+2873 NTVRFVGENTLL
-2885 YRKGEIFNTFA
+2885 YRKGEVFNTFA

-2913 AGVGLKMGLQYQDLN
+2913 AGVGLKMGLQYQDIN

>member
-1 MKQFKKKPKKIK
+1 MKKFKKKPKSIK
-13 RSQKI
+13 RSHQKT

-25 LMPLLIG
+25 LAPLLIG

-37 VYADGT
+37 VYANNLWDLLNPKVGGEYVHWVKGSQYCAWWEFAGC
-43 DILGLS
+43 LKNV
-49 WGEKSQKVCVHRPWY
+49 WGANHKGY
-64 ALWSCDK
+64 DA
-71 WEEKTQQ
+71 
-78 FTGNQLITK
+78 
-87 TWAGGNAAN
+87 GNAAN
-96 YYHSQNNQ
+96 YLSSQNYQAISVGSGNE
-104 DITANLKNDNGTYFL
+104 TGTYSL
-119 SGLYNYTGGEYN
+119 SGFTNYV
-131 GGNLDIEL
+131 GGNLTI
-139 GSNATFNLGANS
+139 NLGNS
-151 GNSFT
+151 VVLDLSGSNSFT
-156 SWYPNGHTNVTF
+156 SYQGYHQGKDDVSFNVGAINLNG
-168 SAGTINVN
+168 AL
-176 NSVEV
+176 EV

-187 GAGTHTGTATLN
+187 GAGTHTGTAALN
-199 LNANKVTINSNINA
+199 LNANKVNINSNISA
-213 YKTSQV
+213 FKTSQV
-219 NIGNANSAITINS
+219 NIGNANSAITIGS
-232 VSLSGDTCS
+232 VSLNGDTCS
-241 SLAKIGSGA
+241 SLARVGVGA
-250 NCSSSGPSY
+250 NCSTSGPSY
-259 SFKGTTSATN
+259 SFKGTTNATN
-269 TTFSNASGSFTFEES
+269 TAFGNASGSFTFEEN
-284 ANFSGAKLNG
+284 ATFSGAKLNG
-294 GAFTFNKGFNATNN
+294 GAFIFNKDFSATNN
-308 TAFNSGSFT
+308 TAFNSGNFN
-317 FKGTSSFNN
+317 FKGASSFNG
-326 ATFSNASYTFD
+326 ATFSDASYTFN

-346 FNGGTFTFNNQSN
+346 FNGGTFTFNDQNNQ
-359 PTNSAQHPQILFE
+359 SAQHPQI
-372 NSSFNG
+372 
-378 GIFTFNN
+378 
-385 QTNPTNSA
+385 Q
-393 QHPQILFEN
+393 N
-402 SSFSGSTTTLKG
+402 SSFSGNATTLKG
-414 SATFEQAF
+414 FVDFQQAF

-427 QLTIQ
+427 QLMVQ
-432 NASFDNA
+432 NASFNNA
-439 TFNNTGKITIEK
+439 NFSNTGKITIEK
-451 DASFNNTSFNTPVDT
+451 EASFNNTTFSTSINT
-466 NNMSVTGS
+466 NNMTITGS

-493 SKITL
+493 SQVTL
-498 AQGATFNLTSLGS
+498 TQGTTFNLTSLGD
-511 EKSVTILNSSGGIT
+511 KNSVTILNSSGGIT
-525 YNHLL
+525 YNNLL

-535 SLTNALKTTESS
+535 SLTSALKTNESS
-547 SKPQSF
+547 LKPQSF

-567 GQLLSENAATPKN
+567 GQLLSTNAMASKSA
-580 TDSSPSAPTK
+580 DSSPSKSSTNSA
-590 DSPQVYQVGY
+590 QVYQVGY
-600 KIGDTIYKL
+600 KIGDIIYKL
-609 QETFSPNSIIIQ
+609 QETFSHNSIIIQ
-621 ALESGTYTPPPTISG
+621 ALESGTYTPPPVISG
-636 SQFDLS
+636 SKFDLS

-652 WYDHKYYIPK
+652 WYDHKSYIPK

-685 SFKQTFST
+685 SFKQTFSAS
-693 NGSNLVI
+693 GSNLVI
-700 GYNATWTGNSVS
+700 GYNSTWTDHNVS
-712 SSGTVSF
+712 SSDTVSF

-739 IGTTNGAYSAYHVYI
+739 TGTTNGTYSTYHVYI

-768 AANLVFNGVDSI
+768 AANLVFNGVDSV

-787 TQHNAGA
+787 TQHNAGI
-794 YSSSMTFSTQNMD
+794 YSSSMTFSTQSMD
-807 SSQNLN
+807 NSQNLK
-813 GLNANGKLSVYGA
+813 GLNSNGKLLVYGT

-833 DGKFIFNAGQATF
+833 DGKFIFNAGQAVF

-862 LNFSNNNQFNSGSFE
+862 LNFSNDNQFNSGSFE

-892 SASFN
+892 STSFN

-905 SFVGDFTNA
+905 SFAGDFTNA
-914 NSNLQIAGNAVFGNS
+914 NSNLQIAGSAVFGNS
-929 TNSDGSQNTANFN
+929 NNGSQNNANFN
-942 NTGSVNIAG
+942 NTGSVNISG
-951 NATFDNMAFNGPT
+951 NATFDNVVFNGPT
-964 NTSVKGQVTLNNI
+964 NMSVKGQVALNNI
-977 TLKNLNAPL
+977 TLKKLNAPL
-986 SFGDGMINFSA
+986 SFGDGTITFNA
-997 HSVINIGEAIT
+997 HSVINIAEAIT

-1053 NGIYDVVYSF
+1053 NGVYDVVYSF
-1063 NNQTYNFQEV
+1063 NNQTYNFQEI
-1073 FSPNSISIRRLGVGM
+1073 FSQNSISIRRLGVGM
-1088 VFDYVDMEKSDHL
+1088 VFDYMDMEKSDHL
-1101 YYQNALGFMTYMPN
+1101 YYKDVAGFMTYMPN

-1120 LGNLNNT
+1120 LGNSNNT
-1127 IYYYDKSIDFYASGK
+1127 IYYYDNSIDFYASGK

-1147 AEFSQTLTGQN
+1147 AEFSQTFTGQN
-1158 SAIVFGAKNIWTNA
+1158 SAIVFGAKSIWTNA

-1251 LYNRAAGTQSSS
+1251 LYNRTAGTQSSS
-1263 MNFISNS
+1263 MNFTSNS

-1287 KGNPNFSF
+1287 GGNPNFSF
-1295 NALNLDF
+1295 SASNLDF
-1302 SNSSFRGYVGQTQ
+1302 SNSSFRGYVGKTQ
-1315 SVFKFNAVNAI
+1315 SVFKFNATNAI
-1326 SFTNSS
+1326 NFTNST

-1337 LYQISAKSVLFDNS
+1337 LYQMQAKSVSFDNS

-1362 KANAISLSQNASIN
+1362 KANAINLSQNASIN

-1385 SGDLNLNDTSSLNLN
+1385 QGDLNLNDTSSLNLN
-1400 QSAINVSNN
+1400 QSTINVSNN
-1409 ATINDYA
+1409 ATINDHA
-1416 SLIASNGSHLNF
+1416 SLIVNDGSRLNF
-1428 NGAVNFNSA
+1428 NGAVNFNSE
-1437 NITTSLSDSSIV
+1437 NITTSLNHSSIV
-1449 FKGASSLGGQ
+1449 FKGAISLGGQ
-1459 FNLSNNSFLDF
+1459 FNLSNNSSLDF

-1476 TSNTAFNFYNNAFS
+1476 TSNTAFNFYDNAFS

-1556 IIQADM
+1556 IIQAGM
-1562 NSNWYERI
+1562 NNNWYERI
-1570 SFFGMRIND
+1570 NFFSMRIND
-1579 GIYDAKN
+1579 GVYDAIN

-1617 PGIKNTLYNIGSEI
+1617 PGIKNTLYNIGSEV

-1651 QGVFY
+1651 EGVFY
-1656 LTSSVKGYYNPN
+1656 LTSNVKGYYNPN

-1702 ISALH
+1702 ISTLH
-1707 VYNKGYNFNN
+1707 IYNKGYNFNN

-1739 FSLSSLSNLK
+1739 FSLSSLSDLNSN
-1749 GDALNQLTKL
+1749 ALNQLTKL
-1759 ITPSDWKNINEL
+1759 ITPNDWKNINEF

-1781 NFNNGALII
+1781 NFNNGTLIV
-1790 GATKIGQTNTNSTVV
+1790 GATKIGQTNTNSAVV

-1881 ILNQANIVSSQTDG
+1881 VLNQANIVSSQTDG

-1912 GLANILGEVAMQS
+1912 GLASILGEVAMQS

-1934 LIVNTL
+1934 LIADTL
-1940 GSGSVIG
+1940 GSNSVIG
-1947 GYLTPEQKNQT
+1947 GHLTPEQKNQT

-1975 GLNTAIKDLIRQK
+1975 SLNTAIKDLIRQK

-2043 VISVMLQDIVK
+2043 VISVILQDIVK

-2059 QNDVVA
+2059 QSDAAA

-2074 LGQDMLNSL
+2074 LGQDTLNSL

-2105 GPIYE
+2105 GSIYE

-2116 IPNLGK
+2116 MPNLGK

-2132 QVWQRGDFSFNA
+2132 QVWQKGDFSFNA

-2168 NSLIFAGNNHIAFTN
+2168 NLLIFAGNNHISFTN
-2183 HSGTLNL
+2183 HAGALNL

-2202 LDASNGLKIN
+2202 LNASNGLKIN
-2212 AANNNV
+2212 ATNNNV

-2225 FINASCVQQS
+2225 FINASCVKQNN
-2235 DPITTNTANPCAL
+2235 PTTANIANPCAL
-2248 SAQSANGASSNN
+2248 STQSTNSTSSSS
-2260 ASNNAPIALNNND
+2260 ASNNAQIALNNND

-2294 VDFSKIKGSANIK
+2294 VDLSKIKGSANIK

-2335 FVTNNLNIQGAFNNN
+2335 FMANNLNIQGAFNNN
-2350 ATQKIGVLQNLVI
+2350 ATRKIEVLQNLTI

-2395 QTPAPLIQAEGI
+2395 QTPTPLIQAEGI

-2413 QTPFINVNNSMANN
+2413 QTPFMNINNSMANN
-2427 TTYTLLKSSRYI
+2427 TTHTLLKSSRYI

-2487 LSVALPNSNNASP
+2487 LSVALPNSNNAHQ
-2500 NNILSLSVLHNQVKM
+2500 NNILSLSVLYNQVKM

-2543 QIEAI
+2543 QIEAV

-2554 KWLSTLMIKTKEN
+2554 KWLSTLMMETKEN
-2567 PLFAPIYLENHSLN
+2567 PLFAPIYLENHSLH
-2581 EILDA
+2581 EILGVA
-2586 TKDLQNTASLISNP
+2586 KDLLNTASLISNP
-2600 NFRDNATNLLELAS
+2600 NFRNNATNLLELAS

-2634 SNFSE
+2634 SDFSKH
-2639 RLLELK
+2639 LLELK

-2652 NPSEIFVK
+2652 NPGEVFVK
-2660 YSQPNKHPNNLWVQ
+2660 YSQPNKHQNNLWVQ
-2674 GVGGASFI
+2674 GIGGASFI

-2715 FNGNIMRSLGNNVD
+2715 FNGNIMHSLANNVD

-2748 ETYGGNASHINSS
+2748 ETYGGNASNINSS

-2770 RYNYNTWT
+2770 RYSYNTWT

-2800 QVGLSYHFIGLSGMK
+2800 QVGLSYHFIGLSAMK
-2815 GKMQNPAYQQ
+2815 GKMNGAAYKQ
-2825 FVMHSN
+2825 FLMHSN

-2858 TARLGRDLLIKAKGD
+2858 TARLGRDLLIKSKG
-2873 NMVRFVGENTLL
+2873 NNVVRFVGENTLL
-2885 YRKGEIFNTFA
+2885 YRKGEVFNTFA

-2903 MHLWRLMYVN
+2903 MHLWRLVYVN
-2913 AGVGLKMGLQYQDLN
+2913 AGVGLKMGLQYQDIN

>member
-1 MKQFKKKPKKIK
+1 M
-13 RSQKI
+13 
-18 ILKRPLW
+18 
-25 LMPLLIG
+25 
-32 GFASG
+32 
-37 VYADGT
+37 YADGT

-49 WGEKSQKVCVHRPWY
+49 WGEKSQKVCVHHPWY
-64 ALWSCDK
+64 ALWLCDK

-119 SGLYNYTGGEYN
+119 SGLYNYTGGENN
-131 GGNLDIEL
+131 GGNLNIEL
-139 GSNATFNLGANS
+139 GSNATFDLGAHN

-199 LNANKVTINSNINA
+199 LNANKVNIHSNISA
-213 YKTSQV
+213 FKTSQV
-219 NIGNANSAITINS
+219 NIGNANSAITIGS

-241 SLAKIGSGA
+241 SLANVGVGA
-250 NCSSSGPSY
+250 NCSTSGPSY
-259 SFKGTTSATN
+259 SFKGTTNATN
-269 TTFSNASGSFTFEES
+269 TTFSNANGSFTFEEN
-284 ANFSGAKLNG
+284 ATFSGAKWNG
-294 GAFTFNKGFNATNN
+294 GAFTFNKEFNATNN
-308 TAFNSGSFT
+308 TAFNSGSFN
-317 FKGTSSFNN
+317 FKGASSFNG
-326 ATFSNASYTFD
+326 ATFSNASYTFN
-337 NQATFQNSS
+337 NQATFQ
-346 FNGGTFTFNNQSN
+346 
-359 PTNSAQHPQILFE
+359 

-385 QTNPTNSA
+385 QTNQSA
-393 QHPQILFEN
+393 QHPQIQN
-402 SSFSGSTTTLKG
+402 SSFSGGATTLKG
-414 SATFEQAF
+414 LVNFQQAF

-427 QLTIQ
+427 QLTMQ
-432 NASFDNA
+432 NASFNNA
-439 TFNNTGKITIEK
+439 NFNNTGKITINEG
-451 DASFNNTSFNTPVDT
+451 ASFNNTKFNTSVDT
-466 NNMSVTGS
+466 SNMSVTGG
-474 VTLSGKNDLKNGST
+474 VTLSGKNDLNNGST

-498 AQGATFNLTSLGS
+498 AQGTTFNLTSLGDK
-511 EKSVTILNSSGGIT
+511 KSVTILNSSGGIT
-525 YNHLL
+525 YNNLL

-535 SLTNALKTTESS
+535 SLTSALKTNESS
-547 SKPQSF
+547 SDPQSF

-567 GQLLSENAATPKN
+567 GQLLNESAATSKP
-580 TDSSPSAPTK
+580 TDSSPSKSSTNPT
-590 DSPQVYQVGY
+590 QVYQVGY

-609 QETFSPNSIIIQ
+609 QETFGPNSIIIQ
-621 ALESGTYTPPPTISG
+621 ALESGTYTPPPVING
-636 SQFDLS
+636 SKFDLS

-647 NANMP
+647 NADMH
-652 WYDHKYYIPK
+652 WYDHRYYIPK

-685 SFKQTFST
+685 SFKQTFSAS
-693 NGSNLVI
+693 GSNLVI
-700 GYNATWTGNSVS
+700 GYNSTWTDHNIS

-739 IGTTNGAYSAYHVYI
+739 TGTTNGTYSAYHVYI

-768 AANLVFNGVDSI
+768 AANLVFNGVDSV

-787 TQHNAGA
+787 TQHNAGI
-794 YSSSMTFSTQNMD
+794 YSSSMTFSTQSMD

-813 GLNANGKLSVYGA
+813 GLNSNGTLSVYGT

-862 LNFSNNNQFNSGSFE
+862 LNFSNNNQFNSGLFE

-886 NANFNN
+886 DANFNN

-897 FNNSNATT
+897 FNNSSATT

-929 TNSDGSQNTANFN
+929 ANSSQNNANFN
-942 NTGSVNIAG
+942 NTGSVNISG
-951 NATFDNMAFNGPT
+951 NATFDNVVFNGPT

-986 SFGDGMINFSA
+986 SFGDGTITFNA
-997 HSVINIGEAIT
+997 HSVINIGGAIT

-1042 ASSEKLVSSAG
+1042 ASSEKLVSSVG
-1053 NGIYDVVYSF
+1053 NGVYDVVYSF
-1063 NNQTYNFQEV
+1063 NNQTYNFQEI

-1088 VFDYVDMEKSDHL
+1088 VFDYMDMEKSDHL
-1101 YYQNALGFMTYMPN
+1101 YYRDVVGFMTYIPN

-1120 LGNLNNT
+1120 LGNSNNT

-1147 AEFSQTLTGQN
+1147 AEFSQTFTGQN
-1158 SAIVFGAKNIWTNA
+1158 SAIVFGAKSIWTDA

-1213 AQKIYITGSIES
+1213 AQKIYITASIES

-1239 NGLQGILLTNAT
+1239 NALQGILLTNAT

-1263 MNFISNS
+1263 MNFVSNS
-1270 ANIQAQ
+1270 TNIQAQ

-1287 KGNPNFSF
+1287 GGNPNFSF

-1302 SNSSFRGYVGQTQ
+1302 SNSSFRGYVGKTQ
-1315 SVFKFNAVNAI
+1315 SVFKFNAANAI
-1326 SFTNSS
+1326 NFTNST

-1337 LYQISAKSVLFDNS
+1337 LYQMQAKSVLFDNS

-1362 KANAISLSQNASIN
+1362 KANAINLSQNASIN

-1385 SGDLNLNDTSSLNLN
+1385 QGDLNLNDTSSLNLN
-1400 QSAINVSNN
+1400 QSIINVSNN

-1416 SLIASNGSHLNF
+1416 SLVMNDGSRLNF

-1437 NITTSLSDSSIV
+1437 NITTSLNHSSIV
-1449 FKGASSLGGQ
+1449 FKGAISLGGQ
-1459 FNLSNNSFLDF
+1459 FNLSNNSSLDF

-1476 TSNTAFNFYNNAFS
+1476 TSNTAFNFYDNAFS

-1498 ALDIKAPLSL
+1498 ALDIKVPLSL

-1515 NNSSVLNLKNSQLV
+1515 NSSSVLNLKNSQLV
-1529 FSDQGSLNIANIDL
+1529 FGDQGSLNIANIDL

-1562 NSNWYERI
+1562 NNNWYERI

-1617 PGIKNTLYNIGSEI
+1617 PGIKNTLYNISSEV

-1651 QGVFY
+1651 EGVFY
-1656 LTSSVKGYYNPN
+1656 LTSNVKGYYNPN

-1688 SSVISQTYNAQGNP
+1688 SSIISQTYNAQGNP

-1731 IKKILGND
+1731 IKKILGNG
-1739 FSLSSLSNLK
+1739 FSLSSLSDLNS
-1749 GDALNQLTKL
+1749 DALNELVKL
-1759 ITPSDWKNINEL
+1759 ITPNDWKNINEL

-1781 NFNNGALII
+1781 NFNNGALIV
-1790 GATKIGQTNTNSTVV
+1790 GATKIGQTNTNSAVV

-1843 IDTTFNAKEIYLTGT
+1843 INTTFNAKEIYLTGT

-1912 GLANILGEVAMQS
+1912 GLANILGEVAVQS

-1934 LIVNTL
+1934 LIADVL
-1940 GSGSVIG
+1940 GSDSVIG

-2054 PSEAL
+2054 PSKAL
-2059 QNDVVA
+2059 QSDVVA

-2074 LGQDMLNSL
+2074 LGQDTLNSL
-2083 ESLLQNQQIKS
+2083 ESLLQNQEIKS

-2105 GPIYE
+2105 GSIYE

-2116 IPNLGK
+2116 MPNLGK

-2132 QVWQRGDFSFNA
+2132 QVWQRGDFSFNS

-2158 NGGTLSFNAG
+2158 NGGALSFNAG
-2168 NSLIFAGNNHIAFTN
+2168 NSLIFAGNNQILFTN
-2183 HSGTLNL
+2183 HAGTLQL
-2190 LSNQVSN
+2190 LSDQVSN

-2202 LDASNGLKIN
+2202 LNASNGLKIN

-2225 FINASCVQQS
+2225 FINASCVKQNN
-2235 DPITTNTANPCAL
+2235 PTTANIANPCAL
-2248 SAQSANGASSNN
+2248 SAQSVNGASSSK
-2260 ASNNAPIALNNND
+2260 ASNNAQIALNNND
-2273 ESLMVTANDFN
+2273 ESLMVTANNFN

-2335 FVTNNLNIQGAFNNN
+2335 FTANNLNIQGAFNNN
-2350 ATQKIGVLQNLVI
+2350 ATRKIEVLQNLTI
-2363 ASNASLSTGI
+2363 ASNASLSTGV

-2381 LNNFGAIHFNLENI
+2381 LNHFGAIHFNLENI
-2395 QTPAPLIQAEGI
+2395 QTPTPLIQAEGI

-2413 QTPFINVNNSMANN
+2413 QAPFMNVNNSMANN

-2452 KLYTLINING
+2452 NLYTLINING

-2487 LSVALPNSNNASP
+2487 LSVALPSSNNAHQ
-2500 NNILSLSVLHNQVKM
+2500 NNILSLSVLYDQIKM

-2538 QSALN
+2538 QNALN

-2554 KWLSTLMIKTKEN
+2554 KWLSTLMMETKEN

-2581 EILDA
+2581 EILGVA
-2586 TKDLQNTASLISNP
+2586 KDLLNTASLISNP

-2634 SNFSE
+2634 SDFSE

-2652 NPSEIFVK
+2652 NHGEVFVK
-2660 YSQPNKHPNNLWVQ
+2660 YPQPNKHSNNLWVQ
-2674 GVGGASFI
+2674 GIGGASFI

-2693 VGYDRLV
+2693 AGYDRLV

-2705 GGYVAYGYSG
+2705 GGYMAYGYSG
-2715 FNGNIMRSLGNNVD
+2715 FNGNIMRSLANNVE

-2748 ETYGGNASHINSS
+2748 ETYGGNASNINSS

-2770 RYNYNTWT
+2770 RYSYNTWT

-2800 QVGLSYHFIGLSGMK
+2800 QVGLSYRFIGLSAMK
-2815 GKMQNPAYQQ
+2815 GKINDAAYKQ
-2825 FVMHSN
+2825 FLMHSN

-2858 TARLGRDLLIKAKGD
+2858 TARLGRDLLIKSKGG

-2885 YRKGEIFNTFA
+2885 YRKGEVFNTFM
-2896 SVITGGE
+2896 SVVTGGE

-2913 AGVGLKMGLQYQDLN
+2913 AGVGLKMGLQYQDIN

>member
-1 MKQFKKKPKKIK
+1 MKKFKKKPKSIK
-13 RSQKI
+13 RSHQKT

-25 LMPLLIG
+25 LAPLLIG

-37 VYADGT
+37 VHANNLWDLLNPKVGGEYVHWVKGSQYCAWWEFAGC
-43 DILGLS
+43 LKNV
-49 WGEKSQKVCVHRPWY
+49 WGANHKGY
-64 ALWSCDK
+64 DA
-71 WEEKTQQ
+71 
-78 FTGNQLITK
+78 
-87 TWAGGNAAN
+87 GNAAN
-96 YYHSQNNQ
+96 YLSSQNYQAIFVGSGNE
-104 DITANLKNDNGTYFL
+104 TGTYSL
-119 SGLYNYTGGEYN
+119 SGFTNYV
-131 GGNLDIEL
+131 GGNLTI
-139 GSNATFNLGANS
+139 NLGNS
-151 GNSFT
+151 VVLDLSGSNSFT
-156 SWYPNGHTNVTF
+156 SYQGYHQGKDDVSFNVGAINLNG
-168 SAGTINVN
+168 AL
-176 NSVEV
+176 EV

-199 LNANKVTINSNINA
+199 LNANKVNINSNISA
-213 YKTSQV
+213 FKTSQV
-219 NIGNANSAITINS
+219 NIGNANSAITIGS
-232 VSLSGDTCS
+232 VSLNGDTCS
-241 SLAKIGSGA
+241 SLARVGVGA
-250 NCSSSGPSY
+250 NCSTSGPSY
-259 SFKGTTSATN
+259 SFKGTTNATN
-269 TTFSNASGSFTFEES
+269 TAFSNASGSFTFEEN
-284 ANFSGAKLNG
+284 ATFSGAKWNG
-294 GAFTFNKGFNATNN
+294 GAFTFNKEFSATNN
-308 TAFNSGSFT
+308 TAFNSGNFN
-317 FKGTSSFNN
+317 FKGASSFNGASFSD
-326 ATFSNASYTFD
+326 ATYTFN
-337 NQATFQNSS
+337 NQATFNNSS
-346 FNGGTFTFNNQSN
+346 FNGGTFTFNNQNNQS
-359 PTNSAQHPQILFE
+359 TQHPQI
-372 NSSFNG
+372 
-378 GIFTFNN
+378 
-385 QTNPTNSA
+385 Q
-393 QHPQILFEN
+393 N
-402 SSFSGSTTTLKG
+402 SSFSGNATTLKG
-414 SATFEQAF
+414 FVDFQQAF
-422 NNSNH
+422 NNLSH
-427 QLTIQ
+427 QLTMQ
-432 NASFDNA
+432 STSFNNAN
-439 TFNNTGKITIEK
+439 FNNTGKITIEK
-451 DASFNNTSFNTPVDT
+451 EASFNNTSFNTSVDT
-466 NNMSVTGS
+466 SNMIITGS

-498 AQGATFNLTSLGS
+498 TQGTTFNLTSLGD
-511 EKSVTILNSSGGIT
+511 KNSVTILNSSGGIA
-525 YNHLL
+525 YNNLL

-535 SLTNALKTTESS
+535 SLTNALKTNESS
-547 SKPQSF
+547 LKPQSF

-567 GQLLSENAATPKN
+567 GQLLSANAATSKPVG
-580 TDSSPSAPTK
+580 SSPSKSSTNSA
-590 DSPQVYQVGY
+590 QVYQVGY

-621 ALESGTYTPPPTISG
+621 ALESGTYTPPPVISG
-636 SQFDLS
+636 SKFDLF

-647 NANMP
+647 NSDMP
-652 WYDHKYYIPK
+652 WYDHKSYIPK

-685 SFKQTFST
+685 SFKQTFSAS
-693 NGSNLVI
+693 NSNLVI
-700 GYNATWTGNSVS
+700 GYNSTWTDHNVS
-712 SSGTVSF
+712 SSDTVSF

-739 IGTTNGAYSAYHVYI
+739 TGTTNGTYSAYHVYI

-768 AANLVFNGVDSI
+768 AANLVFNGIDSV

-787 TQHNAGA
+787 TQHNAGI
-794 YSSSMTFSTQNMD
+794 YSSSMTFSTQSMD
-807 SSQNLN
+807 DSQNLN
-813 GLNANGKLSVYGA
+813 GLNSNGKLSVYGT

-852 GGSYQFSGDS
+852 GGSYQFNGDS

-905 SFVGDFTNA
+905 SFMGDFTNA
-914 NSNLQIAGNAVFGNS
+914 HSNLQIAGNAVFGNS
-929 TNSDGSQNTANFN
+929 NNGSQNNANFN
-942 NTGSVNIAG
+942 NTGSVNISG
-951 NATFDNMAFNGPT
+951 NATFDNVVFNSPT

-986 SFGDGMINFSA
+986 SFGDGTISFNA
-997 HSVINIGEAIT
+997 HSVINIDESIT

-1042 ASSEKLVSSAG
+1042 ASSEKLVSSVG
-1053 NGIYDVVYSF
+1053 NGVYDVVYSF
-1063 NNQTYNFQEV
+1063 NNQTYNFQEI
-1073 FSPNSISIRRLGVGM
+1073 FSQNSISIRRLGVGM
-1088 VFDYVDMEKSDHL
+1088 VFDYMDMEKSDHL

-1120 LGNLNNT
+1120 LGNANNT
-1127 IYYYDKSIDFYASGK
+1127 IYYYDNSIDFYASGK

-1147 AEFSQTLTGQN
+1147 AEFSQTFTGQN
-1158 SAIVFGAKNIWTNA
+1158 SAIVFGAKNIWTSL
-1172 SDAPQSNTIIR
+1172 SDAPQSNVIIR

-1263 MNFISNS
+1263 MNFVSNS
-1270 ANIQAQ
+1270 TNIQAQ

-1287 KGNPNFSF
+1287 GGNPNFSF

-1315 SVFKFNAVNAI
+1315 SVFKFNATNAI
-1326 SFTNSS
+1326 NFTNST

-1337 LYQISAKSVLFDNS
+1337 LYQMQAKSVLFDNS

-1362 KANAISLSQNASIN
+1362 KANAINLSQNASIN

-1385 SGDLNLNDTSSLNLN
+1385 QGDLNLNDTSSLNLN
-1400 QSAINVSNN
+1400 QSAINISNN

-1416 SLIASNGSHLNF
+1416 RLIVNDDSRLNF
-1428 NGAVNFNSA
+1428 NGTTHFNSA
-1437 NITTSLSDSSIV
+1437 NITTSLNHSSIV
-1449 FKGASSLGGQ
+1449 FKGAISLGGQ
-1459 FNLSNNSFLDF
+1459 FNLSNNSSLDF

-1476 TSNTAFNFYNNAFS
+1476 TSNTAFNFYDSTFS

-1556 IIQADM
+1556 IIQAGM
-1562 NSNWYERI
+1562 NNNWYERI
-1570 SFFGMRIND
+1570 NFFGMRIND
-1579 GIYDAKN
+1579 GVYDAIN

-1617 PGIKNTLYNIGSEI
+1617 PGIKNTLYNIGSEV

-1651 QGVFY
+1651 EGVFY
-1656 LTSSVKGYYNPN
+1656 LTSNVKGYYSPN

-1707 VYNKGYNFNN
+1707 IYNKGYNFNN
-1717 IKALGQMALKLYPE
+1717 IKALGQMALKLYLE

-1739 FSLSSLSNLK
+1739 FSLSSLSDLNPN
-1749 GDALNQLTKL
+1749 ALNELTKL
-1759 ITPSDWKNINEL
+1759 ITPNDWKNINEF

-1781 NFNNGALII
+1781 NFNNGTLIV
-1790 GATKIGQTNTNSTVV
+1790 GAAKIGQTDTNSAVV

-1912 GLANILGEVAMQS
+1912 GLANILGEVAVQS

-1934 LIVNTL
+1934 LIADVL
-1940 GSGSVIG
+1940 GSDSVIG
-1947 GYLTPEQKNQT
+1947 GHLTPEQKNQT

-1975 GLNTAIKDLIRQK
+1975 GLNAAIKDLIRQK

-2043 VISVMLQDIVK
+2043 VISVILQDIVK
-2054 PSEAL
+2054 PSNAL
-2059 QNDVVA
+2059 KNDAAA

-2074 LGQDMLNSL
+2074 LGQDTLNSL

-2105 GPIYE
+2105 GSIYE

-2116 IPNLGK
+2116 MPNLGK

-2132 QVWQRGDFSFNA
+2132 QVWQKGDFSFNA

-2158 NGGTLSFNAG
+2158 NGGALSFNAG
-2168 NSLIFAGNNHIAFTN
+2168 DTLIFAGNNRISFTN
-2183 HSGTLNL
+2183 HAGALQL

-2202 LDASNGLKIN
+2202 LNASNGLKIN
-2212 AANNNV
+2212 AANNNI

-2225 FINASCVQQS
+2225 FINASCVKQS
-2235 DPITTNTANPCAL
+2235 DPTTANIANPCTL
-2248 SAQSANGASSNN
+2248 SAQSANGASSNS
-2260 ASNNAPIALNNND
+2260 ASNNAQIALSNND

-2335 FVTNNLNIQGAFNNN
+2335 FMTNNLNIQGAFNNN
-2350 ATQKIGVLQNLVI
+2350 ATRKIEVLQNLTI

-2395 QTPAPLIQAEGI
+2395 QTPTPLIQAEGI

-2413 QTPFINVNNSMANN
+2413 QTPFMNVNNSMANN

-2469 GVLTYLGQ
+2469 GALTYLGQ

-2487 LSVALPNSNNASP
+2487 LSVALPNSNNAHQ
-2500 NNILSLSVLHNQVKM
+2500 NNILSLSVLYNQIKM

-2538 QSALN
+2538 QNTLN
-2543 QIEAI
+2543 QIEAV
-2548 GGNNAI
+2548 GGNAI
-2554 KWLSTLMIKTKEN
+2554 KWLSTLMMETKEN
-2567 PLFAPIYLENHSLN
+2567 PLFAPIYLKNHSLH
-2581 EILDA
+2581 EILGVA
-2586 TKDLQNTASLISNP
+2586 KDLQNTASLISNP

-2625 SDFRAREGE
+2625 SDFRSREGE
-2634 SNFSE
+2634 SDFSE

-2645 NKRFSDP
+2645 NKRFSDS
-2652 NPSEIFVK
+2652 NPSALEVFVK
-2660 YSQPNKHPNNLWVQ
+2660 YSQPNKHQNNLWVQ
-2674 GVGGASFI
+2674 GIGGASFI

-2693 VGYDRLV
+2693 AGYDRLV

-2715 FNGNIMRSLGNNVD
+2715 FNGNIMHSLANNVD

-2748 ETYGGNASHINSS
+2748 ETYGGNASNINSS
-2761 NSLLSVLNQ
+2761 NPLLSVLNQ
-2770 RYNYNTWT
+2770 RYSYNTWT
-2778 TSVNGNYGYDF
+2778 TSVSGNYGYDF

-2815 GKMQNPAYQQ
+2815 GNDAAYKQ
-2825 FVMHSN
+2825 FLMHSN

-2858 TARLGRDLLIKAKGD
+2858 TARLGRDLLIKSKG
-2873 NMVRFVGENTLL
+2873 NNVVRFVGENTLL
-2885 YRKGEIFNTFA
+2885 YRKGEVFNTFA

-2913 AGVGLKMGLQYQDLN
+2913 AGVGLKMGLQYQDIN

>member
-1 MKQFKKKPKKIK
+1 MKKFKKKPKKIARK
-13 RSQKI
+13 QKA

-25 LMPLLIG
+25 LAPLLIG

-64 ALWSCDK
+64 AVWSCDK

-78 FTGNQLITK
+78 YTGNQLITK
-87 TWAGGNAAN
+87 TWAGGNAAD
-96 YYHSQNNQ
+96 YYHTQNNQ
-104 DITANLKNDNGTYFL
+104 NITANLKNDNGTYFL

-139 GSNATFNLGANS
+139 GSNATFNLGASS

-199 LNANKVTINSNINA
+199 LNANNVTINSNISA

-232 VSLSGDTCS
+232 VSLSGEVCS
-241 SLAKIGSGA
+241 SLASVGIGA
-250 NCSSSGPSY
+250 NCSTSGPSY
-259 SFKGTTSATN
+259 SFKGTTNATN
-269 TTFSNASGSFTFEES
+269 TAFSNANGSFTFEEN
-284 ANFSGAKLNG
+284 ATFSGAKLNG
-294 GAFTFNKGFNATNN
+294 GAFTFNKEFKATNN
-308 TAFNSGSFT
+308 TAFNSGSFN
-317 FKGTSSFNN
+317 FKGASSFNS
-326 ATFSNASYTFD
+326 ASFSNATYTFND
-337 NQATFQNSS
+337 QATFQNSS
-346 FNGGTFTFNNQSN
+346 FNGGTFTFNNQ
-359 PTNSAQHPQILFE
+359 TNQSAQHPQI
-372 NSSFNG
+372 
-378 GIFTFNN
+378 
-385 QTNPTNSA
+385 Q
-393 QHPQILFEN
+393 N
-402 SSFSGSTTTLKG
+402 SSFSGNATTLKG
-414 SATFEQAF
+414 SVIFQQAF

-432 NASFDNA
+432 NASFNNA

-451 DASFNNTSFNTPVDT
+451 DASFNSTTFNTSVDT

-474 VTLSGKNDLKNGST
+474 VTLSGKNDLNNGST

-498 AQGATFNLTSLGS
+498 AQGTTFNLTNLGD
-511 EKSVTILNSSGGIT
+511 KNSVTILNSSGGIT

-530 NHALN
+530 NHAIN
-535 SLTNALKTTESS
+535 GLTNALKTSESS

-553 AQGLWDMITYNGVT
+553 AQGLWEMITYNGVT
-567 GQLLSENAATPKN
+567 GQLLNGNAATSKP
-580 TDSSPSAPTK
+580 TDSSPPKSPTN
-590 DSPQVYQVGY
+590 STQVYQVGY

-609 QETFSPNSIIIQ
+609 QETFSHNSIIIQ
-621 ALESGTYTPPPTISG
+621 ALESGTYTPPPVING
-636 SQFDLS
+636 SKFDLS

-647 NANMP
+647 NADMP

-685 SFKQTFST
+685 SFKQTFSAS
-693 NGSNLVI
+693 GSNLVI
-700 GYNATWTGNSVS
+700 GYNSTWTGNSVS
-712 SSGTVSF
+712 SSDTVSF
-719 GDTSGSALN
+719 GDTSGNALN

-739 IGTTNGAYSAYHVYI
+739 TGTTNGTYSAYHVYI

-768 AANLVFNGVDSI
+768 AANLIFNGVDSV

-787 TQHNAGA
+787 TQHNAGI

-807 SSQNLN
+807 NSQNLS
-813 GLNANGKLSVYGA
+813 GLNANGKLSVYGT

-833 DGKFIFNAGQATF
+833 DGKFIFNAGQAVF

-914 NSNLQIAGNAVFGNS
+914 HSNLQIAGNAVFGNP
-929 TNSDGSQNTANFN
+929 TNSDGSQNNANFN
-942 NTGSVNIAG
+942 NTGSVNISG
-951 NATFDNMAFNGPT
+951 NATFDNVVFNGPT

-986 SFGDGMINFSA
+986 SFGDGTITFNA

-1042 ASSEKLVSSAG
+1042 ASSEKLVSSVG
-1053 NGIYDVVYSF
+1053 NGVYDVVYSF
-1063 NNQTYNFQEV
+1063 NNQTYNFQEI

-1088 VFDYVDMEKSDHL
+1088 VFDYMDMEKSDHL
-1101 YYQNALGFMTYMPN
+1101 YYQNVLGFMTYMPN

-1120 LGNLNNT
+1120 LGNSNNT
-1127 IYYYDKSIDFYASGK
+1127 IYYYDNSIDFYASGK

-1147 AEFSQTLTGQN
+1147 AEFSQTFTGQN

-1172 SDAPQSNTIIR
+1172 SDAPQSNAIIR

-1315 SVFKFNAVNAI
+1315 SVFQFNAKNTI
-1326 SFTNSS
+1326 NFTNST

-1337 LYQISAKSVLFDNS
+1337 LYQISANSVSFDNS

-1362 KANAISLSQNASIN
+1362 KASAINLSQNASIN

-1385 SGDLNLNDTSSLNLN
+1385 QGDLNLNDTSSLNLN
-1400 QSAINVSNN
+1400 QSAINISNN

-1416 SLIASNGSHLNF
+1416 NLIVNDGSRLNF
-1428 NGAVNFNSA
+1428 NGAVHFNSE
-1437 NITTSLSDSSIV
+1437 NITTSLNDSSIV
-1449 FKGASSLGGQ
+1449 FKGAISLGGQ
-1459 FNLSNNSFLDF
+1459 FNLSNNSSLDF

-1476 TSNTAFNFYNNAFS
+1476 TSNTAFNFYDNAFS

-1498 ALDIKAPLSL
+1498 TLDVKAPLSL

-1515 NNSSVLNLKNSQLV
+1515 NNSSVLDLKNSQLV
-1529 FSDQGSLNIANIDL
+1529 FGDQGSLNIANIDL

-1570 SFFGMRIND
+1570 SFFGMRISD

-1617 PGIKNTLYNIGSEI
+1617 PGIKNTLYNIGSEV
-1631 FNYQKVYNNANG
+1631 FNYQKVYSNANG

-1651 QGVFY
+1651 EGVFY

-1668 QSYQASGSNNTT
+1668 QSYQANGSNNTT

-1707 VYNKGYNFNN
+1707 IYNKGYNFSN

-1739 FSLSSLSNLK
+1739 FSLSSLSDLNSN
-1749 GDALNQLTKL
+1749 ALNQLTKL

-1790 GATKIGQTNTNSTVV
+1790 GATKIGQTDTNSAVV

-1812 KPCDYTDIVCQK
+1812 TPCDYTDIVCQK

-1912 GLANILGEVAMQS
+1912 GLANILGEVAVQS

-1940 GSGSVIG
+1940 GSNSVIG

-1975 GLNTAIKDLIRQK
+1975 GLNAAIKDLIRQK

-2043 VISVMLQDIVK
+2043 VISVVLQDIVK
-2054 PSEAL
+2054 PSNAL
-2059 QNDVVA
+2059 KNDVVA

-2074 LGQDMLNSL
+2074 LGQDTLNSL

-2116 IPNLGK
+2116 IPSLGK

-2132 QVWQRGDFSFNA
+2132 QVWQKGDFSFNA

-2183 HSGTLNL
+2183 HFGTLQL

-2218 SVSQGNL
+2218 SVSQGDL
-2225 FINASCVQQS
+2225 FVNASCAQQS
-2235 DPITTNTANPCAL
+2235 DPTAANITNPCAL
-2248 SAQSANGASSNN
+2248 SAQSANGASSSN
-2260 ASNNAPIALNNND
+2260 ASNNAPIALNNNG

-2316 FQANNLTISNQAVL
+2316 FQANNLIISNQAVL

-2350 ATQKIGVLQNLVI
+2350 ATQKIEVLQNLVI

-2381 LNNFGAIHFNLENI
+2381 LNNLGTIHFNLENS
-2395 QTPAPLIQAEGI
+2395 QTPVNPLIQAEGI

-2469 GVLTYLGQ
+2469 GALTYLGQ

-2487 LSVALPNSNNASP
+2487 LSVALPNSNNAHQ
-2500 NNILSLSVLHNQVKM
+2500 NNILSLSVLYNQIKM

-2554 KWLSTLMIKTKEN
+2554 KWLSTLMMETKEN
-2567 PLFAPIYLENHSLN
+2567 PLFAPIYLKNHSLN
-2581 EILDA
+2581 EILGV

-2625 SDFRAREGE
+2625 SDFRTREGE
-2634 SNFSE
+2634 SDFSE

-2652 NPSEIFVK
+2652 NPGEVFVK
-2660 YSQPNKHPNNLWVQ
+2660 YSQLSKHPNNLWVQ
-2674 GVGGASFI
+2674 GIGGASFI

-2705 GGYVAYGYSG
+2705 GGYVAYGYSD
-2715 FNGNIMRSLGNNVD
+2715 FNGNIMRSLANNVD
-2729 VGMYA
+2729 MGMYA

-2748 ETYGGNASHINSS
+2748 ETYGGNATSINSS

-2800 QVGLSYHFIGLSGMK
+2800 QVGLSYYFIGLSGMK
-2815 GKMQNPAYQQ
+2815 GNDAAYKQ
-2825 FVMHSN
+2825 FLMHSN

-2844 ESRKYFGKNSYYFV
+2844 ESRKYFGQNSYYFV
-2858 TARLGRDLLIKAKGD
+2858 TARLGRDLLIKSKGG
-2873 NMVRFVGENTLL
+2873 NTVRFVGENTLL
-2885 YRKGEIFNTFA
+2885 YRKGEVFNTFA

-2913 AGVGLKMGLQYQDLN
+2913 AGVGLKMGLQYQDIN

>member
-1 MKQFKKKPKKIK
+1 
-13 RSQKI
+13 
-18 ILKRPLW
+18 
-25 LMPLLIG
+25 MPLLIG

-37 VYADGT
+37 AYADGT

-49 WGEKSQKVCVHRPWY
+49 WGEKSQKVCVHHPWY

-104 DITANLKNDNGTYFL
+104 SITANLKNDNGTYFL
-119 SGLYNYTGGEYN
+119 SGLYNYTGGENN

-199 LNANKVTINSNINA
+199 LNANKVTINSNISA

-219 NIGNANSAITINS
+219 NIGNANSTITINS

-259 SFKGTTSATN
+259 SFKGTTNATN
-269 TTFSNASGSFTFEES
+269 TTFSNANGSFTFEEN
-284 ANFSGAKLNG
+284 ATFSGAKWNG
-294 GAFTFNKGFNATNN
+294 GAFTFNKEFNATNN

-317 FKGTSSFNN
+317 FKDTSSFNN
-326 ATFSNASYTFD
+326 ATFSNATYTFK

-346 FNGGTFTFNNQSN
+346 FNGGT
-359 PTNSAQHPQILFE
+359 
-372 NSSFNG
+372 
-378 GIFTFNN
+378 FTFNN

-402 SSFSGSTTTLKG
+402 SSFSGSAITLKG
-414 SATFEQAF
+414 FATFEQAF

-427 QLTIQ
+427 QLTMQ
-432 NASFDNA
+432 NASFNNA

-451 DASFNNTSFNTPVDT
+451 DASFNNTSFNTPIDT
-466 NNMSVTGS
+466 NNTTISGG

-493 SKITL
+493 AKVTL

-535 SLTNALKTTESS
+535 SLTNALKTTESP

-567 GQLLSENAATPKN
+567 GQLLSENATTPKPA
-580 TDSSPSAPTK
+580 DSSPPKYSTN
-590 DSPQVYQVGY
+590 STQVYQVDY

-621 ALESGTYTPPPTISG
+621 ALESGTYTPPPVING
-636 SQFDLS
+636 SKFDLS

-647 NANMP
+647 NADMP
-652 WYDHKYYIPK
+652 WYNHKYYIPK

-685 SFKQTFST
+685 SFKQTFSAS
-693 NGSNLVI
+693 GSNLVI

-712 SSGTVSF
+712 SSDTVSF

-739 IGTTNGAYSAYHVYI
+739 TGTTNGAYSAYHVYI

-787 TQHNAGA
+787 TQHNAGI

-807 SSQNLN
+807 NSQNLN

-877 ISAKNASFN
+877 IGAKNASFN

-897 FNNSNATT
+897 FNNSSATT

-929 TNSDGSQNTANFN
+929 TNDSQNTANFN

-951 NATFDNMAFNGPT
+951 NATFDNMVFNSPT

-986 SFGDGMINFSA
+986 SFGDGTISFST
-997 HSVINIGEAIT
+997 HSVINIDQAIT

-1073 FSPNSISIRRLGVGM
+1073 FSPNSVSIRRLGVGM

-1120 LGNLNNT
+1120 LGNPNNT
-1127 IYYYDKSIDFYASGK
+1127 IYYYDNSIDFYASGK

-1147 AEFSQTLTGQN
+1147 AEFSQTFTGQN
-1158 SAIVFGAKNIWTNA
+1158 SAIVFGAKNIWTSV
-1172 SDAPQSNTIIR
+1172 SDAPQSNVIIR

-1263 MNFISNS
+1263 MNFVSNN

-1302 SNSSFRGYVGQTQ
+1302 SNSSFRGYMGTTQ
-1315 SVFKFNAVNAI
+1315 SVFQFNAVNAI

-1337 LYQISAKSVLFDNS
+1337 LYQMQAKSVLFDNS

-1362 KANAISLSQNASIN
+1362 KANAINLSQNASIN

-1385 SGDLNLNDTSSLNLN
+1385 QGDLNLNDTSSLNLN

-1437 NITTSLSDSSIV
+1437 NITTSLNNSSIV
-1449 FKGASSLGGQ
+1449 FKGAVSLGGQ
-1459 FNLSNNSFLDF
+1459 FNLSNNSSLDF

-1476 TSNTAFNFYNNAFS
+1476 TSNTAFNFYDNAFS

-1498 ALDIKAPLSL
+1498 ALDVKAPLSL

-1515 NNSSVLNLKNSQLV
+1515 NNNSVLNLKNSQLV

-1562 NSNWYERI
+1562 NGNWYERI
-1570 SFFGMRIND
+1570 NFFGMHIND

-1651 QGVFY
+1651 EGVFY

-1680 KNNNLTSE
+1680 KNNNLSPE

-1707 VYNKGYNFNN
+1707 VYNKGYNFSN

-1759 ITPSDWKNINEL
+1759 ITPSDWKNINEF

-1790 GATKIGQTNTNSTVV
+1790 GATKIGQTDTNSAVV

-1812 KPCDYTDIVCQK
+1812 TPCDYTDIVCQK

-1843 IDTTFNAKEIYLTGT
+1843 IDTTFSAKEIYLTGT

-2074 LGQDMLNSL
+2074 LGQDTLNSL

-2132 QVWQRGDFSFNA
+2132 QVWQKGDFNFNA

-2212 AANNNV
+2212 AANNNI
-2218 SVSQGNL
+2218 SVSQGDL
-2225 FINASCVQQS
+2225 FINASCAQQS
-2235 DPITTNTANPCAL
+2235 DPTTASATNPCTT
-2248 SAQSANGASSNN
+2248 AQNNASSSN

-2273 ESLMVTANDFN
+2273 ESLIITANDFN

-2294 VDFSKIKGSANIK
+2294 VDFSKIKGSANVK

-2350 ATQKIGVLQNLVI
+2350 ATQKIEVLQNLVI
-2363 ASNASLSTGI
+2363 ASNASLSTGV

-2381 LNNFGAIHFNLENI
+2381 LNNLGTIHFNLENS
-2395 QTPAPLIQAEGI
+2395 QTPVNPLIQVGGI

-2439 DYNINPNSLQSYL
+2439 DYNINPDSLQSYL

-2487 LSVALPNSNNASP
+2487 LSVMLPNSNNASQ
-2500 NNILSLSVLHNQVKM
+2500 NNILSLSVLHNQIKM
-2515 SYGDKV
+2515 SYGNKA

-2548 GGNNAI
+2548 GGNSAI
-2554 KWLSTLMIKTKEN
+2554 NWLSTLMIKTKEN

-2652 NPSEIFVK
+2652 NPSEVFVK
-2660 YSQPNKHPNNLWVQ
+2660 HSQLSKHPNNLWVQ

-2705 GGYVAYGYSG
+2705 GGYVAYGYSD

-2743 TLSAN
+2743 TLSTN
-2748 ETYGGNASHINSS
+2748 ETYGGNATSINSS

-2858 TARLGRDLLIKAKGD
+2858 TARLGRDLLIKSKGD
-2873 NMVRFVGENTLL
+2873 NMVRFVGGNTLL

>member
-1 MKQFKKKPKKIK
+1 MKKFKKKPKSIK
-13 RSQKI
+13 RSHQNQKT

-25 LMPLLIG
+25 LAPLLIS

-37 VYADGT
+37 VYANNNLWDLLNPKVG
-43 DILGLS
+43 GEYVHWVKGSQYCS
-49 WGEKSQKVCVHRPWY
+49 W
-64 ALWSCDK
+64 
-71 WEEKTQQ
+71 WEFGGCLRNVWGANHK
-78 FTGNQLITK
+78 GYD
-87 TWAGGNAAN
+87 AGNAAN
-96 YYHSQNNQ
+96 YLSSQNYQAISVGSGNE
-104 DITANLKNDNGTYFL
+104 TGTYSL
-119 SGLYNYTGGEYN
+119 SGFTNYV
-131 GGNLDIEL
+131 GGNLTI
-139 GSNATFNLGANS
+139 NLGNS
-151 GNSFT
+151 VVLDLSGSNSFT
-156 SWYPNGHTNVTF
+156 SYQGYNQGKDDVTF
-168 SAGTINVN
+168 TVGTINLN
-176 NSVEV
+176 GTLEV

-199 LNANKVTINSNINA
+199 LNANKVNINSNISA

-219 NIGNANSAITINS
+219 NIGNANSAITIGS

-250 NCSSSGPSY
+250 NCSTSGPSY
-259 SFKGTTSATN
+259 SFKGTTNATN
-269 TTFSNASGSFTFEES
+269 TTFSNASGSFTFEEN
-284 ANFSGAKLNG
+284 ATFSGAKWNG
-294 GAFTFNKGFNATNN
+294 GAFTFNKEFNATNN

-317 FKGTSSFNN
+317 FKGTSSFNG
-326 ATFSNASYTFD
+326 ASFSNATYTFN

-346 FNGGTFTFNNQSN
+346 FNGGTFTFNNQ
-359 PTNSAQHPQILFE
+359 
-372 NSSFNG
+372 
-378 GIFTFNN
+378 
-385 QTNPTNSA
+385 TNPTNSA
-393 QHPQILFEN
+393 QHPQIQN
-402 SSFSGSTTTLKG
+402 SSFSGNATTLKG
-414 SATFEQAF
+414 FATFEQAF
-422 NNSNH
+422 NNSNQ

-451 DASFNNTSFNTPVDT
+451 DASFNSTTFNTSVDT
-466 NNMSVTGS
+466 NNMSVAGG

-498 AQGATFNLTSLGS
+498 AQGATFNLTSLGD
-511 EKSVTILNSSGGIT
+511 KNSVTILNSSGGIT
-525 YNHLL
+525 YNNLL
-530 NHALN
+530 NHAIN
-535 SLTNALKTTESS
+535 SLTNALKTNQSP

-553 AQGLWDMITYNGVT
+553 AQGLWEMITYNGVT
-567 GQLLSENAATPKN
+567 GQLLSENAATPKPAN
-580 TDSSPSAPTK
+580 ASPSAPTK

-609 QETFSPNSIIIQ
+609 QETFSHNSIIIQ
-621 ALESGTYTPPPTISG
+621 ALESGTYTPPPVISG
-636 SQFDLS
+636 SKFDLS

-647 NANMP
+647 NADMP
-652 WYDHKYYIPK
+652 WYNHKYYIPK

-672 YLPSVQIWGSYTN
+672 YLPSIQIWGSYTN
-685 SFKQTFST
+685 SFKQTFSAS
-693 NGSNLVI
+693 GSNLVI
-700 GYNATWTGNSVS
+700 GYNSTWTDHNVS

-739 IGTTNGAYSAYHVYI
+739 TGTTSGTYSAYHVYI

-768 AANLVFNGVDSI
+768 AANLIFNGVDSI

-787 TQHNAGA
+787 TQHNAGI
-794 YSSSMTFSTQNMD
+794 YSSSMTFSTQSMD
-807 SSQNLN
+807 NSQNLN
-813 GLNANGKLSVYGA
+813 SLNANGKLSVYGV

-877 ISAKNASFN
+877 IGAKNASFN

-897 FNNSNATT
+897 FNNSSATT

-914 NSNLQIAGNAVFGNS
+914 NSNLQIAGNAVFWNS
-929 TNSDGSQNTANFN
+929 TNGSQNTANFN
-942 NTGSVNIAG
+942 NTGSVNVAG
-951 NATFDNMAFNGPT
+951 NATFDNVVFNSPT
-964 NTSVKGQVTLNNI
+964 NTSVKGKVTLNNI

-986 SFGDGMINFSA
+986 SFGDGTIAFSA
-997 HSVINIGEAIT
+997 HSVINIDQAIT

-1018 SKEIEYNNAFSK
+1018 FKEIEYNNAFSK

-1053 NGIYDVVYSF
+1053 NGVYDVVYSF
-1063 NNQTYNFQEV
+1063 NNQTYNFQEI
-1073 FSPNSISIRRLGVGM
+1073 FSQNSISIRRLGVGM
-1088 VFDYVDMEKSDHL
+1088 VFDYMDMEKSDHL
-1101 YYQNALGFMTYMPN
+1101 YYKDVAGFMTYMPN

-1120 LGNLNNT
+1120 LGNSNNT
-1127 IYYYDKSIDFYASGK
+1127 IYCYDKSIDFYASGK

-1147 AEFSQTLTGQN
+1147 AEFSQTFTGQN

-1172 SDAPQSNTIIR
+1172 SDAPQSNAIIR

-1239 NGLQGILLTNAT
+1239 NALQGILLTNAT

-1263 MNFISNS
+1263 MNFVSNS
-1270 ANIQAQ
+1270 AHIQAQ

-1315 SVFKFNAVNAI
+1315 SVFKFNAKNAI
-1326 SFTNSS
+1326 SFTNST

-1337 LYQISAKSVLFDNS
+1337 LYQISANSVSFDNS

-1362 KANAISLSQNASIN
+1362 KANAINLSQNASIN

-1385 SGDLNLNDTSSLNLN
+1385 QGDLNLNDTSSLNLN

-1416 SLIASNGSHLNF
+1416 SLIASNNAHINF
-1428 NGAVNFNSA
+1428 NGTTNFNSA
-1437 NITTSLSDSSIV
+1437 NTTTSLSDSSIV

-1476 TSNTAFNFYNNAFS
+1476 TSNTAFNFYDNAFS

-1498 ALDIKAPLSL
+1498 ALDVKAPLSL
-1508 GGNLLNP
+1508 GGNLLTP
-1515 NNSSVLNLKNSQLV
+1515 NNSSVLNLKNSQLI

-1556 IIQADM
+1556 IIQANM

-1617 PGIKNTLYNIGSEI
+1617 PGIKNTLYNIGSEV

-1651 QGVFY
+1651 EGVFY

-1668 QSYQASGSNNTT
+1668 QSYQANGSNNTT

-1717 IKALGQMALKLYPE
+1717 IKALGQMVLKLYPE

-1739 FSLSSLSNLK
+1739 FSLSSLSGLK

-1759 ITPSDWKNINEL
+1759 ITPDDWKNINEL

-1781 NFNNGALII
+1781 NFNNSTLII
-1790 GATKIGQTNTNSTVV
+1790 GATKIGQTDTNSAVV

-1912 GLANILGEVAMQS
+1912 GLANILGEVAVQS
-1925 INKAGGLGN
+1925 INKAWGLGN
-1934 LIVNTL
+1934 LIADVL
-1940 GSGSVIG
+1940 GSDSVIG

-2054 PSEAL
+2054 PSDAL
-2059 QNDVVA
+2059 KNDVVA

-2074 LGQDMLNSL
+2074 LGQDALNSL

-2132 QVWQRGDFSFNA
+2132 QVWQKGDFSFNA

-2168 NSLIFAGNNHIAFTN
+2168 NSLIFAGNNHIVFTN
-2183 HSGTLNL
+2183 HFGTLQL

-2212 AANNNV
+2212 AGSNNV
-2218 SVSQGNL
+2218 SVSQGDL
-2225 FINASCVQQS
+2225 FINASCAQQS
-2235 DPITTNTANPCAL
+2235 DPTAVNATNPCTL
-2248 SAQSANGASSNN
+2248 STQNANGASSSN

-2294 VDFSKIKGSANIK
+2294 VDFSKIKGSANVK

-2350 ATQKIGVLQNLVI
+2350 ATQKIEVLQNLVI
-2363 ASNASLSTGI
+2363 ASNASLSTGV
-2373 YGLEVGGA
+2373 YGLEVGGV
-2381 LNNFGAIHFNLENI
+2381 LNNLGAIHFNLENS
-2395 QTPAPLIQAEGI
+2395 QTPVNPIIQAEGI

-2487 LSVALPNSNNASP
+2487 LSVALPNSNNAHQ
-2500 NNILSLSVLHNQVKM
+2500 NHILSLSVLHNQIKM
-2515 SYGDKV
+2515 SYGNKI

-2548 GGNNAI
+2548 GGNSAI
-2554 KWLSTLMIKTKEN
+2554 KWLSTLMIETKEN
-2567 PLFAPIYLENHSLN
+2567 PLFAPIYLKNHSLN
-2581 EILDA
+2581 EILGV

-2625 SDFRAREGE
+2625 SDFRTREGE
-2634 SNFSE
+2634 SDFS
-2639 RLLELK
+2639 LLELK

-2652 NPSEIFVK
+2652 NPGEVFVK
-2660 YSQPNKHPNNLWVQ
+2660 YSQLSKHQNNLWVQ
-2674 GVGGASFI
+2674 GIGGASFI

-2705 GGYVAYGYSG
+2705 GGYVAYGYSD
-2715 FNGNIMRSLGNNVD
+2715 FNGNIMHSLANNVD

-2748 ETYGGNASHINSS
+2748 ETYGGNATSINSS

-2815 GKMQNPAYQQ
+2815 GKMNDAAYKQ
-2825 FVMHSN
+2825 FLMHSN

-2844 ESRKYFGKNSYYFV
+2844 ESRKYFGQNSYYFV
-2858 TARLGRDLLIKAKGD
+2858 TARLGRDLLIKSKGG
-2873 NMVRFVGENTLL
+2873 NTVRFVGENTLL
-2885 YRKGEIFNTFA
+2885 YRKGEVFNTFA

-2913 AGVGLKMGLQYQDLN
+2913 AGVGLKMGLQYQDIN

>member
-1 MKQFKKKPKKIK
+1 MHANNLWDLLNPKVGGEYVHWVKG
-13 RSQKI
+13 SQYCAWWEFAGC
-18 ILKRPLW
+18 LKN
-25 LMPLLIG
+25 
-32 GFASG
+32 
-37 VYADGT
+37 V
-43 DILGLS
+43 
-49 WGEKSQKVCVHRPWY
+49 WGANHKGY
-64 ALWSCDK
+64 DA
-71 WEEKTQQ
+71 
-78 FTGNQLITK
+78 
-87 TWAGGNAAN
+87 GNAAN
-96 YYHSQNNQ
+96 YLSSQNYQAIFVGSGNE
-104 DITANLKNDNGTYFL
+104 TGTYSL
-119 SGLYNYTGGEYN
+119 SGFTNYV
-131 GGNLDIEL
+131 GGNLTI
-139 GSNATFNLGANS
+139 NLGNS
-151 GNSFT
+151 VVLDLSGSNSFT
-156 SWYPNGHTNVTF
+156 SYQGYNQGKDDVSFN
-168 SAGTINVN
+168 AGTINLN
-176 NSVEV
+176 GALEV

-199 LNANKVTINSNINA
+199 LNANKVNINSNISA
-213 YKTSQV
+213 FKTSQV
-219 NIGNANSAITINS
+219 NIGNANSAITIGS

-241 SLAKIGSGA
+241 SLARVGVGA
-250 NCSSSGPSY
+250 NCSTSGSSY
-259 SFKGTTSATN
+259 SFKGTTNATN
-269 TTFSNASGSFTFEES
+269 TAFNNASGSFTFEEN
-284 ANFSGAKLNG
+284 ATFSGAKLNG
-294 GAFTFNKGFNATNN
+294 GAFTFNKEFSATNN
-308 TAFNSGSFT
+308 TAFDSGSFN
-317 FKGTSSFNN
+317 FKGASSFNN
-326 ATFSNASYTFD
+326 ATFSDASYTFN

-346 FNGGTFTFNNQSN
+346 FSGGTFTFND
-359 PTNSAQHPQILFE
+359 
-372 NSSFNG
+372 
-378 GIFTFNN
+378 
-385 QTNPTNSA
+385 QTNQSA

-402 SSFSGSTTTLKG
+402 SSFSGNATTLKG
-414 SATFEQAF
+414 FVDFQQAF

-432 NASFDNA
+432 NASFNNA
-439 TFNNTGKITIEK
+439 TFNNTGKITINES
-451 DASFNNTSFNTPVDT
+451 ASFNDTTFNTSVNTS
-466 NNMSVTGS
+466 NMTITGS

-493 SKITL
+493 SKVTL
-498 AQGATFNLTSLGS
+498 TQGTIFNLTSLGD
-511 EKSVTILNSSGGIT
+511 KNSVTILNSSGGIT
-525 YNHLL
+525 YNNLL

-535 SLTNALKTTESS
+535 SLTSALKTNESS
-547 SKPQSF
+547 LKPQSF
-553 AQGLWDMITYNGVT
+553 TQGLWDMITYNRVT
-567 GQLLSENAATPKN
+567 GQLLSTDATTSKP
-580 TDSSPSAPTK
+580 TDSSPSKSSSNPT
-590 DSPQVYQVGY
+590 QVYQVGY

-609 QETFSPNSIIIQ
+609 QETFGPNSIIIQ
-621 ALESGTYTPPPTISG
+621 ALESGTYTPPPVISG
-636 SQFDLS
+636 SKFDLS

-647 NANMP
+647 NSDMP

-685 SFKQTFST
+685 SFKQTFSAS
-693 NGSNLVI
+693 GSNLVI
-700 GYNATWTGNSVS
+700 GYNSTWTDHNVS
-712 SSGTVSF
+712 SSDTVSF

-739 IGTTNGAYSAYHVYI
+739 TGTTNGTYSAYHVYI

-768 AANLVFNGVDSI
+768 AANLVFNGIDSV

-787 TQHNAGA
+787 TQHNAGI
-794 YSSSMTFSTQNMD
+794 YSSSMTFSTQSMD
-807 SSQNLN
+807 DSQNLS
-813 GLNANGKLSVYGA
+813 GLNANGKLSVYGT

-833 DGKFIFNAGQATF
+833 DGKFIFNAGQAVF

-897 FNNSNATT
+897 FNNSSATT
-905 SFVGDFTNA
+905 SFMGDFTNA
-914 NSNLQIAGNAVFGNS
+914 HSNLQIAGNAVFGNSTNSVGNS

-942 NTGSVNIAG
+942 NTGSVNISG
-951 NATFDNMAFNGPT
+951 NATFDNMVFNSPT
-964 NTSVKGQVTLNNI
+964 NTSVKGQVILNNI

-986 SFGDGMINFSA
+986 SFGDGTISFGT

-1008 NGNPITLVSS
+1008 NGNPIALVSS
-1018 SKEIEYNNAFSK
+1018 SKEIDYNNAFSK

-1042 ASSEKLVSSAG
+1042 ASSEKLVSSVG
-1053 NGIYDVVYSF
+1053 NGVYDVVYSF
-1063 NNQTYNFQEV
+1063 NNQTYNFQET
-1073 FSPNSISIRRLGVGM
+1073 FSQNSISIRRLGVGM
-1088 VFDYVDMEKSDHL
+1088 VFDYMDMEKSDHL
-1101 YYQNALGFMTYMPN
+1101 YYKDVVGFMTYMPN

-1120 LGNLNNT
+1120 LGNANNT
-1127 IYYYDKSIDFYASGK
+1127 IYYYDNSIDFYASGK

-1147 AEFSQTLTGQN
+1147 AEFSQTFTGQN
-1158 SAIVFGAKNIWTNA
+1158 SAIVFGAKSIWTNA

-1213 AQKIYITGSIES
+1213 VQKIYITGSIES

-1287 KGNPNFSF
+1287 GGNPNFSF

-1302 SNSSFRGYVGQTQ
+1302 SNSSFRGYVGTTQ
-1315 SVFKFNAVNAI
+1315 SVFKFNATNAI
-1326 SFTNSS
+1326 SFTNST
-1332 NLSSG
+1332 NLSSS
-1337 LYQISAKSVLFDNS
+1337 LYQMQAKSVLFDNS

-1362 KANAISLSQNASIN
+1362 QASAINLSQNASIN

-1385 SGDLNLNDTSSLNLN
+1385 QGDLNLNDTSSLNLN
-1400 QSAINVSNN
+1400 QSTINVSNN

-1437 NITTSLSDSSIV
+1437 NITTSLNHSSIV
-1449 FKGASSLGGQ
+1449 FKGASFLGGQ
-1459 FNLSNNSFLDF
+1459 FNLSNNSSLDF

-1476 TSNTAFNFYNNAFS
+1476 TSNTAFNFYDNAFS

-1515 NNSSVLNLKNSQLV
+1515 NSSSVLDLKNSQLV

-1556 IIQADM
+1556 IIQANM

-1680 KNNNLTSE
+1680 KNNNLSSE

-1707 VYNKGYNFNN
+1707 IYNKGYNFNN

-1739 FSLSSLSNLK
+1739 FSLSNLSGLK

-1790 GATKIGQTNTNSTVV
+1790 GATKIGQTDTNSAVV

-1903 GINKVFNQA
+1903 GINKVFSQA
-1912 GLANILGEVAMQS
+1912 GLANILGEVAVQS

-1934 LIVNTL
+1934 LIADML
-1940 GSGSVIG
+1940 GSDSVIG
-1947 GYLTPEQKNQT
+1947 GHLTPEQKNQT

-2016 MSINDLLSKKGLF
+2016 MSINDLLSKKGLL

-2043 VISVMLQDIVK
+2043 VISVILQDIVK
-2054 PSEAL
+2054 PSKAL

-2074 LGQDMLNSL
+2074 LGQDTLNSL

-2094 VLDKVLAAKGL
+2094 VLDKILAAKGL

-2116 IPNLGK
+2116 IPNFGK

-2132 QVWQRGDFSFNA
+2132 QVWQKGDFSFNA

-2183 HSGTLNL
+2183 HFGTLQL

-2212 AANNNV
+2212 AGSNNV
-2218 SVSQGNL
+2218 SVSQGDL
-2225 FINASCVQQS
+2225 FINASCAQQS
-2235 DPITTNTANPCAL
+2235 DPTTANAANPCAL
-2248 SAQSANGASSNN
+2248 SAQSANGASSSN

-2294 VDFSKIKGSANIK
+2294 VDFSKVKGSANIK

-2350 ATQKIGVLQNLVI
+2350 ATQKIEVLQNLVI

-2373 YGLEVGGA
+2373 YGLGVGGA
-2381 LNNFGAIHFNLENI
+2381 LNNLGTIHFNLENT
-2395 QTPAPLIQAEGI
+2395 QTPVNPLIQAEGI

-2413 QTPFINVNNSMANN
+2413 QTPFINVNNSIANN

-2487 LSVALPNSNNASP
+2487 LSVALPNSNNASQ
-2500 NNILSLSVLHNQVKM
+2500 NHILSLSVLYDQIKM
-2515 SYGDKV
+2515 SYGNKI

-2530 DYIVGIQG
+2530 DYIAGIQG

-2543 QIEAI
+2543 QIEAV

-2554 KWLSTLMIKTKEN
+2554 KWLSTLMMDTKEN
-2567 PLFAPIYLENHSLN
+2567 PLFAPIYLKNHSLN
-2581 EILDA
+2581 EILGVA
-2586 TKDLQNTASLISNP
+2586 KDLLNTASLISNP
-2600 NFRDNATNLLELAS
+2600 NFRNNATNLLELAS

-2634 SNFSE
+2634 SDFSE

-2652 NPSEIFVK
+2652 NSGEVFVK
-2660 YSQPNKHPNNLWVQ
+2660 YPQPNKHSNNLWVQ
-2674 GVGGASFI
+2674 GIGGASFI
-2682 SGGNGTLYGLN
+2682 SEGNGTLYGLN

-2705 GGYVAYGYSG
+2705 GGYVAYGYSD
-2715 FNGNIMRSLGNNVD
+2715 FNGNIMRSLANNVE

-2748 ETYGGNASHINSS
+2748 ETYGGNASNINSS

-2770 RYNYNTWT
+2770 RYSYNTWT

-2815 GKMQNPAYQQ
+2815 GKMNDAAYKQ
-2825 FVMHSN
+2825 FLMHSN

-2858 TARLGRDLLIKAKGD
+2858 TARLGRDLLIKSKGD
-2873 NMVRFVGENTLL
+2873 NVVRFVGENTLL
-2885 YRKGEIFNTFA
+2885 YRKGEVFNTFA

-2903 MHLWRLMYVN
+2903 MHLWRLVYVN
-2913 AGVGLKMGLQYQDLN
+2913 AGVGLKMGLQYQDIN